1 MAAMSTEKWKGLV
14 YCTMRDSGGSAAKR
28 KSNQYDEEGNTMWKK
43 RLVSMAMALV
53 LAVSLLPTA
62 AWAYSVGTLDDL
74 KRQLSYGETRTITV
88 TGTIEVTETLVIP
101 AKANITITGGGTLKR
116 AASFTSGRM
125 FRFDSSVG
133 IYERNKARL
142 TLENITVD
150 GGSVKA
156 SDPAFSLSMNAFLT
170 LKAGAVIQNHVCT
183 SAYEGTVYVAGGVL
197 TMEAGSVIRNNTT
210 AGHGGGVN
218 CSAGSFIMR
227 GGTITGNTAAK
238 GGGVYSKSCPTDSDS
253 TTDQGKGFVIGDRTG
268 KNSTGVIRIE
278 KNKLSDGTTNN
289 VGVCLYSKSYG
300 NIDTSANPCAVQY
313 GTFDAA
319 KSYIGVSAEIVPS
332 LVVKHTYPAMQAA
345 FHSDNAAYVL
355 TSGSDGLWLKGAE
368 DGTHTHC
375 VCVGHYAADSSHF
388 THNGKTAWTGVSSLK
403 AITTAGNYYL
413 LNDVEVEFNNSIS
426 DYVWQPVSGVKLCL
440 NGHSIIGKNNNARS
454 MIEVNSGVTFDL
466 TDCKTTGTVTHGE
479 DRWGKQTT
487 GRAVDI
493 GYGSYSTTATF
504 NLWGGS
510 ITGNFCNDSAGG
522 VAITSGTF
530 NMYGGTIT
538 GNTAGLKKQSGY
550 GAGGGVFVD
559 MRGTFNLYRGEISD
573 NTAVFQGGGGVYVY
587 TTGKFTMY
595 DGTITR
601 NTVTLLGESTYSNS
615 ADYGGGG
622 VLNKG
627 TFIMENGTIS
637 DNTVIPFS
645 DDGTQ
650 GGGGVYN
657 TGTFTMENGTLTGN
671 KALNY
676 KDRTDGLGDADA
688 CGNGGGLYNASGAT
702 ARIANGTITENIS
715 SARSNGYDGEGA
727 GIFTKGTLSIGT
739 TSSSKVE
746 IHDNEAKLGSDE
758 LSGGGGVCVRSNN
771 VKLTG
776 QVKIYDNT
784 STASSYINKDDN
796 LYVGDGFTFS
806 AAGLSLD
813 VERDGACIGVTT
825 KNYPYSKI
833 RITNDNA
840 KAGLFFSDK
849 DGLEVVSDSGY
860 LYVREAQFKAIIHL
874 GEGMKVSVNKYG
886 GVLSED
892 GKTLTFESVTNIPYF
907 EIAPDGD
914 HYLPKSYKDAIK
926 DMNSPLSASWYSNT
940 RVQLSGYDSKL
951 TKELELTL
959 PDATAKDAPE
969 APTGLGVRMPYESDT
984 AYGFITGTSSLME
997 YSKDGTTWT
1006 RCSYGTTRVPLDKK
1020 SANSPIYKDT
1030 VYYVRYR
1037 DTETQKVSEATT
1049 VTVPRY
1055 TGVVAVPVPRTD
1067 MVYRNRG
1074 YFVFE
1079 GDIDYYDA
1087 HYKTVQGNRVYDA
1100 PGTYTVKVKPEDG
1113 YTWKDGTTDPVTLTV
1128 TIARRTAT
1136 ASDFEVISCPPYETP
1151 YTGKAQTY
1159 EMRFAWPE
1167 SPFGQRLKFA
1177 NPDNKLTLKYKVEE
1191 TGKFVTEPIDV
1202 GTYTLYIDV
1211 PEDRNFNATTV
1222 TDKDGEWTFTIT
1234 PANMEAPT
1242 GVTGV
1247 AATKTNP
1254 TKGQLTGL
1262 GTDMEY
1268 RVKGSETWITATGNT
1283 VDVTLNTE
1291 NGYPV
1296 DTVFEVRYKADKN
1309 HDTSNPAQVTV
1320 AAYRC
1325 VDHEFGQ
1332 QLVSDETNHW
1342 YQCTVCGAKTGIA
1355 AHSYT
1360 DAKFDDNGHW
1370 AVCACGAET
1379 HHDKH
1384 SLTAKHNESQHW
1396 QECVCGYKTGAAA
1409 HELTTKNNTTEH
1421 WQECECGYKTGET
1434 AHSTESKYSA
1444 DGHWEECACGYKT
1457 DVKAHTLASGHD
1469 TTSHWKYCTCGYQTD
1484 VAAHELTNKNDAA
1497 EHWQECAVC
1506 GYATAK
1512 TAHDMQN
1519 KSDESQH
1526 WQECACGYKL
1536 GAAAHTWTDKYDTQ
1550 NHWQECGSCG
1560 YKKDVTA
1567 HTLVKQTNE
1576 TQHQVKCESCE
1587 YKTEWE
1593 NHTGGTATCTAQAVC
1608 EVCGVSYGEKAA
1620 HVADS
1625 NYKYNGEGHWT
1636 ACATCG
1642 TPMSDQEA
1650 HTGGTADCQHQ
1661 AVCDVCRQPY
1671 GELDANTHTGGIRW
1685 VQTAETHQAFYLCCG
1700 AAAGAEAN
1708 HSWNDESVCSECGYG
1723 CAHTG
1728 GTATCTALAVCDIC
1742 GHTYGDLLPHDYRWV
1757 IDQEATTEA
1766 TGLKH
1771 EECTAC
1777 GDKRSEGTVI
1787 PKLPRHSSSV
1797 STPDIQP
1804 ILTADEAKSATDYSG
1819 GIYGLTFRASTGYG
1833 SFKGVKVNGK
1843 TIGAGNYIAE
1853 ENGGTEIYLK
1863 AAYLQTL
1870 APGKY
1875 TMTVMT
1881 ESGEVTTEFTVGGVM
1896 TAPKTADAG
1905 ALVYLAMALSSYTG
1919 TALVARKRRKEF

>member
-1 MAAMSTEKWKGLV
+1 
-14 YCTMRDSGGSAAKR
+14 
-28 KSNQYDEEGNTMWKK
+28 MWKK

-53 LAVSLLPTA
+53 LAVSLLPTT
-62 AWAYSVGTLDDL
+62 AWAGSVDTFDEL
-74 KRQLSYGETRTITV
+74 KRELGYGRTRTITV

-101 AKANITITGGGTLKR
+101 AEANITIKGGGTLKR
-116 AASFTSGRM
+116 ADSFTSGRM

-183 SAYEGTVYVAGGVL
+183 SSYEGTVYVAGGVL

-210 AGHGGGVN
+210 AGNGGGVN
-218 CSAGSFIMR
+218 CSAGSFIMH

-253 TTDQGKGFVIGDRTG
+253 TTDQGKGFVIGDRTAIDR
-268 KNSTGVIRIE
+268 SGVIRIE
-278 KNKLSDGTTNN
+278 NNTLSDGTTNN

-332 LVVKHTYPAMQAA
+332 LVVRHTYPLMQAA

-388 THNGKTAWTGVSSLK
+388 THNDKTAWTGVSSLK
-403 AITTAGNYYL
+403 AITEAGNYYL

-466 TDCKTTGTVTHGE
+466 TDCKTTGKVTHGE

-538 GNTAGLKKQSGY
+538 GNTAGLRKQSGY

-587 TTGKFTMY
+587 NTGKFTMH
-595 DGTITR
+595 DGLITR
-601 NTVTLLGESTYSNS
+601 NTVTLLGESTSSYS

-627 TFIMENGTIS
+627 TFIMEKGTIS
-637 DNTVIPFS
+637 DNTVVPFA
-645 DDGTQ
+645 DNGTQ
-650 GGGGVYN
+650 GGGGVFN
-657 TGTFTMENGTLTGN
+657 TGIFTMENGTLTGN

-702 ARIANGTITENIS
+702 AKIENGIIKDNIS
-715 SARSNGYDGEGA
+715 SARSNGLDGEGA
-727 GIFTKGTLSIGT
+727 GIFTKGTLYIGT
-739 TSSSKVE
+739 TSSSVVE
-746 IHDNEAKLGSDE
+746 IHDNEAKLGSDT
-758 LSGGGGVCVRSNN
+758 LSGGGGVCVRSNY
-771 VKLTG
+771 VKLYG

-784 STASSYINKDDN
+784 STIDNSTNKNKEDN
-796 LYVGDGFTFS
+796 LYLGSGYKFS
-806 AAGLSLD
+806 AANLKLSG
-813 VERDGACIGVTT
+813 ECIGITT
-825 KNYPYSKI
+825 KDYPYSKI
-833 RITNDNA
+833 QITNDNA
-840 KAGLFFSDK
+840 NDGFFFSDK
-849 DGLEVVSDSGY
+849 DGLEIVSDSGN
-860 LYVREAQFKAIIHL
+860 LYVREAQFKATIHL
-874 GEGMKVSVNKYG
+874 GEGMTVSVKPNG

-892 GKTLTFESVTNIPYF
+892 GKTLTFESVTYIPYF
-907 EIAPDGD
+907 EITPDGD

-926 DMNSPLSASWYSNT
+926 DMNSPLSASWHSNT
-940 RVQLSGYDSKL
+940 QVKLSGYDSKL
-951 TKELELTL
+951 TEELELWL
-959 PDATAKDAPE
+959 PDATAKDAPG
-969 APTGLGVRMPYESDT
+969 APTGLAGTMPYESDT

-997 YSKDGTTWT
+997 YSKDGKTWT

-1037 DTETQKVSEATT
+1037 DTETQKVSEAAT

-1087 HYKTVQGNRVYDA
+1087 HYKTVQGSRVYDA

-1113 YTWKDGTTDPVTLTV
+1113 YTWKDGTTEPVTLTV
-1128 TIARRTAT
+1128 TIAKRTAT
-1136 ASDFEVISCPPYETP
+1136 ASDIYVKTCPPYETP
-1151 YTGKAQTY
+1151 YSGEAQTY
-1159 EMRFAWPE
+1159 EVIFAWPE
-1167 SPFGQRLKFA
+1167 SPFGSRLKFA
-1177 NPDNKLTLKYKVEE
+1177 NPNNKLTLKYKVGD
-1191 TGKFVTEPIDV
+1191 TNTFVTEPIDV

-1211 PEDRNFNATTV
+1211 PDDPNFNATTV
-1222 TDKDGEWTFTIT
+1222 TDKDGGWTFKIV

-1247 AATKTNP
+1247 AATKENP

-1309 HDTSNPAQVTV
+1309 HDTSSPAQVTV
-1320 AAYRC
+1320 KAYQC
-1325 VDHEFGQ
+1325 IEHVYGET
-1332 QLVSDETNHW
+1332 LVSDEANHW

-1360 DAKFDDNGHW
+1360 DAKFDGNGHW

-1396 QECVCGYKTGAAA
+1396 QECSV
-1409 HELTTKNNTTEH
+1409 
-1421 WQECECGYKTGET
+1421 CGYKTGET
-1434 AHSTESKYSA
+1434 AHELTSKYDTAGHWQECECGYATDKADHSMEGKSSA
-1444 DGHWEECACGYKT
+1444 DGHWDACACGYKT
-1457 DVKAHTLASGHD
+1457 DV
-1469 TTSHWKYCTCGYQTD
+1469 
-1484 VAAHELTNKNDAA
+1484 AAHA
-1497 EHWQECAVC
+1497 
-1506 GYATAK
+1506 
-1512 TAHDMQN
+1512 
-1519 KSDESQH
+1519 
-1526 WQECACGYKL
+1526 
-1536 GAAAHTWTDKYDTQ
+1536 WTDKFDTQ
-1550 NHWQECGSCG
+1550 NHWQECSGCG
-1560 YKKDVTA
+1560 YQKDVTA
-1567 HTLVKQTNE
+1567 HSLTKNVNE
-1576 TQHQVKCESCE
+1576 TQHQVKCESCG

-1593 NHTGGTATCTAQAVC
+1593 NHTGGTATCTAKAVC
-1608 EVCGVSYGEKAA
+1608 SVCGESYGELAA

-1625 NYKYNGEGHWT
+1625 TYKYNGEGHWT

-1642 TPMSDQEA
+1642 TPMSNQEA
-1650 HTGGTADCQHQ
+1650 HTGGTADCQHK
-1661 AVCDVCRQPY
+1661 AVCDVCGQPY
-1671 GELDANTHTGGIRW
+1671 GELDASIHIGGTRW

-1708 HSWNDESVCSECGYG
+1708 HSWNDESVCTECGYG

-1777 GDKRSEGTVI
+1777 GDKRSEGAVI
-1787 PKLPRHSSSV
+1787 PKQPRHSSSV

>member
-1 MAAMSTEKWKGLV
+1 
-14 YCTMRDSGGSAAKR
+14 
-28 KSNQYDEEGNTMWKK
+28 MWKK

-53 LAVSLLPTA
+53 LAVSLLPTT
-62 AWAYSVGTLDDL
+62 AWAWSVDTFDEL
-74 KRQLSYGETRTITV
+74 KRELGYGGTRTIPV

-101 AKANITITGGGTLKR
+101 AEAKITITGGGTLKR
-116 AASFTSGRM
+116 AASFTRGYM
-125 FRFDSSVG
+125 FRLNSSFG
-133 IYERNKARL
+133 AYERNKASL

-150 GGSVKA
+150 GGGVKA
-156 SDPAFSLSMNAFLT
+156 SDPAFSLGSNAFLT

-197 TMEAGSVIRNNTT
+197 TMETGSVIRNNTT
-210 AGHGGGVN
+210 AGNGGGVN
-218 CSAGSFIMR
+218 CGAGSFIMH

-238 GGGVYSKSCPTDSDS
+238 GGGGVYSASCPTDDDS
-253 TTDQGKGFVIGDRTG
+253 MTDQGKGFVIGDRTAIDR
-268 KNSTGVIRIE
+268 SGVIRIE
-278 KNKLSDGTTNN
+278 NNTLSDGTTNN
-289 VGVCLYSKSYG
+289 VGVCLYSESYG

-345 FHSDNAAYVL
+345 FHSDNAAYAL
-355 TSGSDGLWLKGAE
+355 TSGSGGLWMKGAE
-368 DGTHTHC
+368 DGAHTHC

-388 THNGKTAWTGVSSLK
+388 THNDKTAWTGVSSLK

-479 DRWGKQTT
+479 NYWGEQAT

-538 GNTAGLKKQSGY
+538 GNTAGLKKESGY

-559 MRGTFNLYRGEISD
+559 MRGTFNLYRGEISE
-573 NTAVFQGGGGVYVY
+573 NTAVLQGGGGVYVY

-601 NTVTLLGESTYSNS
+601 NTVTLLGESTSSYS

-627 TFIMENGTIS
+627 TFTMENGTIS
-637 DNTVIPFS
+637 DNTVVPFS

-676 KDRTDGLGDADA
+676 TDSRTDAAADKDA

-702 ARIANGTITENIS
+702 AKIENAVITKNIS
-715 SARSNGYDGEGA
+715 SARSNGLDGEGA
-727 GIFTKGTLSIGT
+727 GIFTKGTLYIGT
-739 TSSSKVE
+739 TSSSVVE
-746 IHDNEAKLGSDE
+746 IYDNEAKIGSDTI
-758 LSGGGGVCVRSNN
+758 SGGGGVCVRSNN
-771 VKLTG
+771 VKLIG

-784 STASSYINKDDN
+784 STASSHPDKDDN
-796 LYVGDGFTFS
+796 LYVGYDNYGNNFTFS
-806 AAGLSLD
+806 AAGLKLTGK
-813 VERDGACIGVTT
+813 EHIGITT
-825 KNYPYSKI
+825 QATYAKVQ
-833 RITNDNA
+833 ITNDNA
-840 KAGLFFSDK
+840 NAVYFYPDSNDYQI
-849 DGLEVVSDSGY
+849 VSENGK
-860 LYVREAQFKAIIHL
+860 LYRREAQFKATIHL
-874 GEGMKVSVNKYG
+874 GKGMKVSVKPNG
-886 GVLSED
+886 GELSPD

-951 TKELELTL
+951 TKELELWL
-959 PDATAKDAPE
+959 PDATAKDAPG
-969 APTGLGVRMPYESDT
+969 APTGLAGTMPEENDT

-1049 VTVPRY
+1049 VTMPRY

-1079 GDIDYYDA
+1079 GDPDYYKA
-1087 HYKTVQGNRVYDA
+1087 HYITVEGTYIHTKA
-1100 PGTYTVKVKPEDG
+1100 GTYTVKVKPEDG
-1113 YTWKDGTTDPVTLTV
+1113 YTWVGGGTDPVTLTV
-1128 TIARRTAT
+1128 TIAKRTAT
-1136 ASDFEVISCPPYETP
+1136 ASDFEVVSCPANPTP
-1151 YTGKAQTY
+1151 YTGEAQTY
-1159 EMRFAWPE
+1159 EIRFAWPE
-1167 SPFGQRLKFA
+1167 SPVGSRLAFA
-1177 NPDNKLTLKYKVEE
+1177 NSNNKLTLKYKVGD
-1191 TGKFVTEPIDV
+1191 TNTFVTEPVDV

-1211 PEDRNFNATTV
+1211 PDDPNFNATTV
-1222 TDKDGEWTFTIT
+1222 TDKDGGWTFTIT
-1234 PANMEAPT
+1234 PADMKAPT

-1247 AATKTNP
+1247 AATKEHP
-1254 TKGQLTGL
+1254 TTGQLTGL

-1268 RVKGSETWITATGNT
+1268 RVKGSETWTAATGNT

-1309 HDTSNPAQVTV
+1309 HTTSDPAQVTV
-1320 AAYRC
+1320 KAYQC
-1325 VDHEFGQ
+1325 VEHVYGET
-1332 QLVSDETNHW
+1332 LVSDEANHW

-1360 DAKFDDNGHW
+1360 DAKFDGNGHW

-1379 HHDKH
+1379 HHDEH

-1396 QECVCGYKTGAAA
+1396 QECVCGYKTG
-1409 HELTTKNNTTEH
+1409 
-1421 WQECECGYKTGET
+1421 
-1434 AHSTESKYSA
+1434 
-1444 DGHWEECACGYKT
+1444 
-1457 DVKAHTLASGHD
+1457 
-1469 TTSHWKYCTCGYQTD
+1469 
-1484 VAAHELTNKNDAA
+1484 VAAHSLTKN
-1497 EHWQECAVC
+1497 V
-1506 GYATAK
+1506 
-1512 TAHDMQN
+1512 
-1519 KSDESQH
+1519 
-1526 WQECACGYKL
+1526 
-1536 GAAAHTWTDKYDTQ
+1536 
-1550 NHWQECGSCG
+1550 
-1560 YKKDVTA
+1560 
-1567 HTLVKQTNE
+1567 NE
-1576 TQHQVKCESCE
+1576 TQHQVKCESCG

-1593 NHTGGTATCTAQAVC
+1593 NHTGGTATCTAKAVC
-1608 EVCGVSYGEKAA
+1608 SVCGESYGELAA

-1625 NYKYNGEGHWT
+1625 TYKYNGEGHWT

-1642 TPMSDQEA
+1642 TPMSNQEA
-1650 HTGGTADCQHQ
+1650 HTGGTADCQHK
-1661 AVCDVCRQPY
+1661 AVCDVCGQPY
-1671 GELDANTHTGGIRW
+1671 GELNASNHTGGIRW

-1708 HSWNDESVCSECGYG
+1708 HSWNDESVCTECGYG

-1777 GDKRSEGTVI
+1777 GDKRSEGTEI

-1896 TAPKTADAG
+1896 TAPKTADTG

>member
-1 MAAMSTEKWKGLV
+1 
-14 YCTMRDSGGSAAKR
+14 
-28 KSNQYDEEGNTMWKK
+28 MWKK

-62 AWAYSVGTLDDL
+62 AWADSAGTLADL
-74 KRQLSYGETRTITV
+74 KRQLSYGGIRTIEV

-101 AKANITITGGGTLKR
+101 AEAKITITGGGTLKR
-116 AASFTSGRM
+116 AASFTSGKM
-125 FRFDSSVG
+125 FRLNSSFG
-133 IYERNKARL
+133 AYERNKASL

-150 GGSVKA
+150 GGGVKA
-156 SDPAFSLSMNAFLT
+156 SDSAFSLGSNAFLT

-183 SAYEGTVYVAGGVL
+183 SPYEGTVYVAGGVL
-197 TMEAGSVIRNNTT
+197 TMEAGSVIRDNAT
-210 AGHGGGVN
+210 AGDGGGVN

-238 GGGVYSKSCPTDSDS
+238 GGGGVYSKSCPTDSDS

-268 KNSTGVIRIE
+268 KDSSGVIRIE
-278 KNKLSDGTTNN
+278 KNKLSDGTANN
-289 VGVCLYSKSYG
+289 VCVGLYSKSYG

-313 GTFDAA
+313 GTFNAA

-332 LVVKHTYPAMQAA
+332 LVVKHTNSTMQAA
-345 FHSDNAAYVL
+345 FHSDNGAYAL
-355 TSGSDGLWLKGAE
+355 TSGSGGLWLKGAE

-375 VCVGHYAADSSHF
+375 VCGAEGYAHGSHKND
-388 THNGKTAWTGVSSLK
+388 TTWTGVSSLK
-403 AITTAGNYYL
+403 AITEAGNYYL
-413 LNDVEVEFNNSIS
+413 LNDVEVEYNGSSTLYS
-426 DYVWQPVSGVKLCL
+426 DPYVWQPVNGVKLCL
-440 NGHSIIGKNNNARS
+440 NGHSIIGKNSNERG

-466 TDCKTTGTVTHGE
+466 TDCKTTGKVTHGE
-479 DRWGKQTT
+479 DRLGKQTT
-487 GRAVDI
+487 GRGVDI
-493 GYGSYSTTATF
+493 GYGSSSTTATF

-510 ITGNFCNDSAGG
+510 ITGNSCNNSGGG
-522 VAITSGTF
+522 VAVISGTF
-530 NMYGGTIT
+530 NMYGGKIT
-538 GNTAGLKKQSGY
+538 GNTAGLKKENGY
-550 GAGGGVFVD
+550 GAGGGVYVD
-559 MRGTFNLYRGEISD
+559 MRGTFNLYRGEISE
-573 NTAVFQGGGGVYVY
+573 NTAVLQGGGGVYVY
-587 TTGKFTMY
+587 NTGKFTMH

-601 NTVTLLGESTYSNS
+601 NTVTLIGKSTYENS

-622 VLNKG
+622 VLNRG
-627 TFIMENGTIS
+627 TFTMKNGTIS
-637 DNTVIPFS
+637 DNTVVPFS

-676 KDRTDGLGDADA
+676 AARTDGLGDKDA

-702 ARIANGTITENIS
+702 AKIENATITENIS
-715 SARSNGYDGEGA
+715 SARRDGKNGEGA
-727 GIFTKGTLSIGT
+727 GIFTKGTLYIGT

-746 IHDNEAKLGSDE
+746 IIDNEARLGSDE

-771 VKLTG
+771 VYLNG
-776 QVKIYDNT
+776 QAMIYDNT
-784 STASSYINKDDN
+784 STASSHPDKDDN
-796 LYVGDGFTFS
+796 LYVGYDNYGNNFTFS
-806 AAGLSLD
+806 AAGLKLTED
-813 VERDGACIGVTT
+813 LVGITT
-825 KNYPYSKI
+825 QATYAKVQ
-833 RITNDNA
+833 ITNDNA
-840 KAGLFFSDK
+840 NAAYFYPDSNDYQI
-849 DGLEVVSDSGY
+849 VSENGK
-860 LYVREAQFKAIIHL
+860 LYRREAQFKATIHL
-874 GEGMKVSVNKYG
+874 GEGMKVSKPGTG

-914 HYLPKSYKDAIK
+914 HYLPESYKDAIK

-959 PDATAKDAPE
+959 PNATAKDTPA

-984 AYGFITGTSSLME
+984 AYGFITGTTKDME
-997 YSKDGTTWT
+997 YRKDGDTEWT
-1006 RCSYGTTRVPLDKK
+1006 RCSYYGNTTKVPLDKK
-1020 SANSPIYKDT
+1020 SANSLIYKDT

-1037 DTETQKVSEATT
+1037 DTETQKVSEAAA

-1079 GDIDYYDA
+1079 GDPDYYKA
-1087 HYKTVQGNRVYDA
+1087 HYITVEGTYIHTKA
-1100 PGTYTVKVKPEDG
+1100 GTYTVKVKPEDG
-1113 YTWKDGTTDPVTLTV
+1113 YTWKDGTTEPVTLTV

-1136 ASDFEVISCPPYETP
+1136 ASDFEYNACPSNPTP

-1159 EMRFAWPE
+1159 EKVRFVKLDPLH
-1167 SPFGQRLKFA
+1167 GDRLAFA
-1177 NPDNKLTLKYKVEE
+1177 NSNNKLTLKYKVGD
-1191 TGKFVTEPIDV
+1191 TNTFVTEPVDV

-1211 PEDRNFNATTV
+1211 PDDPNFNATTV
-1222 TDKDGEWTFTIT
+1222 TDKDGGWTFTIT
-1234 PANMEAPT
+1234 PADMKAPT

-1247 AATKTNP
+1247 AATKEHP

-1268 RVKGSETWITATGNT
+1268 RVKGSDTWTAATGNNT

-1309 HDTSNPAQVTV
+1309 HDTSSPAQVTV
-1320 AAYRC
+1320 KAYQC
-1325 VDHEFGQ
+1325 VEHVYGET
-1332 QLVSDETNHW
+1332 LVSDEANHW

-1360 DAKFDDNGHW
+1360 DKKFDGNGHW

-1384 SLTAKHNESQHW
+1384 SLTAEHNESRHW
-1396 QECVCGYKTGAAA
+1396 QECVCGYKTGETA
-1409 HELTTKNNTTEH
+1409 HELTSKYDTAGH
-1421 WQECECGYKTGET
+1421 WQECECGYATDKTD
-1434 AHSTESKYSA
+1434 HSMESKSSA
-1444 DGHWEECACGYKT
+1444 DGHWDACACGYKT
-1457 DVKAHTLASGHD
+1457 DV
-1469 TTSHWKYCTCGYQTD
+1469 
-1484 VAAHELTNKNDAA
+1484 AAHA
-1497 EHWQECAVC
+1497 
-1506 GYATAK
+1506 
-1512 TAHDMQN
+1512 
-1519 KSDESQH
+1519 
-1526 WQECACGYKL
+1526 
-1536 GAAAHTWTDKYDTQ
+1536 WTDKFDTQ
-1550 NHWQECGSCG
+1550 NHWQECSDCG
-1560 YKKDVTA
+1560 YQKDVTA
-1567 HTLVKQTNE
+1567 HSLTKNVNE
-1576 TQHQVKCESCE
+1576 TQHQVKCESCG

-1593 NHTGGTATCTAQAVC
+1593 NHTGGTATCTAKAVC
-1608 EVCGVSYGEKAA
+1608 SVCGEAYGELAA

-1625 NYKYNGEGHWT
+1625 TYKYNADGHWT

-1642 TPMSDQEA
+1642 TPMSNQEA
-1650 HTGGTADCQHQ
+1650 HAGGTADCQHK
-1661 AVCDVCRQPY
+1661 AVCDVCGQPY
-1671 GELDANTHTGGIRW
+1671 GELDASNHTGGIRW
-1685 VQTAETHQAFYLCCG
+1685 AQTAETHQAFYLCCG

-1708 HSWNDESVCSECGYG
+1708 HSWNDESVCTECGYG

-1777 GDKRSEGTVI
+1777 GNKRSEGTEI
-1787 PKLPRHSSSV
+1787 PKRPRHSSSV

>member
-1 MAAMSTEKWKGLV
+1 
-14 YCTMRDSGGSAAKR
+14 
-28 KSNQYDEEGNTMWKK
+28 MWKK

-62 AWAYSVGTLDDL
+62 AWAYQADTLNEL
-74 KRQLSYGETRTITV
+74 KTELKKGGTRTITV

-101 AKANITITGGGTLKR
+101 EKANITITGGTLKR
-116 AASFTSGRM
+116 AASFTRGDM
-125 FRFDSSVG
+125 FRLNSSFG
-133 IYERNKARL
+133 ALESNKARL

-150 GGSVKA
+150 GGGVKA
-156 SDPAFSLSMNAFLT
+156 SDPAFSLDSNAFLT
-170 LKAGAVIQNHVCT
+170 LKAGAVIQNHVNT
-183 SAYEGTVYVAGGVL
+183 GTYEGTVYVAGGVL

-210 AGHGGGVN
+210 AGYGGGVY
-218 CSAGSFIMR
+218 CDAGSFIMH
-227 GGTITGNTAAK
+227 GGTITGNTAARG
-238 GGGVYSKSCPTDSDS
+238 GGGVYSKSYPTDDDS
-253 TTDQGKGFVIGDRTG
+253 TTDQGKGFVIGDRTA
-268 KNSTGVIRIE
+268 SDRSGVIRIE
-278 KNKLSDGTTNN
+278 NNTLSDGTTNN
-289 VGVCLYSKSYG
+289 VGVALFDSRYSSRTT
-300 NIDTSANPCAVQY
+300 DTSANPCAVQY

-345 FHSDNAAYVL
+345 FHSDNAAYAL
-355 TSGSDGLWLKGAE
+355 TSGSGGLWMKGAE
-368 DGTHTHC
+368 DGAHTHC

-388 THNGKTAWTGVSSLK
+388 THNDKTAWTGVSSLK
-403 AITTAGNYYL
+403 AITEAGNYYL
-413 LNDVEVEFNNSIS
+413 LNDVEVESNGSSTMYS
-426 DYVWQPVSGVKLCL
+426 DPYVWQPKNGVKLCL
-440 NGHSIIGKNNNARS
+440 NGHSIIGKNSNERS

-466 TDCKTTGTVTHGE
+466 TDCKTTGKVTHGE
-479 DRWGKQTT
+479 DRLGKQTT

-493 GYGSYSTTATF
+493 GYGSSSATATF

-538 GNTAGLKKQSGY
+538 GNTAGLRKQSGY

-573 NTAVFQGGGGVYVY
+573 NTAVYQGGGGVYVY
-587 TTGKFTMY
+587 TTGKFTMH
-595 DGTITR
+595 DGLITR
-601 NTVTLLGESTYSNS
+601 NTVTLLGESTSSYSADY

-627 TFIMENGTIS
+627 TFIMEKGTIS
-637 DNTVIPFS
+637 DNTVVPFA
-645 DDGTQ
+645 DNGTQ
-650 GGGGVYN
+650 GGGGVFN
-657 TGTFTMENGTLTGN
+657 TGIFTMENGTLTGN

-676 KDRTDGLGDADA
+676 TDPRTAEAADADA

-702 ARIANGTITENIS
+702 AKIENGIIKDNIS
-715 SARSNGYDGEGA
+715 SARSNGLDGEGA

-739 TSSSKVE
+739 TSSSVVE
-746 IHDNEAKLGSDE
+746 IHDNEAKLGSDT

-771 VKLTG
+771 VKLIG
-776 QVKIYDNT
+776 QVKIYANT
-784 STASSYINKDDN
+784 STAGSYTNKDDN

-833 RITNDNA
+833 QITNDNA
-840 KAGLFFSDK
+840 NDGFFFSDK
-849 DGLEVVSDSGY
+849 DGLEIVSDSGN

-874 GEGMKVSVNKYG
+874 GEGMTVSVNKNG
-886 GVLSED
+886 GELSKD
-892 GKTLTFESVTNIPYF
+892 RKTLTFESVTNIPYF

-926 DMNSPLSASWYSNT
+926 AMNSPLSASWHSNT
-940 RVQLSGYDSKL
+940 QVKLSGYDSKL
-951 TKELELTL
+951 TEDLELWL
-959 PDATAKDAPE
+959 PNATAKDAPG
-969 APTGLGVRMPYESDT
+969 APTGLAGQKPEENNT
-984 AYGFITGTSSLME
+984 AYGFITGTTRDME
-997 YSKDGTTWT
+997 YSKDGVTWT
-1006 RCSYGTTRVPLDKK
+1006 QCSSGTTRVPLDKK
-1020 SANSPIYKDT
+1020 SANSVIYKDT

-1037 DTETQKVSEATT
+1037 DTETQKVSEAAT

-1055 TGVVAVPVPRTD
+1055 EGVVDPPVPRAN
-1067 MVYRNRG
+1067 MVYNG
-1074 YFVFE
+1074 SDYFVFE
-1079 GDIDYYDA
+1079 GTRDEYNKI
-1087 HYKTVQGNRVYDA
+1087 YKTVEGGRYIVYGL
-1100 PGTYTVKVKPEDG
+1100 PGTYTLKVGLEDG
-1113 YTWKDGTTDPVTLTV
+1113 YTWRDGTGTTPKEIQV
-1128 TIARRTAT
+1128 TIAKRTAT
-1136 ASDFEVISCPPYETP
+1136 ASDIHVKTCPPYETP
-1151 YTGKAQTY
+1151 YTGEAQIY
-1159 EMRFAWPE
+1159 EVELKWLPHGTGGE
-1167 SPFGQRLKFA
+1167 LKFA
-1177 NPDNKLTLKYKVEE
+1177 NPNNKLTLKYKVGD
-1191 TGKFVTEPIDV
+1191 TNTFVTEPVDV

-1211 PEDRNFNATTV
+1211 PDDPNFNATEV
-1222 TDKDGEWTFTIT
+1222 TRDRWTFTIT
-1234 PANMEAPT
+1234 PAVMEAPT

-1247 AATKTNP
+1247 AATKEHP
-1254 TKGQLTGL
+1254 TTGQLTGL

-1268 RVKGSETWITATGNT
+1268 RVKGSDTWTAATGNNT

-1309 HDTSNPAQVTV
+1309 HDTSSPAQVTV
-1320 AAYRC
+1320 KAYQC
-1325 VDHEFGQ
+1325 VEHVYGET
-1332 QLVSDETNHW
+1332 LVSDEANHW
-1342 YQCTVCGAKTGIA
+1342 YQCTVCGAKTGIE

-1360 DAKFDDNGHW
+1360 DAKFDGNGHW

-1396 QECVCGYKTGAAA
+1396 QECSV
-1409 HELTTKNNTTEH
+1409 
-1421 WQECECGYKTGET
+1421 CGYKTGET
-1434 AHSTESKYSA
+1434 AHELTSKYDTAGHWQECECGYATDKTDHSMEGKSSA
-1444 DGHWEECACGYKT
+1444 DGHWDACACGYKT
-1457 DVKAHTLASGHD
+1457 DV
-1469 TTSHWKYCTCGYQTD
+1469 
-1484 VAAHELTNKNDAA
+1484 AAHA
-1497 EHWQECAVC
+1497 
-1506 GYATAK
+1506 
-1512 TAHDMQN
+1512 
-1519 KSDESQH
+1519 
-1526 WQECACGYKL
+1526 
-1536 GAAAHTWTDKYDTQ
+1536 WTDKFDTQ
-1550 NHWQECGSCG
+1550 NHWQECSGCG
-1560 YKKDVTA
+1560 YKTGVAA
-1567 HTLVKQTNE
+1567 HSLTKNVNE
-1576 TQHQVKCESCE
+1576 TQHQVKCESCG

-1593 NHTGGTATCTAQAVC
+1593 NHTGGTATCTAKAVC
-1608 EVCGVSYGEKAA
+1608 SVCGESYGELAA

-1625 NYKYNGEGHWT
+1625 TYKYNSEGHWT

-1642 TPMSDQEA
+1642 TPMSNQEA
-1650 HTGGTADCQHQ
+1650 HTGGTADCQHK
-1661 AVCDVCRQPY
+1661 AVCDVCGQPY
-1671 GELDANTHTGGIRW
+1671 GELDASNHTGGIRW

-1708 HSWNDESVCSECGYG
+1708 HSWNDESVCTECGYG

-1742 GHTYGDLLPHDYRWV
+1742 GHTYGDLLPHDYQWV
-1757 IDQEATTEA
+1757 IDQAATTEA
-1766 TGLKH
+1766 EGLKH
-1771 EECTAC
+1771 EECTVC
-1777 GDKRSEGTVI
+1777 GNKRSEGTVI
-1787 PKLPRHSSSV
+1787 PKLPKHPSSV

-1804 ILTADEAKSATDYSG
+1804 ILTAEDAKSATDYSG

>member
-1 MAAMSTEKWKGLV
+1 MGRGLYRKILESGRRKPPLFAFQGGQDAFGGDGCRKTEEAGIL
-14 YCTMRDSGGSAAKR
+14 RDDERRRDAPQNAER
-28 KSNQYDEEGNTMWKK
+28 EQHNEEGNIMWKK

-53 LAVSLLPTA
+53 LAVSLLPTT
-62 AWAYSVGTLDDL
+62 AWAWSVDTFDEL
-74 KRQLSYGETRTITV
+74 KRELSYGRTRTIPV

-101 AKANITITGGGTLKR
+101 AEAKITITGGGTLKR
-116 AASFTSGRM
+116 ADSFTSGRM

-170 LKAGAVIQNHVCT
+170 LKAGAVIQNHVNT
-183 SAYEGTVYVAGGVL
+183 GTYEGTVYVAGGVL

-210 AGHGGGVN
+210 AGYGGGVY
-218 CSAGSFIMR
+218 CDAGSFIMH
-227 GGTITGNTAAK
+227 GGTITGNTAARG
-238 GGGVYSKSCPTDSDS
+238 GGGVYNKSYPYIQQDEA
-253 TTDQGKGFVIGDRTG
+253 QGSNYGFVIGDRTA
-268 KNSTGVIRIE
+268 SDRSGVIRIE
-278 KNKLSDGTTNN
+278 NNKLSDGTTNN
-289 VGVCLYSKSYG
+289 VSVALFDSRYSSRTT
-300 NIDTSANPCAVQY
+300 DTSANPCAVQY

-332 LVVKHTYPAMQAA
+332 LVVKHTYPTMQAA
-345 FHSDNAAYVL
+345 FHSDNAAYAL
-355 TSGSDGLWLKGAE
+355 TSGSGGLWMKGAE
-368 DGTHTHC
+368 DGAHTHC

-388 THNGKTAWTGVSSLK
+388 THNDKTAWTGVSSLK

-440 NGHSIIGKNNNARS
+440 NGHSIIGKNSNERS

-466 TDCKTTGTVTHGE
+466 TDCKTTGKVTHGE
-479 DRWGKQTT
+479 DRLGRQTT

-538 GNTAGLKKQSGY
+538 GNTAGLKKESGY

-615 ADYGGGG
+615 TDYGGGG

-676 KDRTDGLGDADA
+676 ADRTDGLGDKDA

-702 ARIANGTITENIS
+702 AKIENAVITENIS

-727 GIFTKGTLSIGT
+727 GIFTKGTLYIGT

-746 IHDNEAKLGSDE
+746 IIDNEARLGSDE

-771 VKLTG
+771 VYLNG
-776 QVKIYDNT
+776 QAMIYDNT
-784 STASSYINKDDN
+784 STASSHPDKDDN
-796 LYVGDGFTFS
+796 LYVGDGFTFY
-806 AAGLSLD
+806 ATGLNT
-813 VERDGACIGVTT
+813 ERQDIGVTT

-860 LYVREAQFKAIIHL
+860 LYVREAQYKATIHL

-892 GKTLTFESVTNIPYF
+892 GKTLTFESVTYIPYF

-914 HYLPKSYKDAIK
+914 YYFPESYKDAVLAV
-926 DMNSPLSASWYSNT
+926 NSTLGVSRMSNT
-940 RVQLSGYDSKL
+940 RVQISGYDSKL
-951 TKELELTL
+951 TKELELWL
-959 PDATAKDAPE
+959 PNATAKDVLG
-969 APTGLGVRMPYESDT
+969 APTGLAGQKPEENNT
-984 AYGFITGTSSLME
+984 AYGFITGTTRDME
-997 YSKDGTTWT
+997 YSKDGVTWT
-1006 RCSYGTTRVPLDKK
+1006 QCSYGTTRVPLDKR
-1020 SANSPIYKDT
+1020 SANSVIYKDT

-1037 DTETQKVSEATT
+1037 DTDTQKVSEAAT

-1055 TGVVAVPVPRTD
+1055 TGVVTVPVPRTD

-1087 HYKTVQGNRVYDA
+1087 HYKTVQGSRVYDA

-1113 YTWKDGTTDPVTLTV
+1113 YTWKDGTTEPVTLTV
-1128 TIARRTAT
+1128 TIAKRTAT
-1136 ASDFEVISCPPYETP
+1136 ASDIYVKTCPPYETP
-1151 YTGKAQTY
+1151 YSGEAQTY
-1159 EMRFAWPE
+1159 EVIFAWPE
-1167 SPFGQRLKFA
+1167 SPFGSRLKFA
-1177 NPDNKLTLKYKVEE
+1177 NPNNKLTLKYKVGD
-1191 TGKFVTEPIDV
+1191 TNTFVTEPVDV

-1211 PEDRNFNATTV
+1211 PDDPNFNATTV
-1222 TDKDGEWTFTIT
+1222 TDERGFWTFTIT
-1234 PANMEAPT
+1234 PADMKAPT

-1247 AATKTNP
+1247 AATKEHP

-1268 RVKGSETWITATGNT
+1268 SKDGVTWTAATGNT

-1309 HDTSNPAQVTV
+1309 HDTSSPAQVTV
-1320 AAYRC
+1320 KAYQC
-1325 VDHEFGQ
+1325 VEHVYGET
-1332 QLVSDETNHW
+1332 LVSDETSHW
-1342 YQCTVCGAKTGIA
+1342 HQCTVCGAKTGIA
-1355 AHSYT
+1355 VHSYT
-1360 DAKFDDNGHW
+1360 DKKFDGNGHW

-1396 QECVCGYKTGAAA
+1396 QECVCGYKTGETA
-1409 HELTTKNNTTEH
+1409 HVLTSKYDTAEH
-1421 WQECECGYKTGET
+1421 WQECECGYATDK
-1434 AHSTESKYSA
+1434 ANHSMEGKSSA
-1444 DGHWEECACGYKT
+1444 DGHWDACACGYKT
-1457 DVKAHTLASGHD
+1457 DV
-1469 TTSHWKYCTCGYQTD
+1469 
-1484 VAAHELTNKNDAA
+1484 AAHA
-1497 EHWQECAVC
+1497 
-1506 GYATAK
+1506 
-1512 TAHDMQN
+1512 
-1519 KSDESQH
+1519 
-1526 WQECACGYKL
+1526 
-1536 GAAAHTWTDKYDTQ
+1536 WTDKFDTQ
-1550 NHWQECGSCG
+1550 NHWQECSGCG
-1560 YKKDVTA
+1560 YKTGVTA
-1567 HTLVKQTNE
+1567 HSLTKNVNE
-1576 TQHQVKCESCE
+1576 TQHQVKCESCG

-1593 NHTGGTATCTAQAVC
+1593 NHTGGTATCTAKAVC
-1608 EVCGVSYGEKAA
+1608 SVCGEAYGELAA

-1625 NYKYNGEGHWT
+1625 NYRYNADGHWT

-1642 TPMSDQEA
+1642 TPMSNQEA
-1650 HTGGTADCQHQ
+1650 HTGGTADCQHK
-1661 AVCDVCRQPY
+1661 AVCDVCGQPY
-1671 GELDANTHTGGIRW
+1671 GELDASIHTGGIRW

-1708 HSWNDESVCSECGYG
+1708 HSWNDESVCTECGYG

-1771 EECTAC
+1771 EECTVC
-1777 GDKRSEGTVI
+1777 GDKRSEGTEI
-1787 PKLPRHSSSV
+1787 PKRPRHSSSV

>member
-1 MAAMSTEKWKGLV
+1 
-14 YCTMRDSGGSAAKR
+14 
-28 KSNQYDEEGNTMWKK
+28 MWKK

-53 LAVSLLPTA
+53 LAVSLLPTT
-62 AWAYSVGTLDDL
+62 AWAWSYSVGTLDEL
-74 KRQLSYGETRTITV
+74 KSQLSYGETRTIEV

-150 GGSVKA
+150 GNKVEA

-170 LKAGAVIQNHVCT
+170 LKAGAVIQNHVNT
-183 SAYEGTVYVAGGVL
+183 GTYEGTVYVAGGVL

-210 AGHGGGVN
+210 AGYGGGVY
-218 CSAGSFIMR
+218 CDAGSFIMH
-227 GGTITGNTAAK
+227 GGTITGNTAARG
-238 GGGVYSKSCPTDSDS
+238 GGGVYNKSYPYIQQDEA
-253 TTDQGKGFVIGDRTG
+253 QGSNYGFVIGDRTA
-268 KNSTGVIRIE
+268 SDRSGVIRIE
-278 KNKLSDGTTNN
+278 NNKLSDGTTNN
-289 VGVCLYSKSYG
+289 VSVALFDSRYSSRTT
-300 NIDTSANPCAVQY
+300 DTSANPCAVQY

-332 LVVKHTYPAMQAA
+332 LVVKHTYPTMQAA
-345 FHSDNAAYVL
+345 FHSDNAAYAL
-355 TSGSDGLWLKGAE
+355 TSGSGGLWMKGAE
-368 DGTHTHC
+368 DGAHTHC

-388 THNGKTAWTGVSSLK
+388 THNDKTAWTGVSSLK

-413 LNDVEVEFNNSIS
+413 LNDVEVEYNGSSTLYS
-426 DYVWQPVSGVKLCL
+426 DPYVWQPVNGVKLCL
-440 NGHSIIGKNNNARS
+440 NGHSIIGKNSNEGS
-454 MIEVNSGVTFDL
+454 MIEVNSGGTFDL
-466 TDCKTTGTVTHGE
+466 TDCKTTGKVTHGE
-479 DRWGKQTT
+479 DRLGKQTT

-530 NMYGGTIT
+530 NMYGGKIT
-538 GNTAGLKKQSGY
+538 GNTAGLKKESGY

-615 ADYGGGG
+615 TDYGGGG

-637 DNTVIPFS
+637 DNTVVPFS

-650 GGGGVYN
+650 GGGGVFN

-702 ARIANGTITENIS
+702 AKIENGIIKDNIS
-715 SARSNGYDGEGA
+715 SARSNGLDGEGA

-739 TSSSKVE
+739 TSSSVVE
-746 IHDNEAKLGSDE
+746 IYDNEAKLGSDE

-784 STASSYINKDDN
+784 STASSHPDKDDN
-796 LYVGDGFTFS
+796 LYLGSGYKFS
-806 AAGLSLD
+806 AANLKLSG
-813 VERDGACIGVTT
+813 ECIGITT
-825 KNYPYSKI
+825 KDYPYSKI
-833 RITNDNA
+833 QITNDNA
-840 KAGLFFSDK
+840 NDGFFFSDK
-849 DGLEVVSDSGY
+849 DGLEIVSDSGN
-860 LYVREAQFKAIIHL
+860 LYVREAQFKATIHL
-874 GEGMKVSVNKYG
+874 GEGMKVSVKPNG
-886 GVLSED
+886 GELSED

-907 EIAPDGD
+907 EITPDGD

-940 RVQLSGYDSKL
+940 RVQLSGRDSKL

-959 PDATAKDAPE
+959 PNATAKDAPE
-969 APTGLGVRMPYESDT
+969 APTGLAGTMPYESDT

-1006 RCSYGTTRVPLDKK
+1006 TCSYYGNTTKVPLDKK

-1037 DTETQKVSEATT
+1037 DTETQKVSEAAT

-1079 GDIDYYDA
+1079 GNIDYYDA
-1087 HYKTVQGNRVYDA
+1087 HYKTVQGSRTYCD

-1113 YTWKDGTTDPVTLTV
+1113 YTWKDGTTEPVTLTV
-1128 TIARRTAT
+1128 TIAKRTAT
-1136 ASDFEVISCPPYETP
+1136 ASDFEVISCPTLETD

-1167 SPFGQRLKFA
+1167 SPFGHRLKFA

-1211 PEDRNFNATTV
+1211 PDDPNFNATTV
-1222 TDKDGEWTFTIT
+1222 TDKDGGWTFTIT
-1234 PANMEAPT
+1234 PADMKAPT

-1247 AATKTNP
+1247 AATKEHP
-1254 TKGQLTGL
+1254 TTGQLTGL

-1268 RVKGSETWITATGNT
+1268 SKDGVTWTAATGNT

-1309 HDTSNPAQVTV
+1309 HDTSSPAQVTV
-1320 AAYRC
+1320 KAYQC
-1325 VDHEFGQ
+1325 VEHVYGET
-1332 QLVSDETNHW
+1332 LVGDETNHW

-1360 DAKFDDNGHW
+1360 DKKFDGNGHW

-1384 SLTAKHNESQHW
+1384 SLTVKHNESQHW
-1396 QECVCGYKTGAAA
+1396 QECVCGYKTGETA
-1409 HELTTKNNTTEH
+1409 HELTSKYDTAGH
-1421 WQECECGYKTGET
+1421 WQECECGYATGKTDHSMEGKSSADGHWDACACGYKTDVAAHAWTDKFDTQNHWQECSGCGYKTGET
-1434 AHSTESKYSA
+1434 AHS
-1444 DGHWEECACGYKT
+1444 
-1457 DVKAHTLASGHD
+1457 
-1469 TTSHWKYCTCGYQTD
+1469 
-1484 VAAHELTNKNDAA
+1484 LTKN
-1497 EHWQECAVC
+1497 V
-1506 GYATAK
+1506 
-1512 TAHDMQN
+1512 
-1519 KSDESQH
+1519 
-1526 WQECACGYKL
+1526 
-1536 GAAAHTWTDKYDTQ
+1536 
-1550 NHWQECGSCG
+1550 
-1560 YKKDVTA
+1560 
-1567 HTLVKQTNE
+1567 NE
-1576 TQHQVKCESCE
+1576 TQHQVKCESCGYE
-1587 YKTEWE
+1587 TEWE
-1593 NHTGGTATCTAQAVC
+1593 NHTGGTATCTAKAVC
-1608 EVCGVSYGEKAA
+1608 SVCGESYGELAA

-1625 NYKYNGEGHWT
+1625 TYKYNGDGHWT

-1642 TPMSDQEA
+1642 TPMSNQEA
-1650 HTGGTADCQHQ
+1650 HTGGTADCQHK
-1661 AVCDVCRQPY
+1661 AVCDVCGQPY
-1671 GELDANTHTGGIRW
+1671 GELDASNHTGGIRW

-1708 HSWNDESVCSECGYG
+1708 HSWNDESVCTECGYG

-1771 EECTAC
+1771 EECTVC
-1777 GDKRSEGTVI
+1777 GDKRSEGTEI
-1787 PKLPRHSSSV
+1787 PKQPRHSSSV

-1881 ESGEVTTEFTVGGVM
+1881 ESGEVTAEFTVGGVM

-1905 ALVYLAMALSSYTG
+1905 ALVYLAMVLSSYTG

>member
-1 MAAMSTEKWKGLV
+1 
-14 YCTMRDSGGSAAKR
+14 
-28 KSNQYDEEGNTMWKK
+28 MWKK
-43 RLVSMAMALV
+43 RLVSMAMALL

-74 KRQLSYGETRTITV
+74 KRQLSYGGTRTITV

-101 AKANITITGGGTLKR
+101 AEAKITITGGGTLKR
-116 AASFTSGRM
+116 ADSFTSGRM

-150 GGSVKA
+150 GGGVKA

-170 LKAGAVIQNHVCT
+170 LKAGAVIQNHVNT
-183 SAYEGTVYVAGGVL
+183 GTYEGTVYVAGGVL

-210 AGHGGGVN
+210 AGYGGGVY
-218 CSAGSFIMR
+218 CGAGSFIMH

-238 GGGVYSKSCPTDSDS
+238 GGGGVYSASCPTDSDS

-278 KNKLSDGTTNN
+278 NNTLSDGTANN

-345 FHSDNAAYVL
+345 FHSDNAAYAL
-355 TSGSDGLWLKGAE
+355 TSGSGGLWMKGAK
-368 DGTHTHC
+368 DGAHTHC

-388 THNGKTAWTGVSSLK
+388 THNDKTAWTGVSSLK
-403 AITTAGNYYL
+403 AITEAGNYYL

-479 DRWGKQTT
+479 NYWGEQAT

-538 GNTAGLKKQSGY
+538 GNTAGLRKQSGY

-573 NTAVFQGGGGVYVY
+573 NTAVYQGGGGVYVY
-587 TTGKFTMY
+587 NTGKFTMH
-595 DGTITR
+595 DGLITR

-615 ADYGGGG
+615 TDYGGGG

-627 TFIMENGTIS
+627 TFIMEKGTIS
-637 DNTVIPFS
+637 DNTVVPFA
-645 DDGTQ
+645 DNGTQ
-650 GGGGVYN
+650 GGGGVFN

-676 KDRTDGLGDADA
+676 TDPRTAEAADKDA

-702 ARIANGTITENIS
+702 AKIENGIIKDNIS
-715 SARSNGYDGEGA
+715 SARSNGLDGEGA
-727 GIFTKGTLSIGT
+727 GIFTKGTLYIGT
-739 TSSSKVE
+739 TSSSVVE
-746 IHDNEAKLGSDE
+746 IHDNEAKLGSDT

-771 VKLTG
+771 VKLIG

-784 STASSYINKDDN
+784 STIDNSTNKNKDDN
-796 LYVGDGFTFS
+796 LYLGSGYKFS
-806 AAGLSLD
+806 AANLKLSG
-813 VERDGACIGVTT
+813 ECIGITT
-825 KNYPYSKI
+825 KDYPYSKI
-833 RITNDNA
+833 QITNDNA
-840 KAGLFFSDK
+840 NDGFFFSDK
-849 DGLEVVSDSGY
+849 DGLEIVSDSGN
-860 LYVREAQFKAIIHL
+860 LYVREAQFKATIHL

-886 GVLSED
+886 GVLSD
-892 GKTLTFESVTNIPYF
+892 GGKTLTFESVTNIPYF

-940 RVQLSGYDSKL
+940 RVQISGYDSKL
-951 TKELELTL
+951 TKELELWL
-959 PDATAKDAPE
+959 PNATAKDTPA
-969 APTGLGVRMPYESDT
+969 APTGLAGTMPYESDT

-1037 DTETQKVSEATT
+1037 DTETQKVSEAAT

-1087 HYKTVQGNRVYDA
+1087 HYKTVQGSRVYDA

-1113 YTWKDGTTDPVTLTV
+1113 YTWKDGTTEPVTLTV
-1128 TIARRTAT
+1128 TIAKRTAT
-1136 ASDFEVISCPPYETP
+1136 ASDFEVISCPTLETD

-1167 SPFGQRLKFA
+1167 SPFGSRLKFA

-1211 PEDRNFNATTV
+1211 PDDPNFNATTV
-1222 TDKDGEWTFTIT
+1222 TSDRWTFTIT
-1234 PANMEAPT
+1234 PADMKAPT

-1247 AATKTNP
+1247 AATKEHP

-1268 RVKGSETWITATGNT
+1268 RVKGSETWTAATGNT

-1320 AAYRC
+1320 KAYQC
-1325 VDHEFGQ
+1325 VEHTYGEK
-1332 QLVSDETNHW
+1332 LVSDATNHW
-1342 YQCTVCGAKTGIA
+1342 YQCTVCGAKTGIT

-1444 DGHWEECACGYKT
+1444 DGHWEECECGYKT
-1457 DVKAHTLASGHD
+1457 DMTAHTLASGHD
-1469 TTSHWKYCTCGYQTD
+1469 TTSHWKYCSCGYQTD
-1484 VAAHELTNKNDAA
+1484 VAAH
-1497 EHWQECAVC
+1497 
-1506 GYATAK
+1506 
-1512 TAHDMQN
+1512 
-1519 KSDESQH
+1519 
-1526 WQECACGYKL
+1526 
-1536 GAAAHTWTDKYDTQ
+1536 
-1550 NHWQECGSCG
+1550 
-1560 YKKDVTA
+1560 
-1567 HTLVKQTNE
+1567 TLVKQTSE
-1576 TQHQVKCESCE
+1576 TQHQVKCESCG

-1593 NHTGGTATCTAQAVC
+1593 NHTGGTATCTAKAVC
-1608 EVCGVSYGEKAA
+1608 SVCGEAYGELAA

-1625 NYKYNGEGHWT
+1625 NYRYNADGHWT

-1642 TPMSDQEA
+1642 TPMSNQEA
-1650 HTGGTADCQHQ
+1650 HAGGTADCQHK
-1661 AVCDVCRQPY
+1661 AVCDVCGQPY
-1671 GELDANTHTGGIRW
+1671 GELDASNHTGGTRW
-1685 VQTAETHQAFYLCCG
+1685 AQTAETHQAFYLCCG

-1708 HSWNDESVCSECGYG
+1708 HSWNDESVCTECGYG

-1771 EECTAC
+1771 EECTVC
-1777 GDKRSEGTVI
+1777 GDKRSEGTEI
-1787 PKLPRHSSSV
+1787 PKQPRHSSSV

>member
-1 MAAMSTEKWKGLV
+1 
-14 YCTMRDSGGSAAKR
+14 
-28 KSNQYDEEGNTMWKK
+28 MWKK

-62 AWAYSVGTLDDL
+62 AWAYPADTLAEL
-74 KRQLSYGETRTITV
+74 KSQLSKGGTRTIPV

-101 AKANITITGGGTLKR
+101 AEAKITISGGTLKR
-116 AASFTSGRM
+116 ADSFTSGCM
-125 FRFDSSVG
+125 FRLDSTIG
-133 IYERNKARL
+133 AYDRNKASL

-150 GGSVKA
+150 GGGVKA
-156 SDPAFSLSMNAFLT
+156 SDSAFSLGSNAFLT

-183 SAYEGTVYVAGGVL
+183 SPYEGTVYVAGGVL

-210 AGHGGGVN
+210 AGNGGGVN
-218 CSAGSFIMR
+218 CGAGSFIMH

-238 GGGVYSKSCPTDSDS
+238 GGGGVYSASCPTDRDS

-268 KNSTGVIRIE
+268 GDKNGVIRIE
-278 KNKLSDGTTNN
+278 KNTLSDGTANN
-289 VGVCLYSKSYG
+289 VCVGLYSKAYG

-313 GTFDAA
+313 GTFNAA

-345 FHSDNAAYVL
+345 FHSDNGAYAL
-355 TSGSDGLWLKGAE
+355 TSGSGGLWLKGAE
-368 DGTHTHC
+368 DGAHTHC

-388 THNGKTAWTGVSSLK
+388 THNDKTAWTGVSSLK
-403 AITTAGNYYL
+403 AITEAGNYYL
-413 LNDVEVEFNNSIS
+413 LNDVEVEYNGSSTLYS
-426 DYVWQPVSGVKLCL
+426 DPYVWQPVNGVKLCL
-440 NGHSIIGKNNNARS
+440 NGHSIIGKNSNERS
-454 MIEVNSGVTFDL
+454 MIEVNNGGTFDL

-479 DRWGKQTT
+479 DRLGKQTT

-493 GYGSYSTTATF
+493 GYGSSSTTATF

-538 GNTAGLKKQSGY
+538 GNTAGLKKESGY
-550 GAGGGVFVD
+550 GAGGGVYVG
-559 MRGTFNLYRGEISD
+559 MRGTFNLYRGEISE
-573 NTAVFQGGGGVYVY
+573 NTAVLQGGGGVYVY
-587 TTGKFTMY
+587 NTGKFTMH

-601 NTVTLLGESTYSNS
+601 NNVTLIGKSTYENS

-622 VLNKG
+622 VLNRG
-627 TFIMENGTIS
+627 TFTMKNGTIS
-637 DNTVIPFS
+637 SNTVVPFS

-657 TGTFTMENGTLTGN
+657 ARGTFTMENGTITRN
-671 KALNY
+671 QALNY
-676 KDRTDGLGDADA
+676 TDSRTDAAADKDA

-702 ARIANGTITENIS
+702 ATIMNAVITENIS
-715 SARSNGYDGEGA
+715 SARRDGKNGEGA

-746 IHDNEAKLGSDE
+746 IHKNEAKLGSDE

-771 VKLTG
+771 VKLIG

-784 STASSYINKDDN
+784 STTSSYTNKADN
-796 LYVGDGFTFS
+796 LYVGYDNYRNNFTFS
-806 AAGLSLD
+806 AAGLKLTGK
-813 VERDGACIGVTT
+813 EHIGITT
-825 KNYPYSKI
+825 QATYAKVQ
-833 RITNDNA
+833 ITNDNA
-840 KAGLFFSDK
+840 NAAYFYPDSNDYQIVSENDK
-849 DGLEVVSDSGY
+849 
-860 LYVREAQFKAIIHL
+860 LYRRDAQFKATIHL
-874 GEGMKVSVNKYG
+874 GDGMKVSKPVTG

-914 HYLPKSYKDAIK
+914 YYFPENYAVTVNA
-926 DMNSPLSASWYSNT
+926 MNKPLSAKRNSNT
-940 RVQLSGYDSKL
+940 QVSLTGYGNKL
-951 TKELELTL
+951 KAKLELTL
-959 PDATAKDAPE
+959 PDATAKDTPA
-969 APTGLGVRMPYESDT
+969 APTGLGVRMPDEKNT
-984 AYGFITGTSSLME
+984 AYGFITGTTKDME
-997 YSKDGTTWT
+997 YRKDGDTEWT
-1006 RCSYGTTRVPLDKK
+1006 RCSYYGNTTKVPLDK
-1020 SANSPIYKDT
+1020 NGNRPTYLNT

-1037 DTETQKVSEATT
+1037 DTETQKASAATM

-1055 TGVVAVPVPRTD
+1055 EGVVDPPVPRAN
-1067 MVYRNRG
+1067 MVYNG
-1074 YFVFE
+1074 SDYFVFE
-1079 GDIDYYDA
+1079 GTRGEYNKI
-1087 HYKTVQGNRVYDA
+1087 YKTVEGGRYIVYGL
-1100 PGTYTVKVKPEDG
+1100 PGTYTLKVGLEDG
-1113 YTWKDGTTDPVTLTV
+1113 YTWRDGTGTTPKEIQV
-1128 TIARRTAT
+1128 TIAKRTAT
-1136 ASDFEVISCPPYETP
+1136 ASDIHVKTCPPYETP
-1151 YTGKAQTY
+1151 YTGEAQIY
-1159 EMRFAWPE
+1159 EVELKWLPYGTGGE
-1167 SPFGQRLKFA
+1167 LKFA
-1177 NPDNKLTLKYKVEE
+1177 NPNNKLTLKYKVGD
-1191 TGKFVTEPIDV
+1191 TNTFVTEPVDV

-1211 PEDRNFNATTV
+1211 PDDPNFNATTV
-1222 TDKDGEWTFTIT
+1222 TRDRWTFTIT
-1234 PANMEAPT
+1234 PADMEAPT

-1247 AATKTNP
+1247 AATKEHP
-1254 TKGQLTGL
+1254 TTGQLTGL

-1268 RVKGSETWITATGNT
+1268 RVKGSDTWTAATGNNT

-1309 HDTSNPAQVTV
+1309 HDTSSPAQVTV
-1320 AAYRC
+1320 KAYQC
-1325 VDHEFGQ
+1325 VEHVYGET
-1332 QLVSDETNHW
+1332 LVSDETSHW

-1360 DAKFDDNGHW
+1360 DKKFDGNGHW

-1396 QECVCGYKTGAAA
+1396 QECVCGYKTGETA
-1409 HELTTKNNTTEH
+1409 HELTSKYDTAGH
-1421 WQECECGYKTGET
+1421 WQECECGYATDKTD
-1434 AHSTESKYSA
+1434 HSMEGKSSA
-1444 DGHWEECACGYKT
+1444 DGHWDACACGYKT
-1457 DVKAHTLASGHD
+1457 DV
-1469 TTSHWKYCTCGYQTD
+1469 
-1484 VAAHELTNKNDAA
+1484 AAH
-1497 EHWQECAVC
+1497 V
-1506 GYATAK
+1506 
-1512 TAHDMQN
+1512 
-1519 KSDESQH
+1519 
-1526 WQECACGYKL
+1526 
-1536 GAAAHTWTDKYDTQ
+1536 WTDKFDTQ
-1550 NHWQECGSCG
+1550 NHWQECSGCG
-1560 YKKDVTA
+1560 YQKDVTA
-1567 HTLVKQTNE
+1567 HSLTKNVNE
-1576 TQHQVKCESCE
+1576 TQHQVKCESCG

-1593 NHTGGTATCTAQAVC
+1593 NHTGGTATCTAKAVC
-1608 EVCGVSYGEKAA
+1608 SVCGESYGELAA

-1625 NYKYNGEGHWT
+1625 NYRYNADGHWT
-1636 ACATCG
+1636 ACAACG
-1642 TPMSDQEA
+1642 TPMSNQEA
-1650 HTGGTADCQHQ
+1650 HTGGTADCQHK
-1661 AVCDVCRQPY
+1661 AVCDVCGQPY
-1671 GELDANTHTGGIRW
+1671 GEINASNHTGGIRW
-1685 VQTAETHQAFYLCCG
+1685 AQTAETHQAFYLCCG

-1708 HSWNDESVCSECGYG
+1708 HSWNDESVCTECGYG

-1777 GDKRSEGTVI
+1777 GDKRSEGTEI
-1787 PKLPRHSSSV
+1787 PKRPRHSSSV

>member
-1 MAAMSTEKWKGLV
+1 
-14 YCTMRDSGGSAAKR
+14 
-28 KSNQYDEEGNTMWKK
+28 MWKK

-53 LAVSLLPTA
+53 LAVSLLPTT
-62 AWAYSVGTLDDL
+62 AWAWSYSVDTFNEL
-74 KRQLSYGETRTITV
+74 KTQLGKGGERTIEV

-101 AKANITITGGGTLKR
+101 EKANITITGGTLKR
-116 AASFTSGRM
+116 AESFTSGRM
-125 FRFDSSVG
+125 FRLNSSFG
-133 IYERNKARL
+133 ALESNKARL

-150 GGSVKA
+150 GNNVKA
-156 SDPAFSLSMNAFLT
+156 SEPVVSLSSNGFLT
-170 LKAGAVIQNHVCT
+170 LKDGAVIQNHVNT
-183 SAYEGTVYVAGGVL
+183 GTYEGTVYVAGGVL
-197 TMEAGSVIRNNTT
+197 TMETGSVIRNNTT
-210 AGHGGGVN
+210 AGNGGGVN
-218 CSAGSFIMR
+218 CGAGSFIMH

-238 GGGVYSKSCPTDSDS
+238 GGGGVYNKSYPYIQQDEA
-253 TTDQGKGFVIGDRTG
+253 QGSNYGFVIGDRTA
-268 KNSTGVIRIE
+268 SDRSGVIRIE
-278 KNKLSDGTTNN
+278 NNKLSDGTTNN
-289 VGVCLYSKSYG
+289 VSVALFDSRYSSRTT
-300 NIDTSANPCAVQY
+300 DTSANPCAVQY

-345 FHSDNAAYVL
+345 FHSDNAAYAL
-355 TSGSDGLWLKGAE
+355 TSGSDGLWMKGAE
-368 DGTHTHC
+368 DGAHTHC
-375 VCVGHYAADSSHF
+375 VCGGNYKADSSHF
-388 THNGKTAWTGVSSLK
+388 THNDKTAWTGVSSLK
-403 AITTAGNYYL
+403 AITEAGNYYL

-440 NGHSIIGKNNNARS
+440 NGHSIIGKNSNERS

-466 TDCKTTGTVTHGE
+466 TDCKTTGKVTHGE

-538 GNTAGLKKQSGY
+538 GNTAGLKKESGY

-559 MRGTFNLYRGEISD
+559 MRGTFNLYRGEISE
-573 NTAVFQGGGGVYVY
+573 NTAVLQGGGGVYVY
-587 TTGKFTMY
+587 NTGKFTMH
-595 DGTITR
+595 DGLITR
-601 NTVTLLGESTYSNS
+601 NTVTLLGESTSSYS

-637 DNTVIPFS
+637 DNTVVPFA
-645 DDGTQ
+645 DNGTQ
-650 GGGGVYN
+650 GGGGVFN

-702 ARIANGTITENIS
+702 AKIENGIIKDNIS
-715 SARSNGYDGEGA
+715 SARSNGLDGEGA
-727 GIFTKGTLSIGT
+727 GIFTKGTLHIGT
-739 TSSSKVE
+739 TSSSVVE
-746 IHDNEAKLGSDE
+746 IYDNEAKLGSDE

-771 VKLTG
+771 VKLIG

-784 STASSYINKDDN
+784 STASSYTNKDDN

-825 KNYPYSKI
+825 KNYPYSRI

-849 DGLEVVSDSGY
+849 DGLEIVSDSGN
-860 LYVREAQFKAIIHL
+860 LYVREAQFKATIHL
-874 GEGMKVSVNKYG
+874 GEGMKVSKPGTG

-892 GKTLTFESVTNIPYF
+892 GKTLTFESVTYIPYF

-914 HYLPKSYKDAIK
+914 YYFPESYKDAVLAV
-926 DMNSPLSASWYSNT
+926 NSTLGVSRMSNT
-940 RVQLSGYDSKL
+940 RVQISGNNYKL
-951 TKELELTL
+951 KDKLELTL
-959 PDATAKDAPE
+959 PDATAKDAPG
-969 APTGLGVRMPYESDT
+969 APTGLAG

-997 YSKDGTTWT
+997 YSKDGVTWT
-1006 RCSYGTTRVPLDKK
+1006 QCSYGTTRVPLDKR
-1020 SANSPIYKDT
+1020 SANSVIYKDT

-1037 DTETQKVSEATT
+1037 DTDTQKVSEAAT

-1067 MVYRNRG
+1067 MVYRNRY
-1074 YFVFE
+1074 YFIFE

-1087 HYKTVQGNRVYDA
+1087 HYKTVQGSRTYCN

-1113 YTWKDGTTDPVTLTV
+1113 YTWKDGTTEPVTLTV
-1128 TIARRTAT
+1128 TIAKRTAT
-1136 ASDFEVISCPPYETP
+1136 ASDFEVISCPTLETD

-1159 EMRFAWPE
+1159 EIRFAWPE
-1167 SPFGQRLKFA
+1167 SPWGHRLAFA
-1177 NPDNKLTLKYKVEE
+1177 NSNNKLTLKYKVGD
-1191 TGKFVTEPIDV
+1191 TNTFVTEPVDV

-1211 PEDRNFNATTV
+1211 PDDPNFNATTV
-1222 TDKDGEWTFTIT
+1222 TDKDGGWTFTIT
-1234 PANMEAPT
+1234 PADMKAPT

-1247 AATKTNP
+1247 AATKEHP
-1254 TKGQLTGL
+1254 TMGQLTGL

-1309 HDTSNPAQVTV
+1309 HDTSSPAQVTV
-1320 AAYRC
+1320 KAYQC
-1325 VDHEFGQ
+1325 VEHVYGET
-1332 QLVSDETNHW
+1332 LVSDEANHW
-1342 YQCTVCGAKTGIA
+1342 YQCTVCGAKTGIT

-1396 QECVCGYKTGAAA
+1396 QECVCGYKTGETA
-1409 HELTTKNNTTEH
+1409 HELTSKYDTAGH
-1421 WQECECGYKTGET
+1421 WQECECGYATDKTD
-1434 AHSTESKYSA
+1434 HSMESKSSA
-1444 DGHWEECACGYKT
+1444 DGHWDQCTVCGYKT
-1457 DVKAHTLASGHD
+1457 DV
-1469 TTSHWKYCTCGYQTD
+1469 
-1484 VAAHELTNKNDAA
+1484 AAH
-1497 EHWQECAVC
+1497 V
-1506 GYATAK
+1506 
-1512 TAHDMQN
+1512 
-1519 KSDESQH
+1519 
-1526 WQECACGYKL
+1526 
-1536 GAAAHTWTDKYDTQ
+1536 WTDKFDTQ
-1550 NHWQECGSCG
+1550 NHWQECSGCG
-1560 YKKDVTA
+1560 YQKDVTA
-1567 HTLVKQTNE
+1567 HSLTKNVNE
-1576 TQHQVKCESCE
+1576 TQHQVKCESCG

-1593 NHTGGTATCTAQAVC
+1593 NHTGGTATCTAKAVC
-1608 EVCGVSYGEKAA
+1608 SVCGESYGELAA

-1625 NYKYNGEGHWT
+1625 NYRYNADGHWT
-1636 ACATCG
+1636 ACAACG
-1642 TPMSDQEA
+1642 TPMSNQEA
-1650 HTGGTADCQHQ
+1650 HTGGTADCQHK
-1661 AVCDVCRQPY
+1661 AVCDVCGQPY
-1671 GELDANTHTGGIRW
+1671 GELDASNHTGGIRW

-1708 HSWNDESVCSECGYG
+1708 HSWNDESVCTECGYG

-1787 PKLPRHSSSV
+1787 PKLRRHSSSV

-1804 ILTADEAKSATDYSG
+1804 ILTADKAKSATDYSG
-1819 GIYGLTFRASTGYG
+1819 GIYGLTFRASTGYS

>member
-1 MAAMSTEKWKGLV
+1 
-14 YCTMRDSGGSAAKR
+14 
-28 KSNQYDEEGNTMWKK
+28 MWKK

-53 LAVSLLPTA
+53 LAVSLLPTT
-62 AWAYSVGTLDDL
+62 AWAYQADTLNEL
-74 KRQLSYGETRTITV
+74 KTQLGKGGMRTITV

-101 AKANITITGGGTLKR
+101 AEAKITIKGGGTLKR
-116 AASFTSGRM
+116 ADSFTSGRM

-133 IYERNKARL
+133 IYERNKASL

-150 GGSVKA
+150 GGGVKA

-197 TMEAGSVIRNNTT
+197 TMETGSVIRDNAT

-218 CSAGSFIMR
+218 CSAGSFIMH

-238 GGGVYSKSCPTDSDS
+238 GGGGVYNESYPYIQQDEA
-253 TTDQGKGFVIGDRTG
+253 QGSNYGFVIGDRTA
-268 KNSTGVIRIE
+268 SDRSGVIRIE
-278 KNKLSDGTTNN
+278 NNKLSDGTTNN
-289 VGVCLYSKSYG
+289 VSVALFDSRYSSRTT
-300 NIDTSANPCAVQY
+300 DTSANPCAVQY

-332 LVVKHTYPAMQAA
+332 LVVKHTYPTMQAA
-345 FHSDNAAYVL
+345 FHSDNAAYAL
-355 TSGSDGLWLKGAE
+355 TSGSGGLWMKGAE
-368 DGTHTHC
+368 DGAHTHC

-388 THNGKTAWTGVSSLK
+388 THNDKTAWTGVSSLK

-440 NGHSIIGKNNNARS
+440 NGHSIIGKNSNERS

-466 TDCKTTGTVTHGE
+466 TDCKTTGKVTHGE
-479 DRWGKQTT
+479 DRLGRQTT

-493 GYGSYSTTATF
+493 GYGSSSTTATF

-559 MRGTFNLYRGEISD
+559 MRGTFNLYRGEISE

-587 TTGKFTMY
+587 TTGKFTMH

-615 ADYGGGG
+615 TDYGGGG

-637 DNTVIPFS
+637 NNTVVPFS

-702 ARIANGTITENIS
+702 AKIENGIIKDNIS
-715 SARSNGYDGEGA
+715 SARSNGLDGEGA

-746 IHDNEAKLGSDE
+746 IHDNEAKIGSDT
-758 LSGGGGVCVRSNN
+758 LSGGGGVCVRSNY
-771 VKLTG
+771 VKLIG

-784 STASSYINKDDN
+784 STIDNSTNKNKDDN
-796 LYVGDGFTFS
+796 LYLGSGYKFS
-806 AAGLSLD
+806 AANLKLNG
-813 VERDGACIGVTT
+813 ECIGITT
-825 KNYPYSKI
+825 KDYPYSKI
-833 RITNDNA
+833 QITNDNA
-840 KAGLFFSDK
+840 NDGFFFSDK
-849 DGLEVVSDSGY
+849 DGLEIVSDNGY
-860 LYVREAQFKAIIHL
+860 LYVREAQYKATIHL

-951 TKELELTL
+951 TKELELWL
-959 PDATAKDAPE
+959 PDATAKDAPG

-997 YSKDGTTWT
+997 YSKDGKTWT
-1006 RCSYGTTRVPLDKK
+1006 QCSYGTTRVPLDKK

-1037 DTETQKVSEATT
+1037 DTETQKVSEAAT

-1055 TGVVAVPVPRTD
+1055 TGVVTVPVPRTD
-1067 MVYRNRG
+1067 MVYRNRY
-1074 YFVFE
+1074 YFIFE

-1087 HYKTVQGNRVYDA
+1087 HYKTVQGSRTYCD

-1113 YTWKDGTTDPVTLTV
+1113 YTWVGGGTEPVTLTV

-1136 ASDFEVISCPPYETP
+1136 ASDFEVISCPPYETD

-1159 EMRFAWPE
+1159 EIRFAWPE
-1167 SPFGQRLKFA
+1167 SPFGHRLAFA
-1177 NPDNKLTLKYKVEE
+1177 NSNNKLTLKYKVGD
-1191 TGKFVTEPIDV
+1191 TNTFVTEPVDV

-1211 PEDRNFNATTV
+1211 PDDPNFNATTV
-1222 TDKDGEWTFTIT
+1222 TDKDGGWTFTIT
-1234 PANMEAPT
+1234 PADMKAPA

-1247 AATKTNP
+1247 AATKEHP
-1254 TKGQLTGL
+1254 TTGQLTGL

-1268 RVKGSETWITATGNT
+1268 RVKGSDTWTAATGNT

-1309 HDTSNPAQVTV
+1309 HDTSSPAQVTV
-1320 AAYRC
+1320 KAYQC
-1325 VDHEFGQ
+1325 VEHVYGET
-1332 QLVSDETNHW
+1332 LVGDEANHW

-1360 DAKFDDNGHW
+1360 DKKFDGNGHW

-1396 QECVCGYKTGAAA
+1396 QECVCGYKTGETA
-1409 HELTTKNNTTEH
+1409 HELTSKYDTAGH
-1421 WQECECGYKTGET
+1421 WQECECGYATDKTD
-1434 AHSTESKYSA
+1434 HSMESKSSA
-1444 DGHWEECACGYKT
+1444 DGHWDACACGYKT
-1457 DVKAHTLASGHD
+1457 DV
-1469 TTSHWKYCTCGYQTD
+1469 
-1484 VAAHELTNKNDAA
+1484 
-1497 EHWQECAVC
+1497 
-1506 GYATAK
+1506 
-1512 TAHDMQN
+1512 TAH
-1519 KSDESQH
+1519 
-1526 WQECACGYKL
+1526 A
-1536 GAAAHTWTDKYDTQ
+1536 WTDKFDTQ
-1550 NHWQECGSCG
+1550 NHWQECSGCG
-1560 YKKDVTA
+1560 YKTGVTA
-1567 HTLVKQTNE
+1567 HSLTKNVNE
-1576 TQHQVKCESCE
+1576 TQHQVKCESCG

-1608 EVCGVSYGEKAA
+1608 SVCGESYGELAA

-1625 NYKYNGEGHWT
+1625 TYRYNADGHWT

-1642 TPMSDQEA
+1642 TPMSNQEA
-1650 HTGGTADCQHQ
+1650 HTGGTADCQHK
-1661 AVCDVCRQPY
+1661 AVCDVCGQPY
-1671 GELDANTHTGGIRW
+1671 GELDASNHTGGIRW

-1708 HSWNDESVCSECGYG
+1708 HSWNDGSVCTECGYG
-1723 CAHTG
+1723 CTHTG

-1771 EECTAC
+1771 EECTVC
-1777 GDKRSEGTVI
+1777 GDKRSEGTEI
-1787 PKLPRHSSSV
+1787 PKQPRHSSSV

>member
-1 MAAMSTEKWKGLV
+1 
-14 YCTMRDSGGSAAKR
+14 
-28 KSNQYDEEGNTMWKK
+28 MWKK

-53 LAVSLLPTA
+53 LAVSLLPTT
-62 AWAYSVGTLDDL
+62 AWAYSADTFNEL
-74 KRQLSYGETRTITV
+74 KTQLGKGGMRTITV

-101 AKANITITGGGTLKR
+101 AEANITIKGGGTLKR
-116 AASFTSGRM
+116 ADSFTSGRM

-183 SAYEGTVYVAGGVL
+183 SSYEGTVYVAGGVL
-197 TMEAGSVIRNNTT
+197 TMETGSVIQNNATT
-210 AGHGGGVN
+210 GYGGGVN
-218 CSAGSFIMR
+218 CGAGSFLML
-227 GGTITGNTAAK
+227 GGTITDNTAAK
-238 GGGVYSKSCPTDSDS
+238 GGGGVYNESCPYIQQDEA
-253 TTDQGKGFVIGDRTG
+253 QGSNYGFVIGDRTA
-268 KNSTGVIRIE
+268 SDRSGVIRIE
-278 KNKLSDGTTNN
+278 NNKLSDGTTNN
-289 VGVCLYSKSYG
+289 VSVALFNSRYSSRTT
-300 NIDTSANPCAVQY
+300 DTSANPCAVQY

-332 LVVKHTYPAMQAA
+332 LVVKHTYPTMQAA
-345 FHSDNAAYVL
+345 FHSDNAAYAL
-355 TSGSDGLWLKGAE
+355 TSGSGGLWMKGAK
-368 DGTHTHC
+368 DGAHTHC

-388 THNGKTAWTGVSSLK
+388 THNDKTAWTGVSSLK
-403 AITTAGNYYL
+403 AITEAGNYYL

-440 NGHSIIGKNNNARS
+440 NGHSIIGKNSNERS

-466 TDCKTTGTVTHGE
+466 TDCKTTGKVTHGE

-538 GNTAGLKKQSGY
+538 GNTAGLKKESGY

-573 NTAVFQGGGGVYVY
+573 NTAVYQGGGGVYVY
-587 TTGKFTMY
+587 NTGKFTMY
-595 DGTITR
+595 DGTITH
-601 NTVTLLGESTYSNS
+601 NNVTLLGESTSSYS

-637 DNTVIPFS
+637 DNTVVPFA
-645 DDGTQ
+645 DNATQ
-650 GGGGVYN
+650 GGGGVFN

-702 ARIANGTITENIS
+702 AKIENGIIKDNIS
-715 SARSNGYDGEGA
+715 SARSNGLDGEGA
-727 GIFTKGTLSIGT
+727 GIFTKGTLYIGT
-739 TSSSKVE
+739 TSSSVVE
-746 IHDNEAKLGSDE
+746 IYDNEAKIGSDTI
-758 LSGGGGVCVRSNN
+758 SGGGGVCVRSNN
-771 VKLTG
+771 VKLIG

-784 STASSYINKDDN
+784 STASSHPDKDDN
-796 LYVGDGFTFS
+796 LYVGYDNYGNNFTFS
-806 AAGLSLD
+806 AAGLKLTGK
-813 VERDGACIGVTT
+813 EHIGITT
-825 KNYPYSKI
+825 QATYAKVQ
-833 RITNDNA
+833 ITNDNA
-840 KAGLFFSDK
+840 NAVYFYPDSNDYQI
-849 DGLEVVSDSGY
+849 VSENGK
-860 LYVREAQFKAIIHL
+860 LYRREAQFKATIHL

-886 GVLSED
+886 GVLSAD

-914 HYLPKSYKDAIK
+914 HYLPESYKDAIK

-951 TKELELTL
+951 TKELELWL
-959 PDATAKDAPE
+959 PDATAKDAPG
-969 APTGLGVRMPYESDT
+969 APTGLAGTMPYESDT

-1006 RCSYGTTRVPLDKK
+1006 RCSYGTTRVPLDKR
-1020 SANSPIYKDT
+1020 SANSEIYVDT

-1067 MVYRNRG
+1067 MVYRNRY

-1087 HYKTVQGNRVYDA
+1087 HYKTVQGSRTYCD

-1113 YTWKDGTTDPVTLTV
+1113 YTWKDGTTEPVTLTV
-1128 TIARRTAT
+1128 TIAKRTAT

-1151 YTGKAQTY
+1151 YSGEAQTY

-1167 SPFGQRLKFA
+1167 SPFGHRLAFA
-1177 NPDNKLTLKYKVEE
+1177 NSNNKLTLKYKVGD
-1191 TGKFVTEPIDV
+1191 TNTFVTEPVDV

-1211 PEDRNFNATTV
+1211 PDDPNFNATTV

-1268 RVKGSETWITATGNT
+1268 SKDGVTWTAATGNT

-1320 AAYRC
+1320 KAYQC
-1325 VDHEFGQ
+1325 VEHTYGEK
-1332 QLVSDETNHW
+1332 LVSDATNHW
-1342 YQCTVCGAKTGIA
+1342 YQCTVCGAKTGIT

-1360 DAKFDDNGHW
+1360 DAKFDGNGHW

-1396 QECVCGYKTGAAA
+1396 QECVCGYKTGETA
-1409 HELTTKNNTTEH
+1409 HELTSKYDTAGH
-1421 WQECECGYKTGET
+1421 WQECECGYATDK
-1434 AHSTESKYSA
+1434 ADHSMEGKSSA
-1444 DGHWEECACGYKT
+1444 DGHWDACACGYKT
-1457 DVKAHTLASGHD
+1457 DV
-1469 TTSHWKYCTCGYQTD
+1469 
-1484 VAAHELTNKNDAA
+1484 
-1497 EHWQECAVC
+1497 
-1506 GYATAK
+1506 
-1512 TAHDMQN
+1512 TAH
-1519 KSDESQH
+1519 
-1526 WQECACGYKL
+1526 A
-1536 GAAAHTWTDKYDTQ
+1536 WTDKFDTQ
-1550 NHWQECGSCG
+1550 NHWQECSGCG
-1560 YKKDVTA
+1560 YQKDVTA
-1567 HTLVKQTNE
+1567 HSLTKNVNE
-1576 TQHQVKCESCE
+1576 TQHQVKCESCG

-1593 NHTGGTATCTAQAVC
+1593 NHTGGTATCTAKAVC
-1608 EVCGVSYGEKAA
+1608 SVCGEAYGEMAA

-1642 TPMSDQEA
+1642 TPMSNQEA
-1650 HTGGTADCQHQ
+1650 HTGGTADCQHK
-1661 AVCDVCRQPY
+1661 AVCDVCGQPY
-1671 GELDANTHTGGIRW
+1671 GELDASNHTGGIRW

-1708 HSWNDESVCSECGYG
+1708 HSWNDESVCTECGYG

>member
-1 MAAMSTEKWKGLV
+1 
-14 YCTMRDSGGSAAKR
+14 
-28 KSNQYDEEGNTMWKK
+28 MWKK

-62 AWAYSVGTLDDL
+62 AWAWSVDTFDEL
-74 KRQLSYGETRTITV
+74 KRELGYGGTRTIPV

-101 AKANITITGGGTLKR
+101 AEAKITITGGGTLKR
-116 AASFTSGRM
+116 AASFTRGYM
-125 FRFDSSVG
+125 FRLNSSFG
-133 IYERNKARL
+133 AYERNKASL

-150 GGSVKA
+150 GGGVKA
-156 SDPAFSLSMNAFLT
+156 SDPAFSLGSNAFLT
-170 LKAGAVIQNHVCT
+170 LKNGAVIQNHVCT

-197 TMEAGSVIRNNTT
+197 TMEPGSVIRNNAT
-210 AGHGGGVN
+210 AGYGGGVN
-218 CSAGSFIMR
+218 CGAGSFIMH

-238 GGGVYSKSCPTDSDS
+238 GGGGVYSASCPTDSDS

-278 KNKLSDGTTNN
+278 NNTLSDGTANN

-345 FHSDNAAYVL
+345 FHSDNAAYAL
-355 TSGSDGLWLKGAE
+355 TSGSGGLWMKGAE

-388 THNGKTAWTGVSSLK
+388 THNDKTAWTGVSSLK

-466 TDCKTTGTVTHGE
+466 TDCKTTGKVTHGE

-487 GRAVDI
+487 GRAVNI

-538 GNTAGLKKQSGY
+538 GNTAGLRKQSGY

-573 NTAVFQGGGGVYVY
+573 NTAVYQGGGGVYVY
-587 TTGKFTMY
+587 NTGKFTMH
-595 DGTITR
+595 DGLITR
-601 NTVTLLGESTYSNS
+601 NTVTLLGKSTSSYSADY

-627 TFIMENGTIS
+627 TFIMEKGTIS
-637 DNTVIPFS
+637 DNTVVPFA
-645 DDGTQ
+645 DNGTQ
-650 GGGGVYN
+650 GGGGVFN
-657 TGTFTMENGTLTGN
+657 AKGTFTMKDGTITGN

-676 KDRTDGLGDADA
+676 TDPRTAEAADKDA

-702 ARIANGTITENIS
+702 AKIENGIIKDNIS
-715 SARSNGYDGEGA
+715 SARSNGLDGEGA
-727 GIFTKGTLSIGT
+727 GIFTKGTLYIGT
-739 TSSSKVE
+739 TRSSVVE
-746 IHDNEAKLGSDE
+746 IHDNEAKLGSDT
-758 LSGGGGVCVRSNN
+758 LSGGGGVCVRSNS
-771 VKLTG
+771 VYLYG

-784 STASSYINKDDN
+784 STIDNSTNKNKDDN
-796 LYVGDGFTFS
+796 LYLGSGYKFS
-806 AAGLSLD
+806 AANLKLSG
-813 VERDGACIGVTT
+813 ECIGITT
-825 KNYPYSKI
+825 KDYPYSKI
-833 RITNDNA
+833 QITNDNA
-840 KAGLFFSDK
+840 NDGFFFSDK
-849 DGLEVVSDSGY
+849 DGLEVVSDNGY
-860 LYVREAQFKAIIHL
+860 LYVREAQYKATIHL
-874 GEGMKVSVNKYG
+874 GEGMKVSVKPNG

-892 GKTLTFESVTNIPYF
+892 GKTLTFESVTYIPYF

-914 HYLPKSYKDAIK
+914 YYFPESYKDAVLAV
-926 DMNSPLSASWYSNT
+926 NSTLGVSRMSNT
-940 RVQLSGYDSKL
+940 RVQISGNNYKL
-951 TKELELTL
+951 KDKLELTL
-959 PDATAKDAPE
+959 PDATPKAEPA
-969 APTGLGVRMPYESDT
+969 APTGLAGTMPNESDT

-997 YSKDGTTWT
+997 YSKDGKTWT
-1006 RCSYGTTRVPLDKK
+1006 TCSYYGNTTKVPLNKNGNRPTYL
-1020 SANSPIYKDT
+1020 AT

-1037 DTETQKVSEATT
+1037 DTETQKASAATT

-1055 TGVVAVPVPRTD
+1055 EGVVDPPVPRAN
-1067 MVYRNRG
+1067 MVYNG
-1074 YFVFE
+1074 SDYFVFE
-1079 GDIDYYDA
+1079 GTRGEYNKI
-1087 HYKTVQGNRVYDA
+1087 YKTVEGGQYIVYGL
-1100 PGTYTVKVKPEDG
+1100 PGTYTLKVGLEDG
-1113 YTWKDGTTDPVTLTV
+1113 YTWRDGTGTTPKEIQV
-1128 TIARRTAT
+1128 TIAKRTAT
-1136 ASDFEVISCPPYETP
+1136 ASDIHVETCPPYETP
-1151 YTGKAQTY
+1151 YTGKAQIY
-1159 EMRFAWPE
+1159 EVELKWLPYGTGGE
-1167 SPFGQRLKFA
+1167 LKFA
-1177 NPDNKLTLKYKVEE
+1177 NPNNKLTLKYKVEE

-1211 PEDRNFNATTV
+1211 PDDPNFNATTV
-1222 TDKDGEWTFTIT
+1222 TDKDGGWTFTIT

-1247 AATKTNP
+1247 AATKEHP

-1268 RVKGSETWITATGNT
+1268 RVKGSETWTAATGNGNT

-1309 HDTSNPAQVTV
+1309 HDTSSPAQVTV
-1320 AAYRC
+1320 KAYQC
-1325 VDHEFGQ
+1325 VEHVYGET
-1332 QLVSDETNHW
+1332 LVSDETNHW

-1355 AHSYT
+1355 PHSYT
-1360 DAKFDDNGHW
+1360 DAKFDGNGHW

-1396 QECVCGYKTGAAA
+1396 QECVCGYKTGETA
-1409 HELTTKNNTTEH
+1409 HELTSKYDTAEH
-1421 WQECECGYKTGET
+1421 WQECECGYATDKTD
-1434 AHSTESKYSA
+1434 HSMESKSSA
-1444 DGHWEECACGYKT
+1444 DGHW
-1457 DVKAHTLASGHD
+1457 
-1469 TTSHWKYCTCGYQTD
+1469 
-1484 VAAHELTNKNDAA
+1484 DA
-1497 EHWQECAVC
+1497 
-1506 GYATAK
+1506 
-1512 TAHDMQN
+1512 
-1519 KSDESQH
+1519 
-1526 WQECACGYKL
+1526 CACGYKL
-1536 GAAAHTWTDKYDTQ
+1536 GAAAHTWTDKFDTQ
-1550 NHWQECGSCG
+1550 NHWQECSDCG

-1567 HTLVKQTNE
+1567 HSLTKNVNE
-1576 TQHQVKCESCE
+1576 TQHQVKCESCG

-1593 NHTGGTATCTAQAVC
+1593 NHTGGTATCTAKAVC
-1608 EVCGVSYGEKAA
+1608 SVCGESYGELAA

-1625 NYKYNGEGHWT
+1625 NYRYNADGHWT

-1642 TPMSDQEA
+1642 TPMSNQEA
-1650 HTGGTADCQHQ
+1650 HTGGTADCQHK
-1661 AVCDVCRQPY
+1661 AVCDVCGQPY
-1671 GELDANTHTGGIRW
+1671 GELDASNHTGGIRW

-1708 HSWNDESVCSECGYG
+1708 HSWNDESVCTECGYG

-1771 EECTAC
+1771 EECTVC

>member
-1 MAAMSTEKWKGLV
+1 
-14 YCTMRDSGGSAAKR
+14 
-28 KSNQYDEEGNTMWKK
+28 MWKK

-62 AWAYSVGTLDDL
+62 AWAYSADTFNEL
-74 KRQLSYGETRTITV
+74 KTQLGKGGMRTITV

-101 AKANITITGGGTLKR
+101 AEANITIKGGGTLKR
-116 AASFTSGRM
+116 ADSFTSGRM

-183 SAYEGTVYVAGGVL
+183 SSYEGTVYVAGGVL

-210 AGHGGGVN
+210 AGNGGGVN
-218 CSAGSFIMR
+218 CGAGSFLML

-238 GGGVYSKSCPTDSDS
+238 GGGVYNESYPYIQQDEA
-253 TTDQGKGFVIGDRTG
+253 QGSNYGFVIGDRTA
-268 KNSTGVIRIE
+268 SDRSGVIRIE
-278 KNKLSDGTTNN
+278 NNKLSDGTTNN
-289 VGVCLYSKSYG
+289 VSVALFDSRYSSRTT
-300 NIDTSANPCAVQY
+300 DTSANPCAVQY

-345 FHSDNAAYVL
+345 FRSDNAAYAL
-355 TSGSDGLWLKGAE
+355 TSGSGGLWMKGAE
-368 DGTHTHC
+368 DGAHTHC
-375 VCVGHYAADSSHF
+375 VCGGNYKADSSHF
-388 THNGKTAWTGVSSLK
+388 THNDNTAWTGVSSLK

-466 TDCKTTGTVTHGE
+466 TDCKTTGKVTHGE

-493 GYGSYSTTATF
+493 GYGSSSTTATF

-538 GNTAGLKKQSGY
+538 GNTAGLRKQSGY

-559 MRGTFNLYRGEISD
+559 MRGTFNLYRGEISE
-573 NTAVFQGGGGVYVY
+573 NTAVLQGGGGVYVY
-587 TTGKFTMY
+587 NTGKFTMH
-595 DGTITR
+595 DGLITR
-601 NTVTLLGESTYSNS
+601 NTVTLLGESTSSYS

-627 TFIMENGTIS
+627 TFIMEKGTIS
-637 DNTVIPFS
+637 DNTVVPFA
-645 DDGTQ
+645 DNGTQ
-650 GGGGVYN
+650 GGGGVFN

-702 ARIANGTITENIS
+702 AKIENGIIKDNIS
-715 SARSNGYDGEGA
+715 SARSNGLDGEGA

-739 TSSSKVE
+739 TSSSVVE
-746 IHDNEAKLGSDE
+746 IHDNEAKLGSDT

-771 VKLTG
+771 VKLIG

-784 STASSYINKDDN
+784 STIDNSTNKNKDDN
-796 LYVGDGFTFS
+796 LYLGSGYKFS
-806 AAGLSLD
+806 AANLKLPG
-813 VERDGACIGVTT
+813 ECIGITT
-825 KNYPYSKI
+825 KDYPYSKI
-833 RITNDNA
+833 QITNDNA
-840 KAGLFFSDK
+840 NDGFFFSDK
-849 DGLEVVSDSGY
+849 DGLEIVSDSGN
-860 LYVREAQFKAIIHL
+860 LYVREAQFKATIHL
-874 GEGMKVSVNKYG
+874 GEGMTVSVNKNG

-892 GKTLTFESVTNIPYF
+892 GKTLTFESVTYIPYF

-951 TKELELTL
+951 KAELELTL
-959 PDATAKDAPE
+959 PDATAKDTPA
-969 APTGLGVRMPYESDT
+969 APTGLAGTMPYESDT

-1087 HYKTVQGNRVYDA
+1087 HYKTVQGDRVYDA

-1113 YTWKDGTTDPVTLTV
+1113 YTWEDGTTDPVTLTV
-1128 TIARRTAT
+1128 TIAKRTAT
-1136 ASDFEVISCPPYETP
+1136 ASDFEVISCPPYETD

-1159 EMRFAWPE
+1159 EIRFAWPE
-1167 SPFGQRLKFA
+1167 SPFGHRLKFA
-1177 NPDNKLTLKYKVEE
+1177 NSNNKLTLKYKVGD
-1191 TGKFVTEPIDV
+1191 TNTFVTEPVDV

-1211 PEDRNFNATTV
+1211 PDDPNFNATTV
-1222 TDKDGEWTFTIT
+1222 TDKDGRWTFTIV
-1234 PANMEAPT
+1234 PADMKAPT

-1247 AATKTNP
+1247 AATKEHP
-1254 TKGQLTGL
+1254 TTGQLTGL

-1268 RVKGSETWITATGNT
+1268 SKDGVTWTAATGNT

-1309 HDTSNPAQVTV
+1309 HDTSSPAQVTV
-1320 AAYRC
+1320 KAYQC
-1325 VDHEFGQ
+1325 VEHVYGET
-1332 QLVSDETNHW
+1332 LVSDEANHW

-1360 DAKFDDNGHW
+1360 DKKFDGNGHW

-1396 QECVCGYKTGAAA
+1396 QECVCGYKTGETA
-1409 HELTTKNNTTEH
+1409 HELTSKYDTAGH
-1421 WQECECGYKTGET
+1421 WQECECGYATDKTD
-1434 AHSTESKYSA
+1434 HSMESKSSA
-1444 DGHWEECACGYKT
+1444 DGHWDACACGYKT
-1457 DVKAHTLASGHD
+1457 DV
-1469 TTSHWKYCTCGYQTD
+1469 
-1484 VAAHELTNKNDAA
+1484 AAHA
-1497 EHWQECAVC
+1497 
-1506 GYATAK
+1506 
-1512 TAHDMQN
+1512 
-1519 KSDESQH
+1519 
-1526 WQECACGYKL
+1526 
-1536 GAAAHTWTDKYDTQ
+1536 WTDKFDTQ
-1550 NHWQECGSCG
+1550 NHWQECSVCG
-1560 YKKDVTA
+1560 YKTGVTA
-1567 HTLVKQTNE
+1567 HSLTKNVNE
-1576 TQHQVKCESCE
+1576 TQHQVKCESCG

-1593 NHTGGTATCTAQAVC
+1593 NHTGGTATCTAKAVC
-1608 EVCGVSYGEKAA
+1608 SVCGESYGELAA

-1625 NYKYNGEGHWT
+1625 TYRYNADGHWT

-1642 TPMSDQEA
+1642 TPMSNQEA
-1650 HTGGTADCQHQ
+1650 HTGGTADCQHK
-1661 AVCDVCRQPY
+1661 AVCDVCGQPY
-1671 GELDANTHTGGIRW
+1671 GELDASNHTGGIRW

-1742 GHTYGDLLPHDYRWV
+1742 GHTYGDLLPHDYQWV
-1757 IDQEATTEA
+1757 IDQAATTEA
-1766 TGLKH
+1766 EGLKH

-1804 ILTADEAKSATDYSG
+1804 ILTAENAKSATDFSG

-1853 ENGGTEIYLK
+1853 ENGGTEVYLK
-1863 AAYLQTL
+1863 AAYLGTL

-1875 TMTVMT
+1875 TLTVMT
-1881 ESGEVTTEFTVGGVM
+1881 ESGEVTTEFTVGGVV

>member
-1 MAAMSTEKWKGLV
+1 MGRGLYRKILESGRRKPPLFAFQV
-14 YCTMRDSGGSAAKR
+14 GRDAFGGDGCR
-28 KSNQYDEEGNTMWKK
+28 KMEEAGILRDDERRRDTPQNAEREQHNEEGNIMWKK

-53 LAVSLLPTA
+53 LAVSLLPTT
-62 AWAYSVGTLDDL
+62 AWAWSVDTFDEL
-74 KRQLSYGETRTITV
+74 KKELGYGRTRTIPV

-101 AKANITITGGGTLKR
+101 AEAKITITGGGTLKR
-116 AASFTSGRM
+116 AASFTSGKM
-125 FRFDSSVG
+125 FRLNSSFG
-133 IYERNKARL
+133 AYERNKASL

-150 GGSVKA
+150 GGGVKA
-156 SDPAFSLSMNAFLT
+156 SDSAFSLGSNAFLT

-183 SAYEGTVYVAGGVL
+183 SPYEGTVYVAGGVL

-210 AGHGGGVN
+210 AGYGGGVY
-218 CSAGSFIMR
+218 CDAGSFIMH
-227 GGTITGNTAAK
+227 GGTITGNTAARG
-238 GGGVYSKSCPTDSDS
+238 GGGVYNKSYPYIQQDEA
-253 TTDQGKGFVIGDRTG
+253 QGSNYGFVIGDRTA
-268 KNSTGVIRIE
+268 SDRSGVIRIE
-278 KNKLSDGTTNN
+278 NNKLSDGTTNN
-289 VGVCLYSKSYG
+289 VSVALFDSRYSSRTT
-300 NIDTSANPCAVQY
+300 DTSANPCAVQY

-332 LVVKHTYPAMQAA
+332 LVVKHTYPTMQAA
-345 FHSDNAAYVL
+345 FHSDNAAYAL
-355 TSGSDGLWLKGAE
+355 TSGSGGLWMKGAE
-368 DGTHTHC
+368 DGAHTHC
-375 VCVGHYAADSSHF
+375 VCGAERYTHTNHAD
-388 THNGKTAWTGVSSLK
+388 KTTWTGVSSLK

-440 NGHSIIGKNNNARS
+440 NGHSIIGKNSNERS

-538 GNTAGLKKQSGY
+538 GNTAGLKKESGY

-615 ADYGGGG
+615 TDYGGGG

-645 DDGTQ
+645 DNGTQ

-657 TGTFTMENGTLTGN
+657 TGTFTMENGTLTRN

-702 ARIANGTITENIS
+702 AKIENAVITENIS

-771 VKLTG
+771 VKLIG

-784 STASSYINKDDN
+784 STIDNSTNKNKEDN
-796 LYVGDGFTFS
+796 LYVGDGFTFY
-806 AAGLSLD
+806 ATGLNT
-813 VERDGACIGVTT
+813 ERQDIGVTT

-849 DGLEVVSDSGY
+849 DGLEVVSDNGY
-860 LYVREAQFKAIIHL
+860 LYVREAQYKATIHL

-926 DMNSPLSASWYSNT
+926 AMNSPLSASWYSNT

-951 TKELELTL
+951 TKELELWL

-969 APTGLGVRMPYESDT
+969 APTGLGVRMPYESDI

-997 YSKDGTTWT
+997 YSKDGKTWT
-1006 RCSYGTTRVPLDKK
+1006 TCSYYGSTTKVPLNKR
-1020 SANSPIYKDT
+1020 SADSEIYVDT

-1037 DTETQKVSEATT
+1037 DTETQKVSEAAT

-1067 MVYRNRG
+1067 MVYRNRY
-1074 YFVFE
+1074 YFIFE

-1087 HYKTVQGNRVYDA
+1087 HYKTVQGSRTYCD

-1113 YTWKDGTTDPVTLTV
+1113 YTWKDGTTEPVTLTV

-1136 ASDFEVISCPPYETP
+1136 ASDFEVISCPPYETD

-1159 EMRFAWPE
+1159 EIRFAWPE
-1167 SPFGQRLKFA
+1167 SPWGHRLAFA
-1177 NPDNKLTLKYKVEE
+1177 NSNNKLTLKYKVGD
-1191 TGKFVTEPIDV
+1191 TNTFVTEPVDV

-1211 PEDRNFNATTV
+1211 PDDPNFNATTV
-1222 TDKDGEWTFTIT
+1222 TDKDGGWTFTIT
-1234 PANMEAPT
+1234 PADMKAPT

-1247 AATKTNP
+1247 AATKEHP

-1268 RVKGSETWITATGNT
+1268 RVKGSETWTAATGNNT

-1309 HDTSNPAQVTV
+1309 HDTSSPAQVTV
-1320 AAYRC
+1320 KAYQC
-1325 VDHEFGQ
+1325 VEHVYGET
-1332 QLVSDETNHW
+1332 LVSDETNHW
-1342 YQCTVCGAKTGIA
+1342 YQCTVCGAKTGIE

-1360 DAKFDDNGHW
+1360 DKKFDDNGHW

-1396 QECVCGYKTGAAA
+1396 QECVCGYKIGETA
-1409 HELTTKNNTTEH
+1409 HELTSKYDTAGH
-1421 WQECECGYKTGET
+1421 WQECECGYATDKTD
-1434 AHSTESKYSA
+1434 HSMERKSSA
-1444 DGHWEECACGYKT
+1444 DGHWDACACGYKT
-1457 DVKAHTLASGHD
+1457 DV
-1469 TTSHWKYCTCGYQTD
+1469 
-1484 VAAHELTNKNDAA
+1484 AAHA
-1497 EHWQECAVC
+1497 
-1506 GYATAK
+1506 
-1512 TAHDMQN
+1512 
-1519 KSDESQH
+1519 
-1526 WQECACGYKL
+1526 
-1536 GAAAHTWTDKYDTQ
+1536 WTDKFDTQ
-1550 NHWQECGSCG
+1550 NHWQECSGCG
-1560 YKKDVTA
+1560 YQKDVTA
-1567 HTLVKQTNE
+1567 HSLTKNVNE
-1576 TQHQVKCESCE
+1576 TQHQVKCESCG

-1593 NHTGGTATCTAQAVC
+1593 NHTGGTATCTAKAVC
-1608 EVCGVSYGEKAA
+1608 SVCGEAYGELAA

-1642 TPMSDQEA
+1642 TPMSNQEA
-1650 HTGGTADCQHQ
+1650 HTGGTADCQHK
-1661 AVCDVCRQPY
+1661 AVCDVCGQPY
-1671 GELDANTHTGGIRW
+1671 GELDASNHTGGIRW

-1708 HSWNDESVCSECGYG
+1708 HSWNDESVCTECGYG

>member
-1 MAAMSTEKWKGLV
+1 
-14 YCTMRDSGGSAAKR
+14 
-28 KSNQYDEEGNTMWKK
+28 MWKK

-62 AWAYSVGTLDDL
+62 AWAWSYSVGTFNEL
-74 KRQLSYGETRTITV
+74 KTQLGKGGTRTIEV

-101 AKANITITGGGTLKR
+101 AEAKITISGGTLKR
-116 AASFTSGRM
+116 ADSFTSGCM
-125 FRFDSSVG
+125 FRLDSTIG
-133 IYERNKARL
+133 AYDRNKASL

-150 GGSVKA
+150 GGGVKA
-156 SDPAFSLSMNAFLT
+156 SEPAFSLGSNAFLT

-183 SAYEGTVYVAGGVL
+183 SPYEGTMYVAGGVL

-210 AGHGGGVN
+210 AGNGGGVN
-218 CSAGSFIMR
+218 CGAGSFIMR

-238 GGGVYSKSCPTDSDS
+238 GGGGVYSKSCPTDSDS

-268 KNSTGVIRIE
+268 KDSSGVIRIE
-278 KNKLSDGTTNN
+278 KNKLSDGTANN
-289 VGVCLYSKSYG
+289 VCVGLYSKAYG

-313 GTFDAA
+313 GTFNAA

-332 LVVKHTYPAMQAA
+332 LVVKHTNSTMQAA
-345 FHSDNAAYVL
+345 FRSDNGAYAL

-375 VCVGHYAADSSHF
+375 VCGGNYKADSSHF
-388 THNGKTAWTGVSSLK
+388 THNDNTAWTGVSSLK
-403 AITTAGNYYL
+403 AITEAGNYYL
-413 LNDVEVEFNNSIS
+413 LNDVEVEYNGSSTLYS
-426 DYVWQPVSGVKLCL
+426 DPYVWQPVNGVKLCL
-440 NGHSIIGKNNNARS
+440 NGHSIIGKNSNECS
-454 MIEVNSGVTFDL
+454 MIEVNNGGTFDL
-466 TDCKTTGTVTHGE
+466 TDCKTTGKVTHGE
-479 DRWGKQTT
+479 DRLGKQTT

-493 GYGSYSTTATF
+493 GYGSSSTTATF

-538 GNTAGLKKQSGY
+538 GNTAGLKKESGY
-550 GAGGGVFVD
+550 GAGGGVYVG
-559 MRGTFNLYRGEISD
+559 MRGTFNLYRGEISE
-573 NTAVFQGGGGVYVY
+573 NTAVLQGGGGVYVY
-587 TTGKFTMY
+587 NTGKFTMH

-601 NTVTLLGESTYSNS
+601 NNVTLIGKSTYENS

-622 VLNKG
+622 VLNRG
-627 TFIMENGTIS
+627 TFTMKNGTIS
-637 DNTVIPFS
+637 SNTVVPFS
-645 DDGTQ
+645 DNGTQ

-676 KDRTDGLGDADA
+676 ADRTDGLGDKDA

-702 ARIANGTITENIS
+702 AKIENAVITENIS
-715 SARSNGYDGEGA
+715 SARRDGKNGEGA
-727 GIFTKGTLSIGT
+727 GIFTKGTLYIGT

-746 IHDNEAKLGSDE
+746 IIDNEARLGSDE

-784 STASSYINKDDN
+784 STASSHPDKEDN
-796 LYVGDGFTFS
+796 LYVGYDNYRNNFTFS
-806 AAGLSLD
+806 AAGLKLTGKD
-813 VERDGACIGVTT
+813 HIGITTQVTYA
-825 KNYPYSKI
+825 KVQ
-833 RITNDNA
+833 ITNDNA
-840 KAGLFFSDK
+840 NAAYFYPDSNDYQI
-849 DGLEVVSDSGY
+849 VSENGK
-860 LYVREAQFKAIIHL
+860 LYRREAQFKATIHL
-874 GEGMKVSVNKYG
+874 GEGMTVSVKPNG

-914 HYLPKSYKDAIK
+914 HYLPESYKDAIK

-951 TKELELTL
+951 TKELELWL
-959 PDATAKDAPE
+959 PDATAKDAPA
-969 APTGLGVRMPYESDT
+969 APTGLGVRMPDEKNT
-984 AYGFITGTSSLME
+984 AYGFITGTTKDME
-997 YSKDGTTWT
+997 YRKDGDTEWT
-1006 RCSYGTTRVPLDKK
+1006 RCSYYGNTTKVPLDKR
-1020 SANSPIYKDT
+1020 SANSEIYVDT

-1037 DTETQKVSEATT
+1037 DTETQKMSEATT

-1067 MVYRNRG
+1067 MVYRNRY

-1087 HYKTVQGNRVYDA
+1087 HYKTVQGSRTYCN

-1113 YTWKDGTTDPVTLTV
+1113 YTWVGGGTDPVTLTV

-1136 ASDFEVISCPPYETP
+1136 ASDFEVISYPPYETP

-1159 EMRFAWPE
+1159 EIRFAWPE
-1167 SPFGQRLKFA
+1167 SPWGHRLAFA
-1177 NPDNKLTLKYKVEE
+1177 NSNNKLTLKYKVGD
-1191 TGKFVTEPIDV
+1191 TNTFVTEPVDV

-1211 PEDRNFNATTV
+1211 PDDPNFNATTV
-1222 TDKDGEWTFTIT
+1222 TDEGWTFTIT
-1234 PANMEAPT
+1234 PADMKAPT

-1247 AATKTNP
+1247 AATKEHP

-1268 RVKGSETWITATGNT
+1268 RVKGSETWTAAIGNT

-1309 HDTSNPAQVTV
+1309 HDTSSPAQVTV
-1320 AAYRC
+1320 KAYQC
-1325 VDHEFGQ
+1325 VEHVYGET
-1332 QLVSDETNHW
+1332 LVSDEASHW

-1360 DAKFDDNGHW
+1360 DKKFDGNGHW

-1396 QECVCGYKTGAAA
+1396 QECVCGYKTGETA
-1409 HELTTKNNTTEH
+1409 HELTSKYDTAGH
-1421 WQECECGYKTGET
+1421 WQECECGYATDKTD
-1434 AHSTESKYSA
+1434 HSMESKSSA
-1444 DGHWEECACGYKT
+1444 DGHWDACACGYKT
-1457 DVKAHTLASGHD
+1457 DV
-1469 TTSHWKYCTCGYQTD
+1469 
-1484 VAAHELTNKNDAA
+1484 AAHA
-1497 EHWQECAVC
+1497 
-1506 GYATAK
+1506 
-1512 TAHDMQN
+1512 
-1519 KSDESQH
+1519 
-1526 WQECACGYKL
+1526 
-1536 GAAAHTWTDKYDTQ
+1536 WTDKFDTQ
-1550 NHWQECGSCG
+1550 NHWQECSGCG
-1560 YKKDVTA
+1560 YKTGVTA
-1567 HTLVKQTNE
+1567 HSLTKNVNE
-1576 TQHQVKCESCE
+1576 TQHQVKCESCG

-1593 NHTGGTATCTAQAVC
+1593 NHTGGTATCTAKAVC
-1608 EVCGVSYGEKAA
+1608 SVCGESYGELAA

-1625 NYKYNGEGHWT
+1625 TYKYNGEGHWT

-1642 TPMSDQEA
+1642 TPMSNQEA
-1650 HTGGTADCQHQ
+1650 HTGGTADCQHK
-1661 AVCDVCRQPY
+1661 AVCDVCGQPY
-1671 GELDANTHTGGIRW
+1671 GELDASNHTGGIRW

-1708 HSWNDESVCSECGYG
+1708 HSWNDESVCTECGYG

-1777 GDKRSEGTVI
+1777 GDKRSEGTEI
-1787 PKLPRHSSSV
+1787 PKRPRHSSSV

>member
-1 MAAMSTEKWKGLV
+1 
-14 YCTMRDSGGSAAKR
+14 
-28 KSNQYDEEGNTMWKK
+28 MWKK

-53 LAVSLLPTA
+53 LAVSLLPTT
-62 AWAYSVGTLDDL
+62 AWAWSYSVGTFNEL
-74 KRQLSYGETRTITV
+74 KTQLGKGGTRTITV

-101 AKANITITGGGTLKR
+101 AEAKITITGGGTLKR
-116 AASFTSGRM
+116 AASFTSGKM
-125 FRFDSSVG
+125 FRLNSSFG
-133 IYERNKARL
+133 AYESNKARL

-150 GGSVKA
+150 GNKVEA
-156 SDPAFSLSMNAFLT
+156 RDPAFSLGSNAFLT
-170 LKAGAVIQNHVCT
+170 LKNGAVIQNHVCT

-210 AGHGGGVN
+210 AGNGGGVN
-218 CSAGSFIMR
+218 CGAGSFIMH

-238 GGGVYSKSCPTDSDS
+238 GGGVYSKSCPKNDDS
-253 TTDQGKGFVIGDRTG
+253 TTDEGKGFVIGDRTG
-268 KNSTGVIRIE
+268 KDSTGVIRIE
-278 KNKLSDGTTNN
+278 NNTLSDGTANN
-289 VGVCLYSKSYG
+289 VYVGLYYKPYDG
-300 NIDTSANPCAVQY
+300 NTTDTSANPCAVQY
-313 GTFDAA
+313 GTFNAA

-332 LVVKHTYPAMQAA
+332 LVVKHASSTMQAA
-345 FHSDNAAYVL
+345 FRSDNGAYAL

-375 VCVGHYAADSSHF
+375 VCGAEHYTHTNHAD
-388 THNGKTAWTGVSSLK
+388 KTTWTGVSSLK
-403 AITTAGNYYL
+403 AITEAGNYYL
-413 LNDVEVEFNNSIS
+413 LNDVEVEYNGSSTLYS
-426 DYVWQPVSGVKLCL
+426 DPYVWQPVNGVKLCL
-440 NGHSIIGKNNNARS
+440 NGHSIIGKNSNERS

-466 TDCKTTGTVTHGE
+466 TDCKTTGKVTHGE

-538 GNTAGLKKQSGY
+538 GNTAGLKKESGY

-559 MRGTFNLYRGEISD
+559 MRGTFNLYRGAISD

-615 ADYGGGG
+615 TDYGGGG

-645 DDGTQ
+645 DNGTQ

-676 KDRTDGLGDADA
+676 AARTDGLGDKDA

-771 VKLTG
+771 VKLIG

-784 STASSYINKDDN
+784 STVSSRDNKDDN
-796 LYVGDGFTFS
+796 LYVGDGFTFY
-806 AAGLSLD
+806 ATGLNT
-813 VERDGACIGVTT
+813 ERQDIGVTT
-825 KNYPYSKI
+825 KNYPYSRI

-849 DGLEVVSDSGY
+849 DGLEVVSDNGY
-860 LYVREAQFKAIIHL
+860 LYVREAQYKATIHL
-874 GEGMKVSVNKYG
+874 GEGMKVSVKPNG

-951 TKELELTL
+951 TKELELWL

-969 APTGLGVRMPYESDT
+969 APTGLAGTMPKKSDT

-997 YSKDGTTWT
+997 YSKDGKTWT
-1006 RCSYGTTRVPLDKK
+1006 QCSYGTTRVPLDKR
-1020 SANSPIYKDT
+1020 SANSEIYVDT

-1067 MVYRNRG
+1067 MVYRNRY
-1074 YFVFE
+1074 YFIFE

-1087 HYKTVQGNRVYDA
+1087 HYKTVQGSRTYCN

-1113 YTWKDGTTDPVTLTV
+1113 YTWKDGTTEPVTLTV
-1128 TIARRTAT
+1128 TIAKRTVT
-1136 ASDFEVISCPPYETP
+1136 ASDFEVISCPPYETD

-1159 EMRFAWPE
+1159 EIRFAWPE
-1167 SPFGQRLKFA
+1167 SPFGHRLAFA
-1177 NPDNKLTLKYKVEE
+1177 NSNNKLTLKYKVGD
-1191 TGKFVTEPIDV
+1191 TNTFVTEPVDV

-1211 PEDRNFNATTV
+1211 PDDPNFNATTV
-1222 TDKDGEWTFTIT
+1222 TDKDGGWTFTIT
-1234 PANMEAPT
+1234 PADMKAPT

-1247 AATKTNP
+1247 AATKEHP
-1254 TKGQLTGL
+1254 TTGQLTGL

-1268 RVKGSETWITATGNT
+1268 RVKGSETWTAATGNT

-1309 HDTSNPAQVTV
+1309 HDTSSPAQVTV
-1320 AAYRC
+1320 KAYQC
-1325 VDHEFGQ
+1325 VEHEFGQ
-1332 QLVSDETNHW
+1332 QLVSDEANHW
-1342 YQCTVCGAKTGIA
+1342 YQCTVCGAKTGIEV
-1355 AHSYT
+1355 HSYT
-1360 DAKFDDNGHW
+1360 DKKFDGNGHW

-1396 QECVCGYKTGAAA
+1396 QECVCGYKTGETA
-1409 HELTTKNNTTEH
+1409 HELTSKYDTAGH
-1421 WQECECGYKTGET
+1421 WQECECGYATDKTD
-1434 AHSTESKYSA
+1434 HSMESKSSA
-1444 DGHWEECACGYKT
+1444 DGHWDACACGYKT
-1457 DVKAHTLASGHD
+1457 DV
-1469 TTSHWKYCTCGYQTD
+1469 
-1484 VAAHELTNKNDAA
+1484 AAHA
-1497 EHWQECAVC
+1497 
-1506 GYATAK
+1506 
-1512 TAHDMQN
+1512 
-1519 KSDESQH
+1519 
-1526 WQECACGYKL
+1526 
-1536 GAAAHTWTDKYDTQ
+1536 WTDKFDTQ
-1550 NHWQECGSCG
+1550 NHWQECSGCG
-1560 YKKDVTA
+1560 YQKDVTA
-1567 HTLVKQTNE
+1567 HSLTKSVNE
-1576 TQHQVKCESCE
+1576 TQHQVKCESCG

-1593 NHTGGTATCTAQAVC
+1593 NHTGGTA
-1608 EVCGVSYGEKAA
+1608 
-1620 HVADS
+1620 
-1625 NYKYNGEGHWT
+1625 
-1636 ACATCG
+1636 
-1642 TPMSDQEA
+1642 
-1650 HTGGTADCQHQ
+1650 DCQHK
-1661 AVCDVCRQPY
+1661 AVCDVCGQPY
-1671 GELDANTHTGGIRW
+1671 GELDASNHTGGIRW
-1685 VQTAETHQAFYLCCG
+1685 AQTAETHQAFYLCCG

-1708 HSWNDESVCSECGYG
+1708 HSWNDESVCTECGYG

-1728 GTATCTALAVCDIC
+1728 GTAICTALAVCDIC
-1742 GHTYGDLLPHDYRWV
+1742 GHTYGDLLPHDYRWI

-1771 EECTAC
+1771 EECTVC
-1777 GDKRSEGTVI
+1777 GDKRSEGTEI

-1804 ILTADEAKSATDYSG
+1804 ILTAENAKSATDFSG

-1843 TIGAGNYIAE
+1843 TIGAGNYIAK

>member
-1 MAAMSTEKWKGLV
+1 
-14 YCTMRDSGGSAAKR
+14 
-28 KSNQYDEEGNTMWKK
+28 MWKK
-43 RLVSMAMALV
+43 RLVSMAMVLV
-53 LAVSLLPTA
+53 LAVSLLPTT
-62 AWAYSVGTLDDL
+62 AWAWSYSVDTFNEL
-74 KRQLSYGETRTITV
+74 KTQLGKGGERTIEV

-101 AKANITITGGGTLKR
+101 EKANITITGGTLKR
-116 AASFTSGRM
+116 AESFTSGRM
-125 FRFDSSVG
+125 FRLNSSFG
-133 IYERNKARL
+133 ALESNKARL

-150 GGSVKA
+150 GNNVKA
-156 SDPAFSLSMNAFLT
+156 SEPVVSLSSNGFLT
-170 LKAGAVIQNHVCT
+170 LKDGAVIQNHVNT
-183 SAYEGTVYVAGGVL
+183 GTYEGTVYVAGGVL
-197 TMEAGSVIRNNTT
+197 TMEAGSVIRNNAT
-210 AGHGGGVN
+210 AGYGGGVY
-218 CSAGSFIMR
+218 CDAGSFIMH
-227 GGTITGNTAAK
+227 GGTITGNTAARG

-278 KNKLSDGTTNN
+278 NNTLSDGTANN

-345 FHSDNAAYVL
+345 FHSDNAAYAL
-355 TSGSDGLWLKGAE
+355 TSGSGGLWMKGAK
-368 DGTHTHC
+368 DGAHTHC

-388 THNGKTAWTGVSSLK
+388 THNDKTAWTGVSSLK

-479 DRWGKQTT
+479 NYWGEQAT

-530 NMYGGTIT
+530 NMYGGKIT
-538 GNTAGLKKQSGY
+538 GNTAGLKKESGY

-615 ADYGGGG
+615 TDYGGGG

-637 DNTVIPFS
+637 DNTVVPFA
-645 DDGTQ
+645 DNGTQ
-650 GGGGVYN
+650 GGGGVFN

-702 ARIANGTITENIS
+702 AKIENGIIKDNIS
-715 SARSNGYDGEGA
+715 SARSNGLDGEGA
-727 GIFTKGTLSIGT
+727 GIFTKGTLYIGT
-739 TSSSKVE
+739 TSSSVVE
-746 IHDNEAKLGSDE
+746 IHDNEAKLGSDT

-784 STASSYINKDDN
+784 STIDNSTNKNKEDN
-796 LYVGDGFTFS
+796 LYLGSGYKFS
-806 AAGLSLD
+806 AANLKLSG
-813 VERDGACIGVTT
+813 ECIGITT
-825 KNYPYSKI
+825 KDYPYSKI
-833 RITNDNA
+833 QITNDNA

-849 DGLEVVSDSGY
+849 DGLEVVSDNGY
-860 LYVREAQFKAIIHL
+860 LYVREAQYKATIHL
-874 GEGMKVSVNKYG
+874 GEGMKVSVKPNG

-940 RVQLSGYDSKL
+940 RVQLSGRDSKL

-959 PDATAKDAPE
+959 PNATAKDAPE
-969 APTGLGVRMPYESDT
+969 APMGLTGTMPYESDT

-1037 DTETQKVSEATT
+1037 DTETQKASAATM

-1079 GDIDYYDA
+1079 GNIDYYDA
-1087 HYKTVQGNRVYDA
+1087 HYKTVQGDRVYDA

-1113 YTWKDGTTDPVTLTV
+1113 YTWEDGTTDPVTLTV
-1128 TIARRTAT
+1128 TIAKRTAT
-1136 ASDFEVISCPPYETP
+1136 ASDFKYDAYPPYETP
-1151 YTGKAQTY
+1151 YSGEAQTY
-1159 EMRFAWPE
+1159 ENVRFKKLDAIYGDPLAFDD
-1167 SPFGQRLKFA
+1167 P
-1177 NPDNKLTLKYKVEE
+1177 NNKLTLKYKVEE
-1191 TGKFVTEPIDV
+1191 TGEFVTEPIDV

-1211 PEDRNFNATTV
+1211 PDDPNFNATTV
-1222 TDKDGEWTFTIT
+1222 TDKDGGWTFTIT
-1234 PANMEAPT
+1234 PADMKAPT

-1247 AATKTNP
+1247 AATKEHP

-1268 RVKGSETWITATGNT
+1268 RVKGSDTWTAATGNT

-1309 HDTSNPAQVTV
+1309 HDTSSPAQVTV
-1320 AAYRC
+1320 KAYQC
-1325 VDHEFGQ
+1325 VEHVYGET
-1332 QLVSDETNHW
+1332 LVGDETNHW

-1360 DAKFDDNGHW
+1360 DAKFDGNGHW

-1379 HHDKH
+1379 HHDEH

-1396 QECVCGYKTGAAA
+1396 QECVCGYKTGETA
-1409 HELTTKNNTTEH
+1409 HELTSKYDTAGH
-1421 WQECECGYKTGET
+1421 WQECECGYATDKTD
-1434 AHSTESKYSA
+1434 HSMESKSSA
-1444 DGHWEECACGYKT
+1444 DGHWDACACGYKT
-1457 DVKAHTLASGHD
+1457 DV
-1469 TTSHWKYCTCGYQTD
+1469 
-1484 VAAHELTNKNDAA
+1484 
-1497 EHWQECAVC
+1497 
-1506 GYATAK
+1506 
-1512 TAHDMQN
+1512 TAH
-1519 KSDESQH
+1519 
-1526 WQECACGYKL
+1526 A
-1536 GAAAHTWTDKYDTQ
+1536 WTDKFDTQ
-1550 NHWQECGSCG
+1550 NHWQECSGCG
-1560 YKKDVTA
+1560 YKTGVTA
-1567 HTLVKQTNE
+1567 HSLTKNVSE
-1576 TQHQVKCESCE
+1576 TQHQVKCESCG

-1593 NHTGGTATCTAQAVC
+1593 N
-1608 EVCGVSYGEKAA
+1608 
-1620 HVADS
+1620 
-1625 NYKYNGEGHWT
+1625 
-1636 ACATCG
+1636 
-1642 TPMSDQEA
+1642 
-1650 HTGGTADCQHQ
+1650 
-1661 AVCDVCRQPY
+1661 
-1671 GELDANTHTGGIRW
+1671 
-1685 VQTAETHQAFYLCCG
+1685 
-1700 AAAGAEAN
+1700 
-1708 HSWNDESVCSECGYG
+1708 
-1723 CAHTG
+1723 HTG

-1777 GDKRSEGTVI
+1777 GDKRSEGTEI

>member
-1 MAAMSTEKWKGLV
+1 
-14 YCTMRDSGGSAAKR
+14 
-28 KSNQYDEEGNTMWKK
+28 MWKK
-43 RLVSMAMALV
+43 RLVSMAMVLV
-53 LAVSLLPTA
+53 LAVSLLPTT
-62 AWAYSVGTLDDL
+62 AWAAYSVGTFNEL
-74 KRQLSYGETRTITV
+74 KTQLGKGGERTITV

-116 AASFTSGRM
+116 AASFTNNSM
-125 FRFDSSVG
+125 FYARGYSSKS
-133 IYERNKARL
+133 KAGL

-150 GGSVKA
+150 GGKVEA
-156 SDPAFSLSMNAFLT
+156 SDSAFEIGGNSFLT
-170 LKAGAVIQNHVCT
+170 LKNGAVIQNHVCT

-210 AGHGGGVN
+210 AGNGGGVN
-218 CSAGSFIMR
+218 CGAGSFIMH

-238 GGGVYSKSCPTDSDS
+238 GGGVYNASCPTDSDS

-268 KNSTGVIRIE
+268 KDSTGVIRIE
-278 KNKLSDGTTNN
+278 KNTLSDGTTNN
-289 VGVCLYSKSYG
+289 VCVGLYSKSYG

-332 LVVKHTYPAMQAA
+332 LVVRHTYPAMQAA
-345 FHSDNAAYVL
+345 FRSDNAAYVL
-355 TSGSDGLWLKGAE
+355 TSDSGGLWMKGAK
-368 DGTHTHC
+368 DGAHTHC

-388 THNGKTAWTGVSSLK
+388 THNDKTAWTGVSSLK
-403 AITTAGNYYL
+403 AITEAGNYYL

-426 DYVWQPVSGVKLCL
+426 DFVWQPVNGVKLCL
-440 NGHSIIGKNNNARS
+440 NGHSIIGKNSNERS

-466 TDCKTTGTVTHGE
+466 TDCKTTGKVTHGE
-479 DRWGKQTT
+479 DRRGKQTT

-538 GNTAGLKKQSGY
+538 GNTAGLKKKSGY

-559 MRGTFNLYRGEISD
+559 MRGTFNLYRGEISE
-573 NTAVFQGGGGVYVY
+573 NTAVLQGGGGVYVY
-587 TTGKFTMY
+587 NTGKFTMH
-595 DGTITR
+595 DGLITR
-601 NTVTLLGESTYSNS
+601 NTVTLLGESTSSYS

-650 GGGGVYN
+650 GGGGVFN

-676 KDRTDGLGDADA
+676 KARTDGLGDADA

-702 ARIANGTITENIS
+702 AKIENGIIKDNIS
-715 SARSNGYDGEGA
+715 SARSNGLDGEGA
-727 GIFTKGTLSIGT
+727 GIFTKGTLYIGT
-739 TSSSKVE
+739 TSSSVVE
-746 IHDNEAKLGSDE
+746 IYDNEAKLGSDE

-771 VKLTG
+771 VKLIG

-784 STASSYINKDDN
+784 STIDNSTNKNKEDN

-825 KNYPYSKI
+825 KNYPYSRI

-849 DGLEVVSDSGY
+849 DGLEVVSDSGN
-860 LYVREAQFKAIIHL
+860 LYVREAQFKATIHL
-874 GEGMKVSVNKYG
+874 GEGMKVSVKPNG

-951 TKELELTL
+951 KAELELTL
-959 PDATAKDAPE
+959 PNATAKDTPA
-969 APTGLGVRMPYESDT
+969 APTGLAGTMPNESDT

-997 YSKDGTTWT
+997 YSKDGKTWT
-1006 RCSYGTTRVPLDKK
+1006 TCSYYGNTTKVPLDKK

-1037 DTETQKVSEATT
+1037 DTETQKVSEAAT

-1079 GDIDYYDA
+1079 GDPDYYKA
-1087 HYKTVQGNRVYDA
+1087 HYITVEGTYIHTKA
-1100 PGTYTVKVKPEDG
+1100 GTYTVKVKPEDG
-1113 YTWKDGTTDPVTLTV
+1113 YTWEDGTTDPVTLTV
-1128 TIARRTAT
+1128 TIAKRTAT
-1136 ASDFEVISCPPYETP
+1136 ASDFKYDAYPPYETP
-1151 YTGKAQTY
+1151 YSGEAQTY
-1159 EMRFAWPE
+1159 ENVRFKKLDAIHGDP
-1167 SPFGQRLKFA
+1167 LAFA
-1177 NPDNKLTLKYKVEE
+1177 DPNNKLTLKYKVEE

-1211 PEDRNFNATTV
+1211 PDDPNFNATTV

-1320 AAYRC
+1320 KAYQC
-1325 VDHEFGQ
+1325 VEHTYGEK
-1332 QLVSDETNHW
+1332 LVSDATNHW
-1342 YQCTVCGAKTGIA
+1342 YQCTVCGAKTGIT

-1379 HHDKH
+1379 HHDEH

-1396 QECVCGYKTGAAA
+1396 QECVCGYKTGETA
-1409 HELTTKNNTTEH
+1409 HELTSKYDTEGH
-1421 WQECECGYKTGET
+1421 WQECECGYATDKTD
-1434 AHSTESKYSA
+1434 HSMESKSSA
-1444 DGHWEECACGYKT
+1444 DGHWDACACGYKT
-1457 DVKAHTLASGHD
+1457 DV
-1469 TTSHWKYCTCGYQTD
+1469 
-1484 VAAHELTNKNDAA
+1484 
-1497 EHWQECAVC
+1497 
-1506 GYATAK
+1506 
-1512 TAHDMQN
+1512 TAH
-1519 KSDESQH
+1519 
-1526 WQECACGYKL
+1526 A
-1536 GAAAHTWTDKYDTQ
+1536 WTDKFDTQ
-1550 NHWQECGSCG
+1550 NHWQECSVCG
-1560 YKKDVTA
+1560 YKTGVTA
-1567 HTLVKQTNE
+1567 HSLTKNVNE
-1576 TQHQVKCESCE
+1576 TQHQVKCESCG

-1593 NHTGGTATCTAQAVC
+1593 NHTGGTATCTAKAVC
-1608 EVCGVSYGEKAA
+1608 SVCGEAYGELAA

-1625 NYKYNGEGHWT
+1625 TYKYNGEGHWT
-1636 ACATCG
+1636 ACAACG
-1642 TPMSDQEA
+1642 TPMSNQEA
-1650 HTGGTADCQHQ
+1650 HTGGTADCQHK
-1661 AVCDVCRQPY
+1661 AVCDVCGQPY
-1671 GELDANTHTGGIRW
+1671 GELDASNHTGGIRW

-1708 HSWNDESVCSECGYG
+1708 HSWNDESVCTECGYG

-1777 GDKRSEGTVI
+1777 GDKRSEGTEI

>member
-1 MAAMSTEKWKGLV
+1 M
-14 YCTMRDSGGSAAKR
+14 
-28 KSNQYDEEGNTMWKK
+28 
-43 RLVSMAMALV
+43 
-53 LAVSLLPTA
+53 
-62 AWAYSVGTLDDL
+62 
-74 KRQLSYGETRTITV
+74 
-88 TGTIEVTETLVIP
+88 
-101 AKANITITGGGTLKR
+101 
-116 AASFTSGRM
+116 
-125 FRFDSSVG
+125 
-133 IYERNKARL
+133 
-142 TLENITVD
+142 D

-183 SAYEGTVYVAGGVL
+183 SSYEGTVYVAGGVL

-210 AGHGGGVN
+210 AGNGGGVN
-218 CSAGSFIMR
+218 CGAGSFLML

-238 GGGVYSKSCPTDSDS
+238 GGGGVYNESYPYIQQDEA
-253 TTDQGKGFVIGDRTG
+253 QGSNYGFVIGDRTA
-268 KNSTGVIRIE
+268 SDRSGVIRIE
-278 KNKLSDGTTNN
+278 NNKLSDGTTNN
-289 VGVCLYSKSYG
+289 VSVALFDSRYSSRTT
-300 NIDTSANPCAVQY
+300 DTSANPCAVQY

-345 FHSDNAAYVL
+345 FRSDNAAYAL
-355 TSGSDGLWLKGAE
+355 TSGSDGLWMKGAE

-375 VCVGHYAADSSHF
+375 VCGGNYKADSSHF
-388 THNGKTAWTGVSSLK
+388 THNDKTAWTGVSSLK
-403 AITTAGNYYL
+403 AITEAGNYYL

-466 TDCKTTGTVTHGE
+466 TDCKTTGKVTHGE

-493 GYGSYSTTATF
+493 GYGSSSTTATF

-538 GNTAGLKKQSGY
+538 GNTAGLRKQSGY

-573 NTAVFQGGGGVYVY
+573 NTAVYQGGGGVYVY
-587 TTGKFTMY
+587 NTGKFTMH
-595 DGTITR
+595 DGLITR
-601 NTVTLLGESTYSNS
+601 NTVTLLGESTSSYS

-637 DNTVIPFS
+637 DNTVVPFA
-645 DDGTQ
+645 DNATQ
-650 GGGGVYN
+650 GGGGVFN
-657 TGTFTMENGTLTGN
+657 TGIFTMENGTLTGN

-715 SARSNGYDGEGA
+715 SARSNGLDGEGA
-727 GIFTKGTLSIGT
+727 GIFTKGTLYIGT
-739 TSSSKVE
+739 TSSSVVE
-746 IHDNEAKLGSDE
+746 IYDNEAKLGSDTI
-758 LSGGGGVCVRSNN
+758 SGGGGVCVRSNN
-771 VKLTG
+771 VKLIG

-784 STASSYINKDDN
+784 STASSHPDKDDN
-796 LYVGDGFTFS
+796 LYVGYDNYGNNFTFS
-806 AAGLSLD
+806 AAGLKLTGK
-813 VERDGACIGVTT
+813 EHIGITT
-825 KNYPYSKI
+825 QATYAKVQ
-833 RITNDNA
+833 ITNDNA
-840 KAGLFFSDK
+840 NAVYFYPDSNDYQI
-849 DGLEVVSDSGY
+849 VSENGK
-860 LYVREAQFKAIIHL
+860 LYRREAQFKATIHL
-874 GEGMKVSVNKYG
+874 GEGMTVSVKPNG

-892 GKTLTFESVTNIPYF
+892 GKTLTFESVTYIPYF

-951 TKELELTL
+951 KAELELTL
-959 PDATAKDAPE
+959 PNATAKDTPA
-969 APTGLGVRMPYESDT
+969 APTGLAGTMPKESDT

-1006 RCSYGTTRVPLDKK
+1006 TCSYYGNTTKVPLDKK

-1037 DTETQKVSEATT
+1037 DTETQKVSEAAT

-1079 GDIDYYDA
+1079 GDPDYYKA
-1087 HYKTVQGNRVYDA
+1087 HYITVEGTYIHTKA
-1100 PGTYTVKVKPEDG
+1100 GTYTVKVKPEDG
-1113 YTWKDGTTDPVTLTV
+1113 YTWVGGGTDPVTLTV

-1136 ASDFEVISCPPYETP
+1136 AGDFKYDACPPYETP
-1151 YTGKAQTY
+1151 YSGEAQTY
-1159 EMRFAWPE
+1159 ENVRFKKLDAIHGDP
-1167 SPFGQRLKFA
+1167 LAFA
-1177 NPDNKLTLKYKVEE
+1177 NSNNKLTLKYKVGD
-1191 TGKFVTEPIDV
+1191 TNTFVTEPVDV

-1211 PEDRNFNATTV
+1211 PDDPNFNATTV
-1222 TDKDGEWTFTIT
+1222 TDKDGGWTFTIT
-1234 PANMEAPT
+1234 PADMKAPT

-1247 AATKTNP
+1247 AATKEHP
-1254 TKGQLTGL
+1254 TTGQLTGL

-1268 RVKGSETWITATGNT
+1268 RVKGSETWTAATGNT

-1309 HDTSNPAQVTV
+1309 HDTSSPAQVTV
-1320 AAYRC
+1320 KAYQC
-1325 VDHEFGQ
+1325 VEHTYGEK
-1332 QLVSDETNHW
+1332 LVSDATNHW
-1342 YQCTVCGAKTGIA
+1342 RQCTVCGAKTGIA
-1355 AHSYT
+1355 PHSYT
-1360 DAKFDDNGHW
+1360 DEKFDGNGHW

-1384 SLTAKHNESQHW
+1384 SLTANHNESQHW
-1396 QECVCGYKTGAAA
+1396 QECVCGYKTGETA
-1409 HELTTKNNTTEH
+1409 HELTSKYDTAGH
-1421 WQECECGYKTGET
+1421 WQECECGYATDKTD
-1434 AHSTESKYSA
+1434 HSMESKSSA
-1444 DGHWEECACGYKT
+1444 DGHWDACACGYKT
-1457 DVKAHTLASGHD
+1457 DV
-1469 TTSHWKYCTCGYQTD
+1469 
-1484 VAAHELTNKNDAA
+1484 AAHA
-1497 EHWQECAVC
+1497 
-1506 GYATAK
+1506 
-1512 TAHDMQN
+1512 
-1519 KSDESQH
+1519 
-1526 WQECACGYKL
+1526 
-1536 GAAAHTWTDKYDTQ
+1536 WTDKFDTQ
-1550 NHWQECGSCG
+1550 NHWQECSGCG
-1560 YKKDVTA
+1560 YQKDVMA
-1567 HTLVKQTNE
+1567 HSLTKNVNE
-1576 TQHQVKCESCE
+1576 TQHQVKCESCG

-1593 NHTGGTATCTAQAVC
+1593 NHTGGTATCTAKAVC
-1608 EVCGVSYGEKAA
+1608 SVCGESYGELAA

-1625 NYKYNGEGHWT
+1625 TYRYNGEGHWT

-1642 TPMSDQEA
+1642 TPMSNQEA
-1650 HTGGTADCQHQ
+1650 HTGGTADCQHK
-1661 AVCDVCRQPY
+1661 AVCDVCGQPY
-1671 GELDANTHTGGIRW
+1671 GELDASNHTGGIRW
-1685 VQTAETHQAFYLCCG
+1685 LQTAETHQAFYLCCG

-1708 HSWNDESVCSECGYG
+1708 HSWNDESVCTECGYG

-1771 EECTAC
+1771 EECIAC

-1787 PKLPRHSSSV
+1787 PKRPRHSSSV

-1804 ILTADEAKSATDYSG
+1804 ILTADKAKSATDYSG

>member
-1 MAAMSTEKWKGLV
+1 
-14 YCTMRDSGGSAAKR
+14 
-28 KSNQYDEEGNTMWKK
+28 MWKK

-53 LAVSLLPTA
+53 LAVSLLPTT
-62 AWAYSVGTLDDL
+62 AWAAYSVGTFNEL
-74 KRQLSYGETRTITV
+74 KTQLGKGGERTITV

-101 AKANITITGGGTLKR
+101 AEAKITITGGGTLKR

-183 SAYEGTVYVAGGVL
+183 SSYEGTVYVAGGVL

-210 AGHGGGVN
+210 AGNGGGVN
-218 CSAGSFIMR
+218 CGAGSFIMH

-238 GGGVYSKSCPTDSDS
+238 GGGGVYSASCPTDSDS

-278 KNKLSDGTTNN
+278 NNTLSDGTANN

-345 FHSDNAAYVL
+345 FHSDNAAYAL
-355 TSGSDGLWLKGAE
+355 TSGSGGLWMKGAK
-368 DGTHTHC
+368 DGAHTHC

-388 THNGKTAWTGVSSLK
+388 THNDKTAWTGVSSLK
-403 AITTAGNYYL
+403 AITEAGNYYL

-440 NGHSIIGKNNNARS
+440 NGHSIIGKNSNERS

-466 TDCKTTGTVTHGE
+466 TDCKTTGKVTHGE

-615 ADYGGGG
+615 TDYGGGG

-645 DDGTQ
+645 DNGTQ

-657 TGTFTMENGTLTGN
+657 TGTFTMENGTLTRN
-671 KALNY
+671 QALNY
-676 KDRTDGLGDADA
+676 SDSRTDAAADKDA

-702 ARIANGTITENIS
+702 AKIENAVITENIS
-715 SARSNGYDGEGA
+715 SARSNGLDGEGA

-739 TSSSKVE
+739 TSSSVVE
-746 IHDNEAKLGSDE
+746 IYDNEAKIGSDTI
-758 LSGGGGVCVRSNN
+758 SGGGGVCVRSNN
-771 VKLTG
+771 VKLIG

-784 STASSYINKDDN
+784 STASSHPDKDDN
-796 LYVGDGFTFS
+796 LYVGYDNYGNNFTFS
-806 AAGLSLD
+806 AAGLKLTGK
-813 VERDGACIGVTT
+813 EHIGITT
-825 KNYPYSKI
+825 QATYAKVQ
-833 RITNDNA
+833 ITNDNA
-840 KAGLFFSDK
+840 NDGFFFSDK
-849 DGLEVVSDSGY
+849 DGLEIVSDSGN
-860 LYVREAQFKAIIHL
+860 LYVREAQFKATIHL
-874 GEGMKVSVNKYG
+874 GEGMTVSVNKNG

-892 GKTLTFESVTNIPYF
+892 GKTLTFESVTYIPYF

-951 TKELELTL
+951 KAELELTL
-959 PDATAKDAPE
+959 PDATAKDTPA
-969 APTGLGVRMPYESDT
+969 APTGLAGTMPYESDT

-1087 HYKTVQGNRVYDA
+1087 HYKTVQGDRVYDA

-1113 YTWKDGTTDPVTLTV
+1113 YTWEDGTTDPVTLTV
-1128 TIARRTAT
+1128 TIAKRTAT
-1136 ASDFEVISCPPYETP
+1136 ASDFEVISCPPYETD

-1159 EMRFAWPE
+1159 EIRFAWPE
-1167 SPFGQRLKFA
+1167 SPFGHRLKFA
-1177 NPDNKLTLKYKVEE
+1177 NSNNKLTLKYKVGD
-1191 TGKFVTEPIDV
+1191 TNTFVTEPVDV

-1211 PEDRNFNATTV
+1211 PDDPNFNATTV
-1222 TDKDGEWTFTIT
+1222 TDKDGRWTFTIV
-1234 PANMEAPT
+1234 PADMKAPT

-1247 AATKTNP
+1247 AATKEHP

-1268 RVKGSETWITATGNT
+1268 RVKGSETWTAATGNT

-1309 HDTSNPAQVTV
+1309 HDTSSPAQVTV
-1320 AAYRC
+1320 KAYQC
-1325 VDHEFGQ
+1325 VEHVYGET
-1332 QLVSDETNHW
+1332 LVSDETSHW
-1342 YQCTVCGAKTGIA
+1342 HQCTVCGAKTGIA
-1355 AHSYT
+1355 VHSYT
-1360 DAKFDDNGHW
+1360 DKKFDGNGHW
-1370 AVCACGAET
+1370 RSAP
-1379 HHDKH
+1379 
-1384 SLTAKHNESQHW
+1384 
-1396 QECVCGYKTGAAA
+1396 AARRR
-1409 HELTTKNNTTEH
+1409 T
-1421 WQECECGYKTGET
+1421 
-1434 AHSTESKYSA
+1434 
-1444 DGHWEECACGYKT
+1444 
-1457 DVKAHTLASGHD
+1457 
-1469 TTSHWKYCTCGYQTD
+1469 TTS
-1484 VAAHELTNKNDAA
+1484 
-1497 EHWQECAVC
+1497 
-1506 GYATAK
+1506 
-1512 TAHDMQN
+1512 
-1519 KSDESQH
+1519 
-1526 WQECACGYKL
+1526 
-1536 GAAAHTWTDKYDTQ
+1536 
-1550 NHWQECGSCG
+1550 
-1560 YKKDVTA
+1560 
-1567 HTLVKQTNE
+1567 
-1576 TQHQVKCESCE
+1576 
-1587 YKTEWE
+1587 
-1593 NHTGGTATCTAQAVC
+1593 
-1608 EVCGVSYGEKAA
+1608 
-1620 HVADS
+1620 
-1625 NYKYNGEGHWT
+1625 
-1636 ACATCG
+1636 
-1642 TPMSDQEA
+1642 
-1650 HTGGTADCQHQ
+1650 
-1661 AVCDVCRQPY
+1661 
-1671 GELDANTHTGGIRW
+1671 
-1685 VQTAETHQAFYLCCG
+1685 
-1700 AAAGAEAN
+1700 
-1708 HSWNDESVCSECGYG
+1708 
-1723 CAHTG
+1723 
-1728 GTATCTALAVCDIC
+1728 
-1742 GHTYGDLLPHDYRWV
+1742 
-1757 IDQEATTEA
+1757 
-1766 TGLKH
+1766 
-1771 EECTAC
+1771 
-1777 GDKRSEGTVI
+1777 TV
-1787 PKLPRHSSSV
+1787 
-1797 STPDIQP
+1797 
-1804 ILTADEAKSATDYSG
+1804 
-1819 GIYGLTFRASTGYG
+1819 
-1833 SFKGVKVNGK
+1833 
-1843 TIGAGNYIAE
+1843 
-1853 ENGGTEIYLK
+1853 
-1863 AAYLQTL
+1863 
-1870 APGKY
+1870 
-1875 TMTVMT
+1875 
-1881 ESGEVTTEFTVGGVM
+1881 
-1896 TAPKTADAG
+1896 
-1905 ALVYLAMALSSYTG
+1905 
-1919 TALVARKRRKEF
+1919 

>member
-1 MAAMSTEKWKGLV
+1 MPRRDKCGILRRDTWVPPYRKRDVEDAVPYNGTGL
-14 YCTMRDSGGSAAKR
+14 YRKILESGRRKPPLFAFQGGRDAFGGDGCR
-28 KSNQYDEEGNTMWKK
+28 KMEEAGILRDDERRRDAPQNAEREQHNEEGNIMWKK

-62 AWAYSVGTLDDL
+62 AWAWSYSVGTFNEL
-74 KRQLSYGETRTITV
+74 KTQLGKGGTRTIEV
-88 TGTIEVTETLVIP
+88 TGTIEVTERLTIKP
-101 AKANITITGGGTLKR
+101 GADITITGGTLKR
-116 AASFTSGRM
+116 AASFTNNSMFYASGY
-125 FRFDSSVG
+125 SKS
-133 IYERNKARL
+133 KARL

-150 GGSVKA
+150 GGGVKA
-156 SDPAFSLSMNAFLT
+156 SEPAFSLGGDAFLT
-170 LKAGAVIQNHVCT
+170 LKAGTVIQNHVCT
-183 SAYEGTVYVAGGVL
+183 SPYEGTVYVAGGVL

-210 AGHGGGVN
+210 AGNGGGVN
-218 CSAGSFIMR
+218 CGAGSFIMR

-238 GGGVYSKSCPTDSDS
+238 GGGVYSKSCPKNDDS
-253 TTDQGKGFVIGDRTG
+253 TTDEGKGFVIGDRTG
-268 KNSTGVIRIE
+268 KDSTGVIRIE
-278 KNKLSDGTTNN
+278 NNTLSDGTANN
-289 VGVCLYSKSYG
+289 VYVGLYFKSYDG
-300 NIDTSANPCAVQY
+300 NTTDTSANPCAVQY
-313 GTFDAA
+313 GTFNAA

-332 LVVKHTYPAMQAA
+332 LVVKHASSTMQAA
-345 FHSDNAAYVL
+345 FRSDNGAYAL

-375 VCVGHYAADSSHF
+375 VCGAEGYAHTSHKND
-388 THNGKTAWTGVSSLK
+388 TTWTGVSSLK
-403 AITTAGNYYL
+403 AITEAGNYYL
-413 LNDVEVEFNNSIS
+413 LNDVEVEYNGSSTLYS
-426 DYVWQPVSGVKLCL
+426 DPYVWQPVNGVKLCL
-440 NGHSIIGKNNNARS
+440 NGHSIIGKNSNERG
-454 MIEVNSGVTFDL
+454 MIEVNNGGTFDL
-466 TDCKTTGTVTHGE
+466 TDCKTTGKVTHGKNFQ
-479 DRWGKQTT
+479 GVQTE
-487 GRAVDI
+487 GRGVDI
-493 GYGSYSTTATF
+493 GYGSSSTTATF

-510 ITGNFCNDSAGG
+510 ITGNACNNSGGG
-522 VAITSGTF
+522 VVAYSGTF
-530 NMYGGTIT
+530 NMYGGKIT
-538 GNTAGLKKQSGY
+538 DNTAGLKKENGN
-550 GAGGGVFVD
+550 GAGGGVYVD
-559 MRGTFNLYRGEISD
+559 MRGTFNLYRGEISE
-573 NTAVFQGGGGVYVY
+573 NTAVLQGGGGVYVY

-615 ADYGGGG
+615 TDYGGGG

-645 DDGTQ
+645 DNGTQ
-650 GGGGVYN
+650 GGGGVFN

-702 ARIANGTITENIS
+702 AKIENAVITENIS
-715 SARSNGYDGEGA
+715 SARRDGKNGEGA
-727 GIFTKGTLSIGT
+727 GIFTKGTLYIGT

-746 IHDNEAKLGSDE
+746 IIDNEARLGSDE

-771 VKLTG
+771 VKLIG

-784 STASSYINKDDN
+784 STVSSRDNKDDN
-796 LYVGDGFTFS
+796 LYVGDGFTFY
-806 AAGLSLD
+806 ATGLNT
-813 VERDGACIGVTT
+813 ERQDIGITT
-825 KNYPYSKI
+825 KNYPYSRI

-849 DGLEVVSDSGY
+849 DGLEVVSDNGY
-860 LYVREAQFKAIIHL
+860 LYVREAQYKATIHL
-874 GEGMKVSVNKYG
+874 GEGMKVSVKPNG

-892 GKTLTFESVTNIPYF
+892 GKTLTFESVTYIPYF

-914 HYLPKSYKDAIK
+914 YYFPESYKDAVLAV
-926 DMNSPLSASWYSNT
+926 NSTLGVSRMSNT
-940 RVQLSGYDSKL
+940 RVQISGRDSKL

-959 PDATAKDAPE
+959 PNATAKDTPA
-969 APTGLGVRMPYESDT
+969 APTGLAGTMPKKSDT

-997 YSKDGTTWT
+997 YSKDGKTWT
-1006 RCSYGTTRVPLDKK
+1006 TCSYYGNTTKVPLDK
-1020 SANSPIYKDT
+1020 NGNRPTYLNT

-1079 GDIDYYDA
+1079 GDIDDYRA
-1087 HYKTVQGNRVYDA
+1087 HYITVEGTYIHTKA
-1100 PGTYTVKVKPEDG
+1100 GTYTVKVKPEDG
-1113 YTWKDGTTDPVTLTV
+1113 YTWKDGTTEPVTLTV

-1136 ASDFEVISCPPYETP
+1136 ASDFEYNACPSNPTP

-1159 EMRFAWPE
+1159 EKVRFVKLDPLHGE
-1167 SPFGQRLKFA
+1167 RLAFA
-1177 NPDNKLTLKYKVEE
+1177 NSNNKLTLKYKVGD
-1191 TGKFVTEPIDV
+1191 TNTFVTEPVDV
-1202 GTYTLYIDV
+1202 GTYTLHIDV
-1211 PEDRNFNATTV
+1211 PDDPNFNATTV
-1222 TDKDGEWTFTIT
+1222 TSDRWTFTIT
-1234 PANMEAPT
+1234 PADMKAPT

-1247 AATKTNP
+1247 AATKEHP

-1268 RVKGSETWITATGNT
+1268 RVKGSETWTAATGNT

-1309 HDTSNPAQVTV
+1309 HDTSSPAQVTV
-1320 AAYRC
+1320 KAYQC
-1325 VDHEFGQ
+1325 VEHVYGET
-1332 QLVSDETNHW
+1332 LVSDEANHW

-1360 DAKFDDNGHW
+1360 DAKFDGNGHW
-1370 AVCACGAET
+1370 AVCSCGAET

-1396 QECVCGYKTGAAA
+1396 QECVCGYKTGETA
-1409 HELTTKNNTTEH
+1409 HELTSKYDTAKH
-1421 WQECECGYKTGET
+1421 WQECECGYATDKTD
-1434 AHSTESKYSA
+1434 HSMESKSSA
-1444 DGHWEECACGYKT
+1444 DGHWDACACGYKT
-1457 DVKAHTLASGHD
+1457 DV
-1469 TTSHWKYCTCGYQTD
+1469 
-1484 VAAHELTNKNDAA
+1484 AAHA
-1497 EHWQECAVC
+1497 
-1506 GYATAK
+1506 
-1512 TAHDMQN
+1512 
-1519 KSDESQH
+1519 
-1526 WQECACGYKL
+1526 
-1536 GAAAHTWTDKYDTQ
+1536 WTDKFDTQ
-1550 NHWQECGSCG
+1550 NHWQECSVCG
-1560 YKKDVTA
+1560 YQKDVTA
-1567 HTLVKQTNE
+1567 HSLTKNVNE
-1576 TQHQVKCESCE
+1576 TQHQVKCESCG

-1593 NHTGGTATCTAQAVC
+1593 NHTGGTATCTAKAVC
-1608 EVCGVSYGEKAA
+1608 SVCGEAYGELAA

-1625 NYKYNGEGHWT
+1625 TYKYNGEGHWT

-1642 TPMSDQEA
+1642 TPMSTQEA
-1650 HTGGTADCQHQ
+1650 HTGGTADCQHK
-1661 AVCDVCRQPY
+1661 AVCDVCGQPY
-1671 GELDANTHTGGIRW
+1671 GEINASNHTGGIRW
-1685 VQTAETHQAFYLCCG
+1685 AQTAETHQAFYLCCG

-1708 HSWNDESVCSECGYG
+1708 HSWNDESVCTECGYG

-1777 GDKRSEGTVI
+1777 GDKRSEGTEI

-1804 ILTADEAKSATDYSG
+1804 ILTAENAKSATNFSG
-1819 GIYGLTFRASTGYG
+1819 GIYGLTFRASIGYG

-1881 ESGEVTTEFTVGGVM
+1881 ESGEVTTEFTVGDVM

>member
-1 MAAMSTEKWKGLV
+1 
-14 YCTMRDSGGSAAKR
+14 
-28 KSNQYDEEGNTMWKK
+28 MWKK

-53 LAVSLLPTA
+53 LAVSLLPTT
-62 AWAYSVGTLDDL
+62 AWAWSYSVDTFNEL
-74 KRQLSYGETRTITV
+74 KTQLGKGGERTIEV

-101 AKANITITGGGTLKR
+101 EKANITITGGTLKR
-116 AASFTSGRM
+116 AESFTSGRM
-125 FRFDSSVG
+125 FRLNSSFG
-133 IYERNKARL
+133 ALESNKARL

-150 GGSVKA
+150 GGGVKA
-156 SDPAFSLSMNAFLT
+156 SDPAFSLGSNAFLT

-183 SAYEGTVYVAGGVL
+183 NTYEGTVYVTGGVL

-210 AGHGGGVN
+210 AGDGGGVN

-238 GGGVYSKSCPTDSDS
+238 GGGVYSKSCPKSDDS
-253 TTDQGKGFVIGDRTG
+253 TTDEGKGFVIGDRTG

-278 KNKLSDGTTNN
+278 KNKLSDGTANN
-289 VGVCLYSKSYG
+289 VYVGLYSRSYDG
-300 NIDTSANPCAVQY
+300 NTTDTSANPCAVQY
-313 GTFDAA
+313 GTFNAA

-332 LVVKHTYPAMQAA
+332 LVVKHDSSTMQAA
-345 FHSDNAAYVL
+345 FHSDNGAYAL
-355 TSGSDGLWLKGAE
+355 TSGSGGLWLKGAE

-375 VCVGHYAADSSHF
+375 VCGAESYAHTSHKND
-388 THNGKTAWTGVSSLK
+388 TTWTGVSSLK
-403 AITTAGNYYL
+403 AITEAGNYYL
-413 LNDVEVEFNNSIS
+413 LNDVEVESNGSSTLYS
-426 DYVWQPVSGVKLCL
+426 DPNVWQPVSGVKLCL
-440 NGHSIIGKNNNARS
+440 NGHSIIGKNSNERS

-466 TDCKTTGTVTHGE
+466 TDCKTTGKVTHGE
-479 DRWGKQTT
+479 DRLGRQTT

-493 GYGSYSTTATF
+493 GYGSSSTTATF

-559 MRGTFNLYRGEISD
+559 MRGTFNLYRGEISE

-587 TTGKFTMY
+587 TTGKFTMH

-615 ADYGGGG
+615 TDYGGGG
-622 VLNKG
+622 VLNRG
-627 TFIMENGTIS
+627 TFTMENGTIS
-637 DNTVIPFS
+637 DNTVVPFS

-657 TGTFTMENGTLTGN
+657 TGTFTMENGTLTRN

-676 KDRTDGLGDADA
+676 KDRTDGLGDKDA

-702 ARIANGTITENIS
+702 AKIENGIIKDNIS
-715 SARSNGYDGEGA
+715 SARSNGLDGEGA
-727 GIFTKGTLSIGT
+727 GIFTKGTLYIGT
-739 TSSSKVE
+739 TSSSVVE
-746 IHDNEAKLGSDE
+746 IYDNEAKIGSDTI
-758 LSGGGGVCVRSNN
+758 SGGGGVCVRSNN
-771 VKLTG
+771 VKLIG

-784 STASSYINKDDN
+784 STASSHPDKDDN
-796 LYVGDGFTFS
+796 LYVGYDNYGNNFTFS
-806 AAGLSLD
+806 AAGLKLTGK
-813 VERDGACIGVTT
+813 EHIGITT
-825 KNYPYSKI
+825 QATYAKVQ
-833 RITNDNA
+833 ITNDNA
-840 KAGLFFSDK
+840 NAVYFYPDSNDYQI
-849 DGLEVVSDSGY
+849 VSENGK
-860 LYVREAQFKAIIHL
+860 LYRREAQFKATIHL
-874 GEGMKVSVNKYG
+874 GEGMTVSVKPNG

-951 TKELELTL
+951 TKELELWL

-969 APTGLGVRMPYESDT
+969 APTGLAGTMPYESDT

-1037 DTETQKVSEATT
+1037 DTETQKVSEAAT

-1067 MVYRNRG
+1067 MVYRNRY
-1074 YFVFE
+1074 YFIFE

-1087 HYKTVQGNRVYDA
+1087 HYKTVQGSRTYCN

-1113 YTWKDGTTDPVTLTV
+1113 YTWKDGTTEPVTLTV

-1136 ASDFEVISCPPYETP
+1136 ASDFEVISCPPYETD

-1159 EMRFAWPE
+1159 EIRFAWPE
-1167 SPFGQRLKFA
+1167 SPWGHRLAFA
-1177 NPDNKLTLKYKVEE
+1177 NSNNKLTLKYKVGD
-1191 TGKFVTEPIDV
+1191 TNTFVTEPVDV

-1211 PEDRNFNATTV
+1211 PDDPNFNATTV
-1222 TDKDGEWTFTIT
+1222 TDKDGGWTFTIT
-1234 PANMEAPT
+1234 PADMKAPT

-1247 AATKTNP
+1247 AATKEHP

-1268 RVKGSETWITATGNT
+1268 RVKGSETWTAATGNT

-1309 HDTSNPAQVTV
+1309 HDTSSPAQVTV
-1320 AAYRC
+1320 KAYQC
-1325 VDHEFGQ
+1325 VEHVYGET
-1332 QLVSDETNHW
+1332 LVSDEANHW

-1360 DAKFDDNGHW
+1360 DEKFDGNGHW

-1396 QECVCGYKTGAAA
+1396 QECVCGYKTGETA
-1409 HELTTKNNTTEH
+1409 HELTSKYDTAEH
-1421 WQECECGYKTGET
+1421 WQECECGYATDKTD
-1434 AHSTESKYSA
+1434 HSMERKSSA
-1444 DGHWEECACGYKT
+1444 DGHWDACACGYKT
-1457 DVKAHTLASGHD
+1457 DV
-1469 TTSHWKYCTCGYQTD
+1469 
-1484 VAAHELTNKNDAA
+1484 AAHA
-1497 EHWQECAVC
+1497 
-1506 GYATAK
+1506 
-1512 TAHDMQN
+1512 
-1519 KSDESQH
+1519 
-1526 WQECACGYKL
+1526 
-1536 GAAAHTWTDKYDTQ
+1536 WTDKFDTQ
-1550 NHWQECGSCG
+1550 NHWQECSGCS
-1560 YKKDVTA
+1560 YKTGVTA
-1567 HTLVKQTNE
+1567 HSLTKNVNE
-1576 TQHQVKCESCE
+1576 TQHQVKCESCG

-1593 NHTGGTATCTAQAVC
+1593 NHTGGTATCTAKAVC
-1608 EVCGVSYGEKAA
+1608 SVCGESYGELAA

-1625 NYKYNGEGHWT
+1625 TYKYNGEGHWT
-1636 ACATCG
+1636 ACAACG
-1642 TPMSDQEA
+1642 TPMSNQEA
-1650 HTGGTADCQHQ
+1650 HTGGTADCQHK
-1661 AVCDVCRQPY
+1661 AVCDVCGQPY
-1671 GELDANTHTGGIRW
+1671 GELDASNHTGGIRW

-1708 HSWNDESVCSECGYG
+1708 HSWNDESVCTECGYG

-1777 GDKRSEGTVI
+1777 GDKRSEGTEI

>member
-1 MAAMSTEKWKGLV
+1 MGRGL
-14 YCTMRDSGGSAAKR
+14 YRKILESGRRKPPLFAFQGGRDAFGGDGCR
-28 KSNQYDEEGNTMWKK
+28 KMEEADILRDDERRRDTPQNAEREQHNEEGNIMWKK

-53 LAVSLLPTA
+53 LAVSLLPTT
-62 AWAYSVGTLDDL
+62 AWAVNSADSLSDLEMYLRWSGT
-74 KRQLSYGETRTITV
+74 QTIEV
-88 TGTIEVTETLVIP
+88 TGTIEVTEPLVIP
-101 AKANITITGGGTLKR
+101 KTANITITGGGTLKR
-116 AASFTSGRM
+116 AASFTSGKM
-125 FRFDSSVG
+125 FGFATSGFSTS
-133 IYERNKARL
+133 EARL
-142 TLENITVD
+142 TLEDITVD
-150 GGSVKA
+150 GGGVKA
-156 SDPAFSLSMNAFLT
+156 SEPAFVLLGKSFLT
-170 LKAGAVIQNHVCT
+170 LKNGAVIQNHVCT
-183 SAYEGTVYVAGGVL
+183 NTYMGTVYVTGGVL

-210 AGHGGGVN
+210 AGDGGGVN

-238 GGGVYSKSCPTDSDS
+238 GGGVYSKSCPKNDDS
-253 TTDQGKGFVIGDRTG
+253 TTDEGKGFVIGDRTG
-268 KNSTGVIRIE
+268 KDSTGVIRIE
-278 KNKLSDGTTNN
+278 NNTLPDGTANN
-289 VGVCLYSKSYG
+289 VHVGLYSKSYDG
-300 NIDTSANPCAVQY
+300 NTTDTSANPCAVQC

-319 KSYIGVSAEIVPS
+319 KSCIGVSAEIVPD
-332 LVVKHTYPAMQAA
+332 LVVKHASSTMQAV
-345 FHSDNAAYVL
+345 FHSDNGAYAL
-355 TSGSDGLWLKGAE
+355 TSGSGGLWMKGAE
-368 DGTHTHC
+368 DGAHTHC

-388 THNGKTAWTGVSSLK
+388 THNDKTAWTGVSSLK

-440 NGHSIIGKNNNARS
+440 NGHSIIGKNSNERS

-466 TDCKTTGTVTHGE
+466 TDCKTTGKVTHGE
-479 DRWGKQTT
+479 DRLGRQTT

-493 GYGSYSTTATF
+493 GYGSSSTTATF

-559 MRGTFNLYRGEISD
+559 MRGTFNLYRGEISE
-573 NTAVFQGGGGVYVY
+573 NTAVLQGGGGVYVY
-587 TTGKFTMY
+587 NTGKFTMH

-601 NTVTLLGESTYSNS
+601 NTVTLLGESTSSYS

-627 TFIMENGTIS
+627 TFTMENGTIS

-676 KDRTDGLGDADA
+676 ADRTDGLGDKDA

-739 TSSSKVE
+739 TSSSKVK
-746 IHDNEAKLGSDE
+746 IYNNEAKLSSDE

-771 VKLTG
+771 VYLNG
-776 QVKIYDNT
+776 QAMIYDNT
-784 STASSYINKDDN
+784 STASSYTNKDDN
-796 LYVGDGFTFS
+796 LYVGDGFTFY
-806 AAGLSLD
+806 ATGLNT
-813 VERDGACIGVTT
+813 ERQDIGVTT
-825 KNYPYSKI
+825 KNYPYSRI

-849 DGLEVVSDSGY
+849 DGLEVVSDSGN
-860 LYVREAQFKAIIHL
+860 LYVREAQFKATIHL
-874 GEGMKVSVNKYG
+874 GEGMKVGVKPNG
-886 GVLSED
+886 GELSPD
-892 GKTLTFESVTNIPYF
+892 GKTLTFESVTTVPGFTIV
-907 EIAPDGD
+907 PDGD
-914 HYLPKSYKDAIK
+914 YYFPENYAVKVNA
-926 DMNSPLSASWYSNT
+926 MNKPLSAKRNSNT
-940 RVQLSGYDSKL
+940 QVSLTGYGNKL
-951 TKELELTL
+951 KEKLELTL
-959 PDATAKDAPE
+959 PNATAKDAPA
-969 APTGLGVRMPYESDT
+969 APTGLAGTMPNKSDT

-1037 DTETQKVSEATT
+1037 DTETQKVSEATA

-1087 HYKTVQGNRVYDA
+1087 HYKTVQGSRVYDA

-1113 YTWKDGTTDPVTLTV
+1113 YTWKDGTTEPVTLTV
-1128 TIARRTAT
+1128 TIAKRTAT
-1136 ASDFEVISCPPYETP
+1136 ASDFEVISCPTIETD

-1159 EMRFAWPE
+1159 EIRFAWPE
-1167 SPFGQRLKFA
+1167 SPFGHRLKFA
-1177 NPDNKLTLKYKVEE
+1177 NPNNKLTLKYKVEE

-1211 PEDRNFNATTV
+1211 PDDPNFNANTV
-1222 TDKDGEWTFTIT
+1222 TSEDWTFKIV

-1247 AATKTNP
+1247 AATKDHP

-1268 RVKGSETWITATGNT
+1268 SKDGVTWTAATGNT

-1309 HDTSNPAQVTV
+1309 HDTSSPAQVTV
-1320 AAYRC
+1320 KAYQC
-1325 VDHEFGQ
+1325 VEHVYGET
-1332 QLVSDETNHW
+1332 LVSDATSHW

-1360 DAKFDDNGHW
+1360 DKKFDGNGHW

-1384 SLTAKHNESQHW
+1384 SLTANHNESQHW
-1396 QECVCGYKTGAAA
+1396 QECVCGYKTGETA
-1409 HELTTKNNTTEH
+1409 HELTSKYDTAGH
-1421 WQECECGYKTGET
+1421 WQECECGYATDKTDHSMESKSSADGHWDACACGYKTDVTAHAWTDKFDTQNHWQECSGCGYKTGET
-1434 AHSTESKYSA
+1434 AHS
-1444 DGHWEECACGYKT
+1444 
-1457 DVKAHTLASGHD
+1457 
-1469 TTSHWKYCTCGYQTD
+1469 
-1484 VAAHELTNKNDAA
+1484 LTKN
-1497 EHWQECAVC
+1497 V
-1506 GYATAK
+1506 
-1512 TAHDMQN
+1512 
-1519 KSDESQH
+1519 
-1526 WQECACGYKL
+1526 
-1536 GAAAHTWTDKYDTQ
+1536 
-1550 NHWQECGSCG
+1550 
-1560 YKKDVTA
+1560 
-1567 HTLVKQTNE
+1567 NE
-1576 TQHQVKCESCE
+1576 TQHQVKCESCG

-1593 NHTGGTATCTAQAVC
+1593 NHTGGTATCTAKAVC
-1608 EVCGVSYGEKAA
+1608 SVCGESYGELAA

-1642 TPMSDQEA
+1642 TPMSNQEA
-1650 HTGGTADCQHQ
+1650 HTGGTADCQHK
-1661 AVCDVCRQPY
+1661 AVCDVCGQPY
-1671 GELDANTHTGGIRW
+1671 GELDASNHTGGIRW

-1708 HSWNDESVCSECGYG
+1708 HSWNDESVCTECGYG

-1905 ALVYLAMALSSYTG
+1905 ALVYLTMALSSYTG

>member
-1 MAAMSTEKWKGLV
+1 
-14 YCTMRDSGGSAAKR
+14 
-28 KSNQYDEEGNTMWKK
+28 MWKK

-53 LAVSLLPTA
+53 LAVSLLPTT
-62 AWAYSVGTLDDL
+62 AWAYQADTLNEL
-74 KRQLSYGETRTITV
+74 KTQLGKGGMRTITV

-101 AKANITITGGGTLKR
+101 AEAKITIKGGGTLKR
-116 AASFTSGRM
+116 ADSFTSGRM

-133 IYERNKARL
+133 IYERNKASL

-150 GGSVKA
+150 GGGVKA

-183 SAYEGTVYVAGGVL
+183 SSYEGTVYVAGGVL

-210 AGHGGGVN
+210 AGNGGGVN
-218 CSAGSFIMR
+218 CGAGSFLML

-238 GGGVYSKSCPTDSDS
+238 GGGGVYNESYPYIQQDEA
-253 TTDQGKGFVIGDRTG
+253 QGSNYGFVIGDRTA
-268 KNSTGVIRIE
+268 SDRSGVIRIE
-278 KNKLSDGTTNN
+278 NNKLSDGTTNN
-289 VGVCLYSKSYG
+289 VSVALFDSRYSSRTT
-300 NIDTSANPCAVQY
+300 DTSANPCAVQY

-332 LVVKHTYPAMQAA
+332 LVVKHTNATMQAA
-345 FHSDNAAYVL
+345 FHSDNGAYAL
-355 TSGSDGLWLKGAE
+355 TSGSGGLWMKGAE
-368 DGTHTHC
+368 DGAHTHC

-388 THNGKTAWTGVSSLK
+388 THNDKTAWTGVSSLK

-413 LNDVEVEFNNSIS
+413 LNDVEVEYNNSNSIK

-440 NGHSIIGKNNNARS
+440 NGHSIIGKNSNERS

-466 TDCKTTGTVTHGE
+466 TDCKTTGKVTHGE
-479 DRWGKQTT
+479 DRRGKQTT

-538 GNTAGLKKQSGY
+538 GNTAGLKKESGY

-615 ADYGGGG
+615 TDYGGGG

-645 DDGTQ
+645 DNGTQ

-657 TGTFTMENGTLTGN
+657 TGTFTMENGTLTRN
-671 KALNY
+671 KALNC
-676 KDRTDGLGDADA
+676 KDRTDGLGDKDA

-702 ARIANGTITENIS
+702 AKIENAVITENIS

-727 GIFTKGTLSIGT
+727 GIFTKGTLYIGT

-746 IHDNEAKLGSDE
+746 IIDNEARLGSDE

-784 STASSYINKDDN
+784 STASSHPDKDDN
-796 LYVGDGFTFS
+796 LYVGDGFTFY
-806 AAGLSLD
+806 ATGLNT
-813 VERDGACIGVTT
+813 ERQDIGVTT

-849 DGLEVVSDSGY
+849 DGFEVVSDNGY
-860 LYVREAQFKAIIHL
+860 LYVREAQYKATIHL

-886 GVLSED
+886 GVLSAD

-951 TKELELTL
+951 KAELELTL
-959 PDATAKDAPE
+959 PNATAKDAPE
-969 APTGLGVRMPYESDT
+969 APTGLGVRMPEENDT

-997 YSKDGTTWT
+997 YRKDGDTEWT
-1006 RCSYGTTRVPLDKK
+1006 RCSYYGNTTKVPLDKK

-1037 DTETQKVSEATT
+1037 DTETQKVSEAAT

-1087 HYKTVQGNRVYDA
+1087 HYKTVQGSRVYDA

-1113 YTWKDGTTDPVTLTV
+1113 YTWKDGTTEPVTLTV
-1128 TIARRTAT
+1128 TIAKRTAT
-1136 ASDFEVISCPPYETP
+1136 ASDFEYNACPSNPTP

-1159 EMRFAWPE
+1159 EKVRFVKLDAIHGDP
-1167 SPFGQRLKFA
+1167 LAFA
-1177 NPDNKLTLKYKVEE
+1177 NSNNKLTLKYKVGD
-1191 TGKFVTEPIDV
+1191 TNTFVTEPVDV

-1211 PEDRNFNATTV
+1211 PDDPNFNATTV
-1222 TDKDGEWTFTIT
+1222 TDERGFWTFTIT
-1234 PANMEAPT
+1234 PADMKAPT

-1247 AATKTNP
+1247 AATKEHP
-1254 TKGQLTGL
+1254 TTGQLTGL

-1268 RVKGSETWITATGNT
+1268 RVKGSDTWTAATGNNT

-1309 HDTSNPAQVTV
+1309 HDTSSPAQVTV
-1320 AAYRC
+1320 KAYQC
-1325 VDHEFGQ
+1325 VEHVYGDT
-1332 QLVSDETNHW
+1332 LVSDEANHW

-1360 DAKFDDNGHW
+1360 DERFDGNGHW

-1379 HHDKH
+1379 HHDEH

-1396 QECVCGYKTGAAA
+1396 QECVCGYKTGETA
-1409 HELTTKNNTTEH
+1409 HELTSKYDTAGH
-1421 WQECECGYKTGET
+1421 WQECECGYATDKTD
-1434 AHSTESKYSA
+1434 HSMESKSSA
-1444 DGHWEECACGYKT
+1444 DGHWDACACGYKT
-1457 DVKAHTLASGHD
+1457 DV
-1469 TTSHWKYCTCGYQTD
+1469 
-1484 VAAHELTNKNDAA
+1484 AAHA
-1497 EHWQECAVC
+1497 
-1506 GYATAK
+1506 
-1512 TAHDMQN
+1512 
-1519 KSDESQH
+1519 
-1526 WQECACGYKL
+1526 
-1536 GAAAHTWTDKYDTQ
+1536 WTDKFDTQ
-1550 NHWQECGSCG
+1550 NHWQECSGCG
-1560 YKKDVTA
+1560 YQKDVTA
-1567 HTLVKQTNE
+1567 HTLVKQASE
-1576 TQHQVKCESCE
+1576 TQHQVKCESCG

-1593 NHTGGTATCTAQAVC
+1593 NHTGGTATCTAKAVC
-1608 EVCGVSYGEKAA
+1608 SVCGEAYGELAA

-1625 NYKYNGEGHWT
+1625 TYKYNGEGHWT

-1642 TPMSDQEA
+1642 TPMSNQEA
-1650 HTGGTADCQHQ
+1650 HTGGTADCQHK
-1661 AVCDVCRQPY
+1661 AVCDVCGQPY
-1671 GELDANTHTGGIRW
+1671 GELDASNHTGGIRW

-1708 HSWNDESVCSECGYG
+1708 HSWNDESVCTECGYG

-1777 GDKRSEGTVI
+1777 GDKRSEGTEI

-1843 TIGAGNYIAE
+1843 TIGAGNNIAE

>member
-1 MAAMSTEKWKGLV
+1 
-14 YCTMRDSGGSAAKR
+14 
-28 KSNQYDEEGNTMWKK
+28 MWKK

-53 LAVSLLPTA
+53 LAVSLLPTT
-62 AWAYSVGTLDDL
+62 AWAVNSAKSLSELEMYLRWSGT
-74 KRQLSYGETRTITV
+74 QTIEV
-88 TGTIEVTETLVIP
+88 TGTIEVTEPLVIP
-101 AKANITITGGGTLKR
+101 KTANITITGGGTLKR
-116 AASFTSGRM
+116 AASFTDGYMFDIQGATIGSG
-125 FRFDSSVG
+125 SKH
-133 IYERNKARL
+133 EARL
-142 TLENITVD
+142 TLKNITVD
-150 GGSVKA
+150 GGRV
-156 SDPAFSLSMNAFLT
+156 PAKYGAFKLDGQGDFLT
-170 LKAGAVIQNHVCT
+170 LEDGAIIQNHVVTGT
-183 SAYEGTVYVAGGVL
+183 SGGTVDVFSGVL
-197 TMEAGSVIRNNTT
+197 TTETGSVIQNNTT
-210 AGHGGGVN
+210 AGYGGGVYCAPSN
-218 CSAGSFIMR
+218 GYYGSFLMH
-227 GGTITGNTAAK
+227 GGKITGNTAAK
-238 GGGVYSKSCPTDSDS
+238 GGGGVYNESYPKNNDKSTEV
-253 TTDQGKGFVIGDRTG
+253 GKGFVIGDYLEN
-268 KNSTGVIRIE
+268 KHGVIRIE
-278 KNKLSDGTTNN
+278 GNKLTDGTANN
-289 VGVCLYSKSYG
+289 VYVCFYSNPYG
-300 NIDTSANPCAVQY
+300 NTADTSANPCAMQY
-313 GTFDAA
+313 GTFKVAD
-319 KSYIGVSAEIVPS
+319 SYIGVSAEVTHS
-332 LVVKHTYPAMQAA
+332 LVAKHPTEYIKTA
-345 FHSDNAAYVL
+345 FHSDSTAYTL
-355 TSGSDGLWLKGAE
+355 KLNSGIWLESA
-368 DGTHTHC
+368 DTHTHC
-375 VCVGHYAADSSHF
+375 VCGGHYSTDSNHS
-388 THNGKTAWTGVSSLK
+388 THKELEWTGVSSLK
-403 AITTAGNYYL
+403 VITTAGNYYL
-413 LNDVEVEFNNSIS
+413 LNDVEVEYDSSTGTNT
-426 DYVWQPVSGVKLCL
+426 WQPENGVKLCL
-440 NGHSIIGKNNNARS
+440 NGHSIISKGDSTRG
-454 MIEVNSGVTFDL
+454 MITVDDGATFDL

-479 DRWGKQTT
+479 NNRGKAT
-487 GRAVDI
+487 GGGVDI
-493 GYGSYSTTATF
+493 GYKTMSSSFNNTTF

-510 ITGNFCNDSAGG
+510 ITGNVSSNGG
-522 VAITSGTF
+522 VLVNSGTF
-530 NMYGGTIT
+530 NMYGGSIT
-538 GNTAGLKKQSGY
+538 GNTSEVKKNSSSY
-550 GAGGGVFVD
+550 GGGGGVFID
-559 MRGTFNLYRGEISD
+559 LRGKFNLYKGEISQ
-573 NTAVFQGGGGVYVY
+573 NTVSLQGGGGVINWG
-587 TTGKFTMY
+587 TFTMY
-595 DGTITR
+595 DGTITG
-601 NTVTLLGESTYSNS
+601 NTVTLIGDSTGQYNS
-615 ADYGGGG
+615 DQGGGG
-622 VLNKG
+622 VLNRG
-627 TFIMENGTIS
+627 TFTMENGTIS
-637 DNTVIPFS
+637 NNTVVPFS

-657 TGTFTMENGTLTGN
+657 TGTFTMENGTITRN
-671 KALNY
+671 QALNY
-676 KDRTDGLGDADA
+676 AARTDGLGDKDA

-702 ARIANGTITENIS
+702 AKIENAVITENVS

-727 GIFTKGTLSIGT
+727 GIFTKGTLYIGT

-746 IHDNEAKLGSDE
+746 IIDNEARLGSDE

-771 VKLTG
+771 VYLNG
-776 QVKIYDNT
+776 QAMIYDNT
-784 STASSYINKDDN
+784 STASSHPDKDDN
-796 LYVGDGFTFS
+796 LYVGDGFTFY
-806 AAGLSLD
+806 AAGLNT
-813 VERDGACIGVTT
+813 ERQDIGVTT
-825 KNYPYSKI
+825 KNYPYSRI

-849 DGLEVVSDSGY
+849 DGLEIVSDSGN
-860 LYVREAQFKAIIHL
+860 LYVREAQFKATIHL

-892 GKTLTFESVTNIPYF
+892 GKTLTFESVTYIPYF

-914 HYLPKSYKDAIK
+914 YYFPESYKDAVLAV
-926 DMNSPLSASWYSNT
+926 NSTLGVSRMSNT
-940 RVQLSGYDSKL
+940 RVQISGNNYKL
-951 TKELELTL
+951 KDKLELTL
-959 PDATAKDAPE
+959 PDATPKAEPGAPE
-969 APTGLGVRMPYESDT
+969 GLGVRKPYESDT
-984 AYGFITGTSSLME
+984 AYGFITGTTRDME
-997 YSKDGTTWT
+997 YSKDGVTWT
-1006 RCSYGTTRVPLDKK
+1006 QCSYGTTRVPLDKR
-1020 SANSPIYKDT
+1020 SANSVIYKDT

-1037 DTETQKVSEATT
+1037 DTDTQKVSEAAT

-1087 HYKTVQGNRVYDA
+1087 HYKTVQGSRVYDA

-1113 YTWKDGTTDPVTLTV
+1113 YTWKDGTTEPVTLTV
-1128 TIARRTAT
+1128 TIAKRTAT
-1136 ASDFEVISCPPYETP
+1136 ASDFEVISCPTLETD

-1167 SPFGQRLKFA
+1167 SPFGHRLKFA

-1211 PEDRNFNATTV
+1211 PDDPNFNATTV
-1222 TDKDGEWTFTIT
+1222 TDKDGGWTFTIT

-1268 RVKGSETWITATGNT
+1268 RVKGSETWTAATGNT

-1309 HDTSNPAQVTV
+1309 HDTSSPAQVTV
-1320 AAYRC
+1320 KAYQC
-1325 VDHEFGQ
+1325 VEHVYGET
-1332 QLVSDETNHW
+1332 LVSDEANHW

-1360 DAKFDDNGHW
+1360 DKKFDGNGHW

-1384 SLTAKHNESQHW
+1384 SLTANHNESRHW
-1396 QECVCGYKTGAAA
+1396 QECVCGYKTGETA
-1409 HELTTKNNTTEH
+1409 HELTSKYDTAGH
-1421 WQECECGYKTGET
+1421 WQECECGYATDKTD
-1434 AHSTESKYSA
+1434 HSMESKSSA
-1444 DGHWEECACGYKT
+1444 DGHWDACACGYKT
-1457 DVKAHTLASGHD
+1457 DV
-1469 TTSHWKYCTCGYQTD
+1469 
-1484 VAAHELTNKNDAA
+1484 AAH
-1497 EHWQECAVC
+1497 V
-1506 GYATAK
+1506 
-1512 TAHDMQN
+1512 
-1519 KSDESQH
+1519 
-1526 WQECACGYKL
+1526 
-1536 GAAAHTWTDKYDTQ
+1536 WTDKFDTQ
-1550 NHWQECGSCG
+1550 NHWQECSGCG
-1560 YKKDVTA
+1560 YQKDVTA
-1567 HTLVKQTNE
+1567 HSLTKNVNE
-1576 TQHQVKCESCE
+1576 TQHQVKCESCG

-1593 NHTGGTATCTAQAVC
+1593 NHTGGTATCTAKAVC
-1608 EVCGVSYGEKAA
+1608 SVCGEAYGELAA

-1625 NYKYNGEGHWT
+1625 TYRYNADGHWT

-1642 TPMSDQEA
+1642 TPMSNQEA
-1650 HTGGTADCQHQ
+1650 HTGGTADCQHK
-1661 AVCDVCRQPY
+1661 AVCDVCGQPY
-1671 GELDANTHTGGIRW
+1671 GELDAGNHTGGIRW
-1685 VQTAETHQAFYLCCG
+1685 AQTAETHQAFYLCCG

-1708 HSWNDESVCSECGYG
+1708 HSWNDESVCTECGYG

-1787 PKLPRHSSSV
+1787 PKRPRHSSSV

>member
-1 MAAMSTEKWKGLV
+1 
-14 YCTMRDSGGSAAKR
+14 
-28 KSNQYDEEGNTMWKK
+28 MWKK
-43 RLVSMAMALV
+43 RLVSMAMALL
-53 LAVSLLPTA
+53 LAVSLLPTT
-62 AWAYSVGTLDDL
+62 AWAAYSVGTLDDL

-150 GGSVKA
+150 GNKVEA

-170 LKAGAVIQNHVCT
+170 LKAGAVIQNHVNT
-183 SAYEGTVYVAGGVL
+183 GTYEGTVYVAGGVL

-210 AGHGGGVN
+210 AGYGGGVY
-218 CSAGSFIMR
+218 CDAGSFIMH
-227 GGTITGNTAAK
+227 GGTITGNTAARG
-238 GGGVYSKSCPTDSDS
+238 GGGVYNKSYPYIQQDEA
-253 TTDQGKGFVIGDRTG
+253 QGSNYGFVIGDRTA
-268 KNSTGVIRIE
+268 SDRSGVIRIE
-278 KNKLSDGTTNN
+278 NNKLSDGTTNN
-289 VGVCLYSKSYG
+289 VSVALFDSRYSSRTT
-300 NIDTSANPCAVQY
+300 DTSANPCAVQY

-355 TSGSDGLWLKGAE
+355 TSGSDGLWMKGAK
-368 DGTHTHC
+368 DGAHTHC
-375 VCVGHYAADSSHF
+375 VCVDHYAADSNHF
-388 THNGKTAWTGVSSLK
+388 THNDKTAWTGVSSLK
-403 AITTAGNYYL
+403 AITEAGNYYL
-413 LNDVEVEFNNSIS
+413 LNDVEVESNGSSTLYS
-426 DYVWQPVSGVKLCL
+426 DPNVWQPVNGVKLCL
-440 NGHSIIGKNNNARS
+440 NGHSIIGKNSNERG

-466 TDCKTTGTVTHGE
+466 TDCKTTGKVTHGKNFQ
-479 DRWGKQTT
+479 GVQTE
-487 GRAVDI
+487 GRGVDI
-493 GYGSYSTTATF
+493 GYGSSSTTATF

-510 ITGNFCNDSAGG
+510 ITGNACNNSGGG
-522 VAITSGTF
+522 VVVYSGTF
-530 NMYGGTIT
+530 NMYGGKIT
-538 GNTAGLKKQSGY
+538 DNTAGLKKENGN
-550 GAGGGVFVD
+550 GAGGGVYVD
-559 MRGTFNLYRGEISD
+559 MRGTFNLYRGEISE
-573 NTAVFQGGGGVYVY
+573 NTAVLQGGGGVYVY
-587 TTGKFTMY
+587 NTGKFTMH
-595 DGTITR
+595 DGLITR
-601 NTVTLLGESTYSNS
+601 NTVTLLGESTSSYS

-645 DDGTQ
+645 DNGTQ

-676 KDRTDGLGDADA
+676 TDPRTDAAADKDA

-702 ARIANGTITENIS
+702 AKIENGIIKDNIS
-715 SARSNGYDGEGA
+715 SARSNGLDGEGA

-746 IHDNEAKLGSDE
+746 IHDNEAKLGSDT

-771 VKLTG
+771 VKLIG

-825 KNYPYSKI
+825 KNYPYSRI

-849 DGLEVVSDSGY
+849 DGLEIVSDSGN
-860 LYVREAQFKAIIHL
+860 LYVREAQFKATIHL
-874 GEGMKVSVNKYG
+874 GEGMKVSKPGTG

-892 GKTLTFESVTNIPYF
+892 GKTLTFESVTYIPYF

-914 HYLPKSYKDAIK
+914 YDFPESYKDAVLAV
-926 DMNSPLSASWYSNT
+926 NSTLGVSRMSNT
-940 RVQLSGYDSKL
+940 RVQISGNNYKL
-951 TKELELTL
+951 KDKLELTL
-959 PDATAKDAPE
+959 PGATAKDAPG
-969 APTGLGVRMPYESDT
+969 APTGLAGQKPEENNT
-984 AYGFITGTSSLME
+984 AYGFITGTTRDME
-997 YSKDGTTWT
+997 YSKDGVTWT
-1006 RCSYGTTRVPLDKK
+1006 QCSSGTTRVPLDKR
-1020 SANSPIYKDT
+1020 SANSVIYKDT

-1037 DTETQKVSEATT
+1037 DTDTQKVSEAAT

-1087 HYKTVQGNRVYDA
+1087 HYKTVQGARVYDA

-1113 YTWKDGTTDPVTLTV
+1113 YTWKDGTTEPVTLTV

-1136 ASDFEVISCPPYETP
+1136 ASDFEVISYPPYETP

-1159 EMRFAWPE
+1159 EIRFAWPE
-1167 SPFGQRLKFA
+1167 SPWGHRLAFA
-1177 NPDNKLTLKYKVEE
+1177 NSNNKLTLKYKVGD
-1191 TGKFVTEPIDV
+1191 TNTFVTEPVDV

-1211 PEDRNFNATTV
+1211 PDDPNFNATTV
-1222 TDKDGEWTFTIT
+1222 TDKDGGWTFTIT
-1234 PANMEAPT
+1234 PADMKAPT

-1247 AATKTNP
+1247 AATKEHP

-1268 RVKGSETWITATGNT
+1268 RVKGSETWTAATGNT

-1309 HDTSNPAQVTV
+1309 HDTSSPAQVTV
-1320 AAYRC
+1320 KAYQC
-1325 VDHEFGQ
+1325 VEHVYGET
-1332 QLVSDETNHW
+1332 LVSGETSHW

-1360 DAKFDDNGHW
+1360 DKKFDGNGHW

-1396 QECVCGYKTGAAA
+1396 QECVCGYKTGETA
-1409 HELTTKNNTTEH
+1409 HELTSKYDTAGH
-1421 WQECECGYKTGET
+1421 WQECECGYATDKTD
-1434 AHSTESKYSA
+1434 HSMESKSSA
-1444 DGHWEECACGYKT
+1444 DGHWDACACGYKT
-1457 DVKAHTLASGHD
+1457 DV
-1469 TTSHWKYCTCGYQTD
+1469 
-1484 VAAHELTNKNDAA
+1484 AAHA
-1497 EHWQECAVC
+1497 
-1506 GYATAK
+1506 
-1512 TAHDMQN
+1512 
-1519 KSDESQH
+1519 
-1526 WQECACGYKL
+1526 
-1536 GAAAHTWTDKYDTQ
+1536 WTDKFDTQ
-1550 NHWQECGSCG
+1550 NHWQECSGCG
-1560 YKKDVTA
+1560 YKTGVTA
-1567 HTLVKQTNE
+1567 HSLTKNVNE
-1576 TQHQVKCESCE
+1576 TQHQVKCESCG

-1593 NHTGGTATCTAQAVC
+1593 NHAGGTATCTAKAVC
-1608 EVCGVSYGEKAA
+1608 SVCGEAYGELAA

-1625 NYKYNGEGHWT
+1625 NYRYNADGHWT

-1642 TPMSDQEA
+1642 TPMSNQEA
-1650 HTGGTADCQHQ
+1650 HTGGTADCQHK
-1661 AVCDVCRQPY
+1661 AVCDVCGQPY
-1671 GELDANTHTGGIRW
+1671 GEINASNHTGGIRW
-1685 VQTAETHQAFYLCCG
+1685 AQTAETHQAFYLCCG

-1708 HSWNDESVCSECGYG
+1708 HSWNDESVCTECGYG

-1777 GDKRSEGTVI
+1777 GDKRSEGTEI
-1787 PKLPRHSSSV
+1787 PKQPRHSPSV

>member
-1 MAAMSTEKWKGLV
+1 
-14 YCTMRDSGGSAAKR
+14 
-28 KSNQYDEEGNTMWKK
+28 MWKK

-53 LAVSLLPTA
+53 LAVSLLPTT
-62 AWAYSVGTLDDL
+62 AWAWSYSVDTFNEL
-74 KRQLSYGETRTITV
+74 KTQLGKGGERTIEV

-101 AKANITITGGGTLKR
+101 EKANITITGGTLKR
-116 AASFTSGRM
+116 AESFTSGRM
-125 FRFDSSVG
+125 FRLNSSFG
-133 IYERNKARL
+133 ALESNKARL

-150 GGSVKA
+150 GNNVKA
-156 SDPAFSLSMNAFLT
+156 SEPVVSLSSNGFLT
-170 LKAGAVIQNHVCT
+170 LKDGAVIQNHVNT
-183 SAYEGTVYVAGGVL
+183 GTYEGTVYVAGGVL
-197 TMEAGSVIRNNTT
+197 TMEAGSVIRNNAT
-210 AGHGGGVN
+210 AGYGGGVY
-218 CSAGSFIMR
+218 CDAGSFIMH
-227 GGTITGNTAAK
+227 GGTITGNTAARG
-238 GGGVYSKSCPTDSDS
+238 GGGVYSKSYPTDSDS

-268 KNSTGVIRIE
+268 SDRSGVIRIE
-278 KNKLSDGTTNN
+278 NNTLSDGTTNN

-332 LVVKHTYPAMQAA
+332 LVVRHTYPAMQAA

-355 TSGSDGLWLKGAE
+355 TSDSGGLWMKGAK
-368 DGTHTHC
+368 DGAHTHC

-388 THNGKTAWTGVSSLK
+388 THNDKTAWTGVSSLK
-403 AITTAGNYYL
+403 AITEAGNYYL
-413 LNDVEVEFNNSIS
+413 LNDVEVEYNNSNS
-426 DYVWQPVSGVKLCL
+426 VKDYVWQPVSGVKLCL

-454 MIEVNSGVTFDL
+454 TIEVNSGVTFDL
-466 TDCKTTGTVTHGE
+466 TDCKTTGKVTHGE
-479 DRWGKQTT
+479 DRLGKQTT
-487 GRAVDI
+487 GRGVDI
-493 GYGSYSTTATF
+493 GYGSSSTTATF

-538 GNTAGLKKQSGY
+538 GNTAGLRKQSGY
-550 GAGGGVFVD
+550 GAGGGVFVG

-587 TTGKFTMY
+587 NTGKFTMH
-595 DGTITR
+595 DGLITR
-601 NTVTLLGESTYSNS
+601 NTVTLLGKSTSSYSADY

-627 TFIMENGTIS
+627 TFIMEKGTIS
-637 DNTVIPFS
+637 DNTVVPFA
-645 DDGTQ
+645 DNGTQ

-657 TGTFTMENGTLTGN
+657 TGTFTMENGTLTRN

-676 KDRTDGLGDADA
+676 AARTDGLGDADA

-702 ARIANGTITENIS
+702 AKIENAVITENIS
-715 SARSNGYDGEGA
+715 SARSNGLDGEGA
-727 GIFTKGTLSIGT
+727 GIFTKGTLYIGT
-739 TSSSKVE
+739 TSSSVVE
-746 IHDNEAKLGSDE
+746 IYDNEAKLGSDTI
-758 LSGGGGVCVRSNN
+758 SGGGGVCVRSNSVYLN
-771 VKLTG
+771 GKVG
-776 QVKIYDNT
+776 IYDNT
-784 STASSYINKDDN
+784 STAGSHPDKDDN
-796 LYVGDGFTFS
+796 LYVGYDNYGNNFTFS
-806 AAGLSLD
+806 AAGLNTD
-813 VERDGACIGVTT
+813 RQDIGITT
-825 KNYPYSKI
+825 QATYAKVQ
-833 RITNDNA
+833 ITNDNA
-840 KAGLFFSDK
+840 RAELFYPDSNDYQI
-849 DGLEVVSDSGY
+849 VSENGK
-860 LYVREAQFKAIIHL
+860 LYRREAQFKATIHL
-874 GEGMKVSVNKYG
+874 GEGMTVSVKPNG

-892 GKTLTFESVTNIPYF
+892 GKTLTFESVTYIPYF

-926 DMNSPLSASWYSNT
+926 DMNSPLSASWHSNT
-940 RVQLSGYDSKL
+940 QVKLSGYDSKL
-951 TKELELTL
+951 KAELELTL
-959 PDATAKDAPE
+959 PNATAKDAPG

-997 YSKDGTTWT
+997 YSKDGKTWT
-1006 RCSYGTTRVPLDKK
+1006 TCSYYGNTTKVPLDKK
-1020 SANSPIYKDT
+1020 SANSVIYKDT

-1037 DTETQKVSEATT
+1037 DTETQKVSEAAT

-1079 GDIDYYDA
+1079 GDSDYYKA
-1087 HYKTVQGNRVYDA
+1087 HYITVEGTYIHTKA
-1100 PGTYTVKVKPEDG
+1100 GTYTVKVKPEDG

-1128 TIARRTAT
+1128 TIAKRTAT
-1136 ASDFEVISCPPYETP
+1136 ASDFKYDACPPYETP
-1151 YTGKAQTY
+1151 YSGEAKTY
-1159 EMRFAWPE
+1159 ENVRFKKLDAIHGDP
-1167 SPFGQRLKFA
+1167 LAFA
-1177 NPDNKLTLKYKVEE
+1177 DPNNKLTLKYKVEE

-1211 PEDRNFNATTV
+1211 PDDPNFNATTV
-1222 TDKDGEWTFTIT
+1222 TDEGWTFTIT
-1234 PANMEAPT
+1234 PADMKAPT

-1247 AATKTNP
+1247 AATKEHP
-1254 TKGQLTGL
+1254 TTGQLTGL
-1262 GTDMEY
+1262 GADMEY
-1268 RVKGSETWITATGNT
+1268 RVKGSETWTAATGNGNT

-1309 HDTSNPAQVTV
+1309 HDTSSPAQVTV
-1320 AAYRC
+1320 KAYQC
-1325 VDHEFGQ
+1325 VEHVYGET
-1332 QLVSDETNHW
+1332 LVSDEANHW

-1360 DAKFDDNGHW
+1360 DKKFDGNGHW

-1379 HHDKH
+1379 HHDEH

-1396 QECVCGYKTGAAA
+1396 QECVCGYKTGETA
-1409 HELTTKNNTTEH
+1409 HELTSKYDTAGH
-1421 WQECECGYKTGET
+1421 WQECECGYATNKTD
-1434 AHSTESKYSA
+1434 HSMEGKSSA
-1444 DGHWEECACGYKT
+1444 DGHWDACACGYKT
-1457 DVKAHTLASGHD
+1457 DV
-1469 TTSHWKYCTCGYQTD
+1469 
-1484 VAAHELTNKNDAA
+1484 AAHA
-1497 EHWQECAVC
+1497 
-1506 GYATAK
+1506 
-1512 TAHDMQN
+1512 
-1519 KSDESQH
+1519 
-1526 WQECACGYKL
+1526 
-1536 GAAAHTWTDKYDTQ
+1536 WTDKFDTQ
-1550 NHWQECGSCG
+1550 NHWQECSGCG
-1560 YKKDVTA
+1560 YKTGVTA
-1567 HTLVKQTNE
+1567 HSLTKNVNE
-1576 TQHQVKCESCE
+1576 TQHQVKCESCG

-1593 NHTGGTATCTAQAVC
+1593 NHTGGTATCTAKAVC
-1608 EVCGVSYGEKAA
+1608 SVCGESYGELAA

-1625 NYKYNGEGHWT
+1625 TYRYNADGHWT
-1636 ACATCG
+1636 ACAACG
-1642 TPMSDQEA
+1642 TPMSNQEA
-1650 HTGGTADCQHQ
+1650 HTGGTADCQHK
-1661 AVCDVCRQPY
+1661 AVCDVCGQPY
-1671 GELDANTHTGGIRW
+1671 GELDASNHTGGIRW
-1685 VQTAETHQAFYLCCG
+1685 AQTAETHQAFYLCCG

-1708 HSWNDESVCSECGYG
+1708 HSWNDESVCTECGYG

-1777 GDKRSEGTVI
+1777 GNKRSEGTVI
-1787 PKLPRHSSSV
+1787 PKRPRHSSSV

>member
-1 MAAMSTEKWKGLV
+1 
-14 YCTMRDSGGSAAKR
+14 
-28 KSNQYDEEGNTMWKK
+28 MWKK

-53 LAVSLLPTA
+53 LAVSLLPTT
-62 AWAYSVGTLDDL
+62 AWADSAGTLADL
-74 KRQLSYGETRTITV
+74 KRQLSYGRTRTIEV

-101 AKANITITGGGTLKR
+101 AEAKITITGGGTLKR
-116 AASFTSGRM
+116 AASFTSGCM
-125 FRFDSSVG
+125 FRLDSSFG
-133 IYERNKARL
+133 AYERNKASL

-150 GGSVKA
+150 GGGVKA
-156 SDPAFSLSMNAFLT
+156 SDSAFSLGSNAFLT
-170 LKAGAVIQNHVCT
+170 LKDGAVIQNHVCT
-183 SAYEGTVYVAGGVL
+183 SPYEGTVYVAGGVL

-210 AGHGGGVN
+210 AGNGGGVN
-218 CSAGSFIMR
+218 CGAGSFIMR

-238 GGGVYSKSCPTDSDS
+238 GGGGVYSKSCPTDSDS

-268 KNSTGVIRIE
+268 GDKNGVIRIE
-278 KNKLSDGTTNN
+278 NNALSDGTNNN
-289 VGVCLYSKSYG
+289 VCVGLYSKAYG

-313 GTFDAA
+313 GTFNAA

-332 LVVKHTYPAMQAA
+332 LVVKHTNSTMQAA
-345 FHSDNAAYVL
+345 FRSDNGAYAL
-355 TSGSDGLWLKGAE
+355 TSGSGGLWLKGAE

-375 VCVGHYAADSSHF
+375 VCGAEGYAHGSHK
-388 THNGKTAWTGVSSLK
+388 NDTAWTGVSSLK

-413 LNDVEVEFNNSIS
+413 LNDVEVEYNGSSTLYS
-426 DYVWQPVSGVKLCL
+426 DPYVWQPVNGVKLCL
-440 NGHSIIGKNNNARS
+440 NGHSIIGKNSNERG
-454 MIEVNSGVTFDL
+454 MIEVNSGGTFDL
-466 TDCKTTGTVTHGE
+466 TDCKTTGKVTHGE

-487 GRAVDI
+487 GRGVDI
-493 GYGSYSTTATF
+493 GYGSSSTTATF

-510 ITGNFCNDSAGG
+510 ITGNACNNSGGG

-538 GNTAGLKKQSGY
+538 GNTAGLKKESGY
-550 GAGGGVFVD
+550 GAGGGVYVD
-559 MRGTFNLYRGEISD
+559 MRGTFNLYRGEISE
-573 NTAVFQGGGGVYVY
+573 NTAVLQGGGGVYVY
-587 TTGKFTMY
+587 NTGKFTMH
-595 DGTITR
+595 DGLITR
-601 NTVTLLGESTYSNS
+601 NTVTLIGKSTYETS

-622 VLNKG
+622 VLNRG
-627 TFIMENGTIS
+627 TFTMKNGTIS
-637 DNTVIPFS
+637 DNTVVPFS

-657 TGTFTMENGTLTGN
+657 ARGTFTMENGTITRN
-671 KALNY
+671 QALNY
-676 KDRTDGLGDADA
+676 SDSRTDAAADEDA

-727 GIFTKGTLSIGT
+727 GIFTKGALYIGT
-739 TSSSKVE
+739 TSSSKVK
-746 IHDNEAKLGSDE
+746 IYNNEAKLGSDE

-771 VKLTG
+771 VYLNG
-776 QVKIYDNT
+776 QAMIYDNT
-784 STASSYINKDDN
+784 STASSYTNKDDN
-796 LYVGDGFTFS
+796 LYVGDGFTFY
-806 AAGLSLD
+806 ATGLNT
-813 VERDGACIGVTT
+813 ERQDIGVTT

-849 DGLEVVSDSGY
+849 DGLEVVSDNGY
-860 LYVREAQFKAIIHL
+860 LYVREAQYKATIHL
-874 GEGMKVSVNKYG
+874 GEGMKVSVKPNG

-940 RVQLSGYDSKL
+940 RVQLSGRDSKL

-959 PDATAKDAPE
+959 PNATAKDAPE
-969 APTGLGVRMPYESDT
+969 APTGLAGTMPDEKNT

-997 YSKDGTTWT
+997 YSKDGKTWT
-1006 RCSYGTTRVPLDKK
+1006 RCSYGTTRVPLDKR
-1020 SANSPIYKDT
+1020 SANSEIYVDT

-1067 MVYRNRG
+1067 MVYRNRY
-1074 YFVFE
+1074 YFIFE

-1087 HYKTVQGNRVYDA
+1087 HYKTVQGSRTYCN

-1113 YTWKDGTTDPVTLTV
+1113 YTWEDGTTDPVTLTV

-1136 ASDFEVISCPPYETP
+1136 ASDFEVISCPTLETD

-1167 SPFGQRLKFA
+1167 SPWGHRLAFA
-1177 NPDNKLTLKYKVEE
+1177 NSNNKLTLKYKVGD
-1191 TGKFVTEPIDV
+1191 TNTFVTEPVDV

-1211 PEDRNFNATTV
+1211 PDDPNFNATTV
-1222 TDKDGEWTFTIT
+1222 TDKDGGWTFTIT
-1234 PANMEAPT
+1234 PADMKAPT

-1247 AATKTNP
+1247 AATKEHP
-1254 TKGQLTGL
+1254 TTGQLTGL

-1268 RVKGSETWITATGNT
+1268 RVKGSETWTAATGNT

-1309 HDTSNPAQVTV
+1309 HDTSSPAQVTV
-1320 AAYRC
+1320 KAYQC
-1325 VDHEFGQ
+1325 VEHVYGET
-1332 QLVSDETNHW
+1332 LVSDETSHW
-1342 YQCTVCGAKTGIA
+1342 HQCTVCGAKTGIA

-1360 DAKFDDNGHW
+1360 DAKFDGNGHW

-1396 QECVCGYKTGAAA
+1396 QECVCGYKTGETA
-1409 HELTTKNNTTEH
+1409 HELTSKYDTAGH
-1421 WQECECGYKTGET
+1421 WQECECGYAADKTD
-1434 AHSTESKYSA
+1434 HSMEGKSSA
-1444 DGHWEECACGYKT
+1444 DGHWDACACGYKT
-1457 DVKAHTLASGHD
+1457 DV
-1469 TTSHWKYCTCGYQTD
+1469 
-1484 VAAHELTNKNDAA
+1484 AAHA
-1497 EHWQECAVC
+1497 
-1506 GYATAK
+1506 
-1512 TAHDMQN
+1512 
-1519 KSDESQH
+1519 
-1526 WQECACGYKL
+1526 
-1536 GAAAHTWTDKYDTQ
+1536 WTDKFDTQ
-1550 NHWQECGSCG
+1550 NHWQECSGCG
-1560 YKKDVTA
+1560 YQKDVTA
-1567 HTLVKQTNE
+1567 HSLTKNVNE
-1576 TQHQVKCESCE
+1576 TQHQVKCESCG

-1593 NHTGGTATCTAQAVC
+1593 NHTGGTATCTAKAVC
-1608 EVCGVSYGEKAA
+1608 SVCGEAYGELAA

-1625 NYKYNGEGHWT
+1625 NYGHNADGHWT
-1636 ACATCG
+1636 VCATCR
-1642 TPMSDQEA
+1642 TPMSNQEA
-1650 HTGGTADCQHQ
+1650 HTGGTADCQHK
-1661 AVCDVCRQPY
+1661 AVCDVCGQPY
-1671 GELDANTHTGGIRW
+1671 GEINASNHTGGIRW
-1685 VQTAETHQAFYLCCG
+1685 AQTAETHQAFYLCCG

-1708 HSWNDESVCSECGYG
+1708 HSWNDESVCTECGYG

-1787 PKLPRHSSSV
+1787 PKQPRHSSSV

>member
-1 MAAMSTEKWKGLV
+1 
-14 YCTMRDSGGSAAKR
+14 
-28 KSNQYDEEGNTMWKK
+28 MWKK

-62 AWAYSVGTLDDL
+62 AWAWSYSVGTLDEL
-74 KRQLSYGETRTITV
+74 KSQLSYGGIRTIEV

-101 AKANITITGGGTLKR
+101 AEAKITITGGGTLKR
-116 AASFTSGRM
+116 AASFTSGKM
-125 FRFDSSVG
+125 FRLNSSFG
-133 IYERNKARL
+133 AYERNKASL

-150 GGSVKA
+150 GGGVKA
-156 SDPAFSLSMNAFLT
+156 SDSAFSLGSNAFLT

-183 SAYEGTVYVAGGVL
+183 SPYEGTVYVAGGVL

-210 AGHGGGVN
+210 AGNGGGVN
-218 CSAGSFIMR
+218 CGAGSFIMR

-238 GGGVYSKSCPTDSDS
+238 GGGGVYSKSCPTDRDS

-268 KNSTGVIRIE
+268 KDSSGVIRIE
-278 KNKLSDGTTNN
+278 KNKLSDGTANN
-289 VGVCLYSKSYG
+289 VCVGLYSKSYG

-313 GTFDAA
+313 GTFNAA

-332 LVVKHTYPAMQAA
+332 LVVKHTNSTMQAA
-345 FHSDNAAYVL
+345 FHSDNGAYAL
-355 TSGSDGLWLKGAE
+355 TSGSGGLWLKGAE

-375 VCVGHYAADSSHF
+375 VCGAEGYAHGSHKND
-388 THNGKTAWTGVSSLK
+388 TTWTGVSSLK
-403 AITTAGNYYL
+403 AITEAGNYYL
-413 LNDVEVEFNNSIS
+413 LNDVEVEYNGSSTLYS
-426 DYVWQPVSGVKLCL
+426 DPYVWQPVNGVKLCL
-440 NGHSIIGKNNNARS
+440 NGHSIIGKNSNERG

-466 TDCKTTGTVTHGE
+466 TDCKTTGKVTHGE
-479 DRWGKQTT
+479 DRLGKQTT
-487 GRAVDI
+487 GRGVDI
-493 GYGSYSTTATF
+493 GYGSSSTTATF

-510 ITGNFCNDSAGG
+510 ITGNSCNNSGGG
-522 VAITSGTF
+522 VAVISGTF
-530 NMYGGTIT
+530 NMYGGKIT
-538 GNTAGLKKQSGY
+538 GNTAGLKKENGY
-550 GAGGGVFVD
+550 GAGGGVYVD
-559 MRGTFNLYRGEISD
+559 MRGTFNLYRGEISE
-573 NTAVFQGGGGVYVY
+573 NTAVLQGGGGVYVY
-587 TTGKFTMY
+587 NTGKFTMH

-601 NTVTLLGESTYSNS
+601 NTVTLIGKSTYENS

-622 VLNKG
+622 VLNRG
-627 TFIMENGTIS
+627 TFTMKNGTIS
-637 DNTVIPFS
+637 DNTVVPFS

-657 TGTFTMENGTLTGN
+657 TGTFTMENGTITYN
-671 KALNY
+671 QALNY
-676 KDRTDGLGDADA
+676 SDSRTDAAADKDA

-702 ARIANGTITENIS
+702 AKIENATITENIS
-715 SARSNGYDGEGA
+715 SARRDGKNGEGA
-727 GIFTKGTLSIGT
+727 GIFTKGTLYIGT
-739 TSSSKVE
+739 TSSKVE
-746 IHDNEAKLGSDE
+746 IFDNKAKLGSDE

-771 VKLTG
+771 VYLNG
-776 QVKIYDNT
+776 QAMIYDNT
-784 STASSYINKDDN
+784 STASSHPDKDDN
-796 LYVGDGFTFS
+796 LYVGYDNYGNNFTFS
-806 AAGLSLD
+806 AAGLKLTED
-813 VERDGACIGVTT
+813 LVGITT
-825 KNYPYSKI
+825 QATYAKVQ
-833 RITNDNA
+833 ITNDNA
-840 KAGLFFSDK
+840 NAAYFYPDSNDYQI
-849 DGLEVVSDSGY
+849 VSENGK
-860 LYVREAQFKAIIHL
+860 LYRREAQFKATIHL
-874 GEGMKVSVNKYG
+874 GEGMKVGKPGTG
-886 GVLSED
+886 GVLSAD
-892 GKTLTFESVTNIPYF
+892 GKTLTFESVTTVPDFTIV
-907 EIAPDGD
+907 PDGD
-914 HYLPKSYKDAIK
+914 YYFPENYADTVNA
-926 DMNSPLSASWYSNT
+926 MNNPLSAKRNSNT
-940 RVQLSGYDSKL
+940 QVSLTGYGNKL
-951 TKELELTL
+951 KAELKLTL
-959 PDATAKDAPE
+959 PDATVKDAPE

-997 YSKDGTTWT
+997 YSKDGKTWT
-1006 RCSYGTTRVPLDKK
+1006 RCSYGTTRVPLDKR
-1020 SANSPIYKDT
+1020 SANSEIYVDT

-1067 MVYRNRG
+1067 MVYRNRY
-1074 YFVFE
+1074 YFIFE

-1087 HYKTVQGNRVYDA
+1087 HYKTVQGSRTYCN

-1113 YTWKDGTTDPVTLTV
+1113 YTWKDGTTEPVTLTV

-1136 ASDFEVISCPPYETP
+1136 ASDFEVISCPPYETD

-1159 EMRFAWPE
+1159 EIRFAWPE
-1167 SPFGQRLKFA
+1167 SPWGHRLAFA
-1177 NPDNKLTLKYKVEE
+1177 NSNNKLTLKYKVGD
-1191 TGKFVTEPIDV
+1191 TNTFVTEPVDV

-1211 PEDRNFNATTV
+1211 PDDPNFNATTV
-1222 TDKDGEWTFTIT
+1222 TDKDGGWTFTIT
-1234 PANMEAPT
+1234 PADMKAPT

-1247 AATKTNP
+1247 AATKEHP
-1254 TKGQLTGL
+1254 TTGQLTGL

-1268 RVKGSETWITATGNT
+1268 RVKGSETWTAATGNNT

-1309 HDTSNPAQVTV
+1309 HDTSSPAQVTV
-1320 AAYRC
+1320 KAYQC
-1325 VDHEFGQ
+1325 VEHVYGET
-1332 QLVSDETNHW
+1332 LVSDEASHW

-1360 DAKFDDNGHW
+1360 DAKFDGNGHW

-1396 QECVCGYKTGAAA
+1396 QECVCGYKTGETA
-1409 HELTTKNNTTEH
+1409 HELTSKYDTAGH
-1421 WQECECGYKTGET
+1421 WQECECGYATNKTD
-1434 AHSTESKYSA
+1434 HSMESKSSA
-1444 DGHWEECACGYKT
+1444 DGHWDACACGYKT
-1457 DVKAHTLASGHD
+1457 DV
-1469 TTSHWKYCTCGYQTD
+1469 
-1484 VAAHELTNKNDAA
+1484 
-1497 EHWQECAVC
+1497 
-1506 GYATAK
+1506 
-1512 TAHDMQN
+1512 TAH
-1519 KSDESQH
+1519 
-1526 WQECACGYKL
+1526 A
-1536 GAAAHTWTDKYDTQ
+1536 WTDKFDTQ
-1550 NHWQECGSCG
+1550 NHWQECSVCG
-1560 YKKDVTA
+1560 YQKDVTA
-1567 HTLVKQTNE
+1567 HSLTKNVNE
-1576 TQHQVKCESCE
+1576 TQHQVKCESCG

-1593 NHTGGTATCTAQAVC
+1593 NHTGGTATCTAKAVC
-1608 EVCGVSYGEKAA
+1608 SVCGESYGELAA

-1625 NYKYNGEGHWT
+1625 NYKYNADGHWT

-1642 TPMSDQEA
+1642 TPMSNQEA
-1650 HTGGTADCQHQ
+1650 HTGGTANCQHK
-1661 AVCDVCRQPY
+1661 AVCDVCGQPY
-1671 GELDANTHTGGIRW
+1671 GELDASNHTGGIRW
-1685 VQTAETHQAFYLCCG
+1685 AQTAETHQAFYLCCG

-1708 HSWNDESVCSECGYG
+1708 HSWNDESVCTECGYG

-1787 PKLPRHSSSV
+1787 PKLPRHSPSV

>member
-1 MAAMSTEKWKGLV
+1 
-14 YCTMRDSGGSAAKR
+14 
-28 KSNQYDEEGNTMWKK
+28 MWKK

-53 LAVSLLPTA
+53 LAVSLLPTT
-62 AWAYSVGTLDDL
+62 AWALSYSVGTLDEL
-74 KRQLSYGETRTITV
+74 KSQLSYGGTRTIEV
-88 TGTIEVTETLVIP
+88 TGTIEVTETLVILAE
-101 AKANITITGGGTLKR
+101 AKITITGGGTLKR
-116 AASFTSGRM
+116 AASFTSGKM
-125 FRFDSSVG
+125 FRLNSSFG
-133 IYERNKARL
+133 AYERNKASL

-150 GGSVKA
+150 GGGVKA
-156 SDPAFSLSMNAFLT
+156 SEPAFSLGSNAFLT

-183 SAYEGTVYVAGGVL
+183 SPYEGTVYVAGGVL

-210 AGHGGGVN
+210 AGNGGGVN
-218 CSAGSFIMR
+218 CGAGSFIMR

-238 GGGVYSKSCPTDSDS
+238 GGGGVYSKSCPTDSDS

-268 KNSTGVIRIE
+268 GDKNGVIRIE
-278 KNKLSDGTTNN
+278 NNALSDGTNNN
-289 VGVCLYSKSYG
+289 VCVGLYSKSYG

-313 GTFDAA
+313 GTFNAA

-332 LVVKHTYPAMQAA
+332 LVVKHTNSTMQAA
-345 FHSDNAAYVL
+345 FRSDNGAYAL
-355 TSGSDGLWLKGAE
+355 TSGSGGLWLKGAE

-388 THNGKTAWTGVSSLK
+388 THNDKTAWTGVSSLK

-413 LNDVEVEFNNSIS
+413 MNDVEAPNG
-426 DYVWQPVSGVKLCL
+426 DYRYLYAYGWQPVNGVKLCL
-440 NGHSIIGKNNNARS
+440 NGHRIIARRDNERAVISVDNNA
-454 MIEVNSGVTFDL
+454 TFDL
-466 TDCKTTGTVTHGE
+466 TDCKGNGTVIHGE
-479 DRWGKQTT
+479 DSWGKQV
-487 GRAVDI
+487 GSGVDI
-493 GYGSYSTTATF
+493 GYGSSSTTATF

-510 ITGNFCNDSAGG
+510 ITGHASGNGSG
-522 VAITSGTF
+522 VTVSGGTF
-530 NMYGGTIT
+530 NMYGGKIT
-538 GNTAGLKKQSGY
+538 GNSADIKDSSY
-550 GAGGGVFVD
+550 GGGGGVYVD

-573 NTAVFQGGGGVYVY
+573 NTASRQGGGGVINWG
-587 TTGKFTMY
+587 TFTMY
-595 DGTITR
+595 DGLITG
-601 NTVTLLGESTYSNS
+601 NTVTLTGDSTYEYS
-615 ADYGGGG
+615 ADQGGGG
-622 VLNKG
+622 VLNRG
-627 TFIMENGTIS
+627 TFTMENGTIS

-671 KALNY
+671 QALNY
-676 KDRTDGLGDADA
+676 ADRTDGLGDKDA

-702 ARIANGTITENIS
+702 AKIENAVITENIS

-727 GIFTKGTLSIGT
+727 GIFTKGTLYIGT
-739 TSSSKVE
+739 TSSSKVK
-746 IHDNEAKLGSDE
+746 IYNNEAKLGSDE

-771 VKLTG
+771 VYLNG
-776 QVKIYDNT
+776 QAMIYDNT
-784 STASSYINKDDN
+784 STASSYTNKDDN
-796 LYVGDGFTFS
+796 LYVGDGFTFY
-806 AAGLSLD
+806 ATGLNT
-813 VERDGACIGVTT
+813 ERQDIGVTT

-849 DGLEVVSDSGY
+849 DGLEVVSDNGY
-860 LYVREAQFKAIIHL
+860 LYVREAQYKATIHL
-874 GEGMKVSVNKYG
+874 GEGMKVSVKPNG

-959 PDATAKDAPE
+959 PNATAKDAPE

-997 YSKDGTTWT
+997 YSKDGKTWT
-1006 RCSYGTTRVPLDKK
+1006 RCSYGTTRVPLDKR
-1020 SANSPIYKDT
+1020 SANSEIYVDT

-1079 GDIDYYDA
+1079 GNIDYYDA
-1087 HYKTVQGNRVYDA
+1087 HYKTVQGSRTYCN

-1113 YTWKDGTTDPVTLTV
+1113 YTWKDGTTEPVTLTV

-1136 ASDFEVISCPPYETP
+1136 ASDFEVISYPPYETD

-1159 EMRFAWPE
+1159 EIRFAWPE
-1167 SPFGQRLKFA
+1167 SPWGHRLAFA
-1177 NPDNKLTLKYKVEE
+1177 NSNNKLTLKYKVGD
-1191 TGKFVTEPIDV
+1191 TNTFVTEPVDV

-1211 PEDRNFNATTV
+1211 PDDPNFNATTV
-1222 TDKDGEWTFTIT
+1222 TDKDGGWTFTIT
-1234 PANMEAPT
+1234 PADMKAPT

-1247 AATKTNP
+1247 AATKEHP

-1268 RVKGSETWITATGNT
+1268 RVKGSETWTAATVST

-1309 HDTSNPAQVTV
+1309 HDTSSPAQVTV
-1320 AAYRC
+1320 KAYQC
-1325 VDHEFGQ
+1325 VEHVYGET
-1332 QLVSDETNHW
+1332 LVGDETNHW

-1360 DAKFDDNGHW
+1360 DKKFDGNGHW

-1396 QECVCGYKTGAAA
+1396 QECVCGYKTGETA
-1409 HELTTKNNTTEH
+1409 HELTSKYDTAGH
-1421 WQECECGYKTGET
+1421 WQECECGYATDKTD
-1434 AHSTESKYSA
+1434 HSMESKSSA
-1444 DGHWEECACGYKT
+1444 DGHWDACACGYKT
-1457 DVKAHTLASGHD
+1457 DV
-1469 TTSHWKYCTCGYQTD
+1469 
-1484 VAAHELTNKNDAA
+1484 AAHA
-1497 EHWQECAVC
+1497 
-1506 GYATAK
+1506 
-1512 TAHDMQN
+1512 
-1519 KSDESQH
+1519 
-1526 WQECACGYKL
+1526 
-1536 GAAAHTWTDKYDTQ
+1536 WTDKFDTQ
-1550 NHWQECGSCG
+1550 NHWQECSGCG
-1560 YKKDVTA
+1560 YQKDVMA
-1567 HTLVKQTNE
+1567 HSLTKNVNE
-1576 TQHQVKCESCE
+1576 TQHQVKCESCG

-1593 NHTGGTATCTAQAVC
+1593 NHTGGTATCTAKAVC
-1608 EVCGVSYGEKAA
+1608 SVCGEAYGELAA

-1625 NYKYNGEGHWT
+1625 TYRYNADGHWT
-1636 ACATCG
+1636 ACAACG
-1642 TPMSDQEA
+1642 TPMSNQEA
-1650 HTGGTADCQHQ
+1650 HTGGTADCQHK
-1661 AVCDVCRQPY
+1661 AVCDVCGQPY
-1671 GELDANTHTGGIRW
+1671 GELDASNHTGGIRW
-1685 VQTAETHQAFYLCCG
+1685 LQTAETHQAFYLCCG

-1708 HSWNDESVCSECGYG
+1708 HSWNDESVCTECGYG

-1777 GDKRSEGTVI
+1777 GDKRSEGTEI